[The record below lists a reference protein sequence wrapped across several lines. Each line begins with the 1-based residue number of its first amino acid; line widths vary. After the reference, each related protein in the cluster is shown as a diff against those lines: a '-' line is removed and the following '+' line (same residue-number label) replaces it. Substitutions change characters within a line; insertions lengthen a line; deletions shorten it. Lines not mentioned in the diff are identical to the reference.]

1 MNIAELLARYAD
13 DGVVL
18 WAQDGQLRFRA
29 PQGRLTDTHR
39 AELRTHKEAILR
51 HLEAG
56 EGTLRADPGNR
67 HEPFPLTDI
76 QAAYLIGR
84 TDAYAYGGVGCHAY
98 VELEYPDLDVDRV
111 TSVWRELIQRHDM
124 LRAVVHHDG
133 YQQVLPDV
141 PAFSVGTD
149 DLTALPAATA
159 EAHTRR
165 TRARL
170 STREAPTD
178 QWPLFDVH
186 VTRTAERAVLHLAF
200 DMLVVDHAGLR
211 VLLAEFQ
218 RSYGGTALTDAP
230 RIAFRDYVL
239 ARRALADTD
248 GHARDRAYWTE
259 RLDTLPPAPELP
271 LAEAWEAAVSGPGQ
285 EVRAPAS
292 GDAVTFRRLEVL
304 LPAADRD
311 RLTERAARR
320 GLTVSTALL
329 TAYAETVGAWSR
341 TSRFTL
347 NVPTVDRPALH
358 EDIDRLI
365 GDFTS
370 LELLAVDLD
379 APATFA
385 ERTRAVGERLL
396 EDLAHPLFTGSE
408 VLAELSRRAGAPVL
422 MPVVFTSALGA
433 GATSEGVPPEVTY
446 AVTRT
451 PQVWLDCQVM
461 HRGDTLSL
469 SWDIREGALAHGVAD
484 AMFEAY
490 TALVR
495 SLSAEGEAGEAA
507 WDAPA
512 RTALPE
518 AQAERRSAVNATEG
532 PLPDAL
538 LHEPVL
544 AQARAT
550 PDAIAVRTPEL
561 ALSYRRLVARASRLA
576 ETLTASGLRPGEP
589 VAIWMDKGWE
599 QVVAVY
605 GTLMAGGAYLPVDTA
620 QPPARRDTILADA
633 DVRTVL
639 TQSWLADLE
648 DLPATVTAVSVD
660 LVEEAAGD
668 GTTAAAHRDP
678 DDLAYVIYTSGS
690 TGTPKGVMISHR
702 AALNTVEDI
711 NRRFAVTERDRVL
724 GIAGLGFDL
733 SVYDLFGPL
742 AVGATLVLPR
752 ADRRGDPSHW
762 AELVR
767 DFGVTV
773 WNSVPGQ
780 LHMLCDWLR
789 SEPPTDDGELRLA
802 LISGD
807 WIPVSLPDQARELLP
822 GLEIV
827 SLGGATE
834 GSIWS
839 IAHPIGEVDTAR
851 PSIPYGKPLTNQ
863 TFAVLDRHLRPRP
876 EWVPGELYIGGAGVA
891 LGYFGDEERTAQR
904 FLTDPVTEERL
915 YRTGDLGRYLP
926 DGTIE
931 FLGREDAQIKI
942 RGYRVELAEVEAA
955 VQAHPAVAA
964 GAVVVDDSA
973 AGGRRLAAFVETAR
987 KDGETPREGEAGER
1001 GEGGTR
1007 REERGTARQDGG
1019 GPAATSRE
1027 QARAA
1032 AADAVR
1038 EASAAV
1044 DAARLTDFMAA
1055 LDEAA
1060 IAEMTR
1066 VLAASGVF
1074 DGGAARTAEE
1084 VGTALRATPRHR
1096 HIVRRWLRALAARDR
1111 LTHQDADDTYTGLV
1125 PVSAAEAERRRR
1137 LAADLEHEIGWSTEL
1152 LTVMRT
1158 CAERLPELIS
1168 GEAGIRELLF
1178 PGAATEAADAAY
1190 RDNLAIR
1197 HLNRAVAAALRE
1209 IAASHTG
1216 EERLRVLEV
1225 GGGVGGTT
1233 GELVP
1238 VLAEYGVDYL
1248 FTDASAFFLN
1258 EARERFADHA
1268 WVRYQRFD
1276 VDEDP
1281 RAQHL
1286 PPNTFDV
1293 VVCANTLH
1301 AAADA
1306 DAAVGRLRELLV
1318 PGGQLVFV
1326 ENTRDENL
1334 PLLVSMEFLEVAGRA
1349 WTDVREHTGQS
1360 FLTHTQWREL
1370 LERHAASEVISLPDA
1385 RDALALT
1392 GQEVF
1397 IATMKDDR
1405 HHVPVGELARTA
1417 ATRLPEYMLPS
1428 VWQVVDTLP
1437 RTANGK
1443 TDRARLRS
1451 WLPRES
1457 APAVVDEQPKD
1468 ELENSLADLWTELLA
1483 VERVTRNDDFFD
1495 LGGDSLL
1502 VARMVGRL
1510 RERIPRA
1517 ADLEWEVVLRH
1528 MLRRPTVAGLAG
1540 FLRGLAGPQDAPASG
1555 PVRTDPVI
1563 HLHGSR
1569 SKDEPTTVLVHAGT
1583 ATIMPYRALV
1593 TEIRRRSPGLA
1604 EVVGVEVPDLNGFLD
1619 APPDGLVE
1627 QMAADYARALTADG
1641 RGRFHIIGYC
1651 LGGLI
1656 ATEVARNLAESGAEV
1671 ESLTVISS
1679 HSPRFRL
1686 DDELLAEYSF
1696 AVMMGIDPA
1705 DLGFP
1710 DDQYRVA
1717 AAADAVLAASPGV
1730 LPDGGL
1736 AALPEEFED
1745 VASRFRQLADVPRA
1759 TRIARMCEAVPASA
1773 GTYEPDHMTRLFLA
1787 FRQSVFAITRYDAEP
1802 YAGDITF
1809 LRHDGAYPF
1818 PGSKDA
1824 VTTYWEELT
1833 LGDLDIVDIDGD
1845 HYSCLSVEHAPGIL
1859 KTLGELTQGA
1869 ITR

>member
-18 WAQDGQLRFRA
+18 WAHDGQLRFRA

-56 EGTLRADPGNR
+56 EPQLRADPDSR

-98 VELEYPDLDVDRV
+98 VELEYPDLDVDHV
-111 TSVWRELIQRHDM
+111 TTVWRELVQRHDM
-124 LRAVVHHDG
+124 LRAVIHHDG
-133 YQQVLPDV
+133 YQKILADV
-141 PAFSVGTD
+141 PDLGIDAD
-149 DLTALPAATA
+149 DLTGLPPA
-159 EAHTRR
+159 EAEVEVER

-170 STREAPTD
+170 SARETPTD
-178 QWPLFDVH
+178 RWPLFGVH
-186 VTRTAERAVLHLAF
+186 VSRTAERAVLHLAF
-200 DMLVVDHAGLR
+200 DMLVVDHASLR
-211 VLLAEFQ
+211 ILLAEFQ
-218 RSYGGTALTDAP
+218 RRHGGEPLTEAP
-230 RIAFRDYVL
+230 RITFRDYVL
-239 ARRALADTD
+239 ARRVLTETD
-248 GHARDRAYWTE
+248 AYTRDRAYWTE

-271 LAEAWEAAVSGPGQ
+271 LAETWEAGVSDPR
-285 EVRAPAS
+285 EKAHAADPHES
-292 GDAVTFRRLEVL
+292 GTFRRLEVL
-304 LPAADRD
+304 LTAAERD

-320 GLTVSTALL
+320 GLTLSTALL
-329 TAYAETVGAWSR
+329 TAYAETVGRWSR
-341 TSRFTL
+341 AGRFTL
-347 NVPTVDRPALH
+347 NVPTVDRPDLH
-358 EDIDRLI
+358 EDIGRLV

-379 APATFA
+379 APAAFA
-385 ERTRAVGERLL
+385 ERTRLLGEQLL

-422 MPVVFTSALGA
+422 MPVVFTSALGSD
-433 GATSEGVPPEVTY
+433 ATSEGVPPEVTY

-490 TALVR
+490 TGLVR
-495 SLSAEGEAGEAA
+495 TLSAEGAAGDAA

-512 RTALPE
+512 GITLPE
-518 AQAERRSAVNATEG
+518 DQAVRRNAVNATAG
-532 PLPDAL
+532 PLPDSL

-544 AQARAT
+544 AQARIT
-550 PDAIAVRTPEL
+550 PEAIAVRTPEL
-561 ALSYRRLVARASRLA
+561 TLTYQQLIARATAVA
-576 ETLTASGLRPGEP
+576 EALTASGLRAGEP
-589 VAIWMDKGWE
+589 VAIWADKGWE
-599 QVVAVY
+599 QVVAVF

-620 QPPARRDTILADA
+620 QPPARRDTIIADA
-633 DVRTVL
+633 GVRTVL
-639 TQSWLADLE
+639 TQSWLAEID
-648 DLPATVTAVSVD
+648 DLPEGVTAVAVD
-660 LVEEAAGD
+660 LLPQISQAAP
-668 GTTAAAHRDP
+668 AASATPRDP
-678 DDLAYVIYTSGS
+678 DDLAYIIYTSGS

-702 AALNTVEDI
+702 AALNTVEDV
-711 NRRFAVTERDRVL
+711 NRRFGVSERDRVL

-742 AVGATLVLPR
+742 AVGACLVLPA

-767 DFGVTV
+767 DFRVTV

-789 SEPPTDDGELRLA
+789 SEPPTDDATLRLA

-807 WIPVSLPDQARELLP
+807 WIPVALPDQARELLP
-822 GLEIV
+822 GLEVV

-839 IAHPIGEVDTAR
+839 IAHAVDAVDTDR
-851 PSIPYGKPLTNQ
+851 PSIPYGRPLTNQ
-863 TFAVLDRHLRPRP
+863 TFAVLDRHLRARP
-876 EWVPGELYIGGAGVA
+876 EWVPGELFIGGAGVA
-891 LGYFGDEERTAQR
+891 LGYFGDESRTAER
-904 FLTDPVTEERL
+904 FLSDPATGQRL

-955 VQAHPAVAA
+955 VQAHPEVAA
-964 GAVVVDDSA
+964 GAVIVDDSA

-987 KDGETPREGEAGER
+987 KDGTPDADAGSAGTPTPRA
-1001 GEGGTR
+1001 
-1007 REERGTARQDGG
+1007 
-1019 GPAATSRE
+1019 

-1044 DAARLTDFMAA
+1044 DAARLTAFLAA
-1055 LDEAA
+1055 LDEVAL
-1060 IAEMTR
+1060 AEMTR
-1066 VLAASGVF
+1066 VLDASGVF
-1074 DGGAARTAEE
+1074 ADGASRTAEE

-1111 LTHQDADDTYTGLV
+1111 LTHQESDDTYTGLV
-1125 PVSAAEAERRRR
+1125 PVSAPDAEHCWQRTAE
-1137 LAADLEHEIGWSTEL
+1137 LEHEIGWSTEL

-1158 CAERLPELIS
+1158 CAERLPGLVC
-1168 GEAGIRELLF
+1168 GDTGIRELLF

-1197 HLNRAVAAALRE
+1197 HLNRALVAALRE
-1209 IAASHTG
+1209 IAAGHTG

-1248 FTDASAFFLN
+1248 FTDPSAFFLN

-1286 PPNTFDV
+1286 LPNTFDV
-1293 VVCANTLH
+1293 VICANTLH

-1334 PLLVSMEFLEVAGRA
+1334 PLLISMEFLEVAGRT

-1370 LERHAASEVISLPDA
+1370 LDAHAASEVTSLPA
-1385 RDALALT
+1385 AQDALALT
-1392 GQEVF
+1392 GQELF
-1397 IATMKDDR
+1397 LATVKDDR
-1405 HHVPVGELARTA
+1405 HHVPAGELARTA
-1417 ATRLPEYMLPS
+1417 ATRIPEYMLPS
-1428 VWQVVDTLP
+1428 VWQVVDALP

-1443 TDRARLRS
+1443 TDRARLRT

-1457 APAVVDEQPKD
+1457 APVVVDEKPKD
-1468 ELENSLADLWTELLA
+1468 DLEHSLADLWSELLA
-1483 VERVTRNDDFFD
+1483 VDGVTRNDDFFD

-1510 RERIPRA
+1510 RERVPQA

-1528 MLRRPTVAGLAG
+1528 MLRRPTVAGLAA
-1540 FLRGLAGPQDAPASG
+1540 FLRSLAGPEDAPAADA
-1555 PVRTDPVI
+1555 VRTDPVI
-1563 HLHGSR
+1563 HLHGAR
-1569 SKDEPTTVLVHAGT
+1569 SDDEPTTVLVHAGT
-1583 ATIMPYRALV
+1583 ATIMPYRALI

-1604 EVVGVEVPDLNGFLD
+1604 EVVGVEVPDLSGFLA
-1619 APPDGLVE
+1619 APPQGLIE

-1641 RGRFHIIGYC
+1641 RSRFHVVGYC

-1736 AALPEEFED
+1736 AALPEEFAD
-1745 VASRFRQLADVPRA
+1745 VAGRFRELADIPRA

-1833 LGDLDIVDIDGD
+1833 LGDLDIVDIGGD

-1859 KTLGELTQGA
+1859 KTLAELTQGA

>member
-51 HLEAG
+51 HLEGG
-56 EGTLRADPGNR
+56 EPALRADPAGR

-98 VELEYPDLDVDRV
+98 VELEYPDLDADRV
-111 TSVWRELIQRHDM
+111 TAVWRELVRRHDM
-124 LRAVVHHDG
+124 LRAVVHQDG
-133 YQQVLPDV
+133 YQQVLPVV
-141 PAFSVGTD
+141 PALPVGSD

-159 EAHTRR
+159 EARLER

-170 STREAPTD
+170 SAREAPTD
-178 QWPLFDVH
+178 QWPLFAVH
-186 VTRTAERAVLHLAF
+186 VTRTAGRAVLHLAF
-200 DMLVVDHAGLR
+200 DMLVVDHASLR
-211 VLLAEFQ
+211 VLLAEFR
-218 RSYGGTALTDAP
+218 RSYGGTALPEAP
-230 RIAFRDYVL
+230 RISFRDCVL
-239 ARRALADTD
+239 ARRALAGTE
-248 GHARDRAYWTE
+248 GHVRDRAYWTE

-271 LAEAWEAAVSGPGQ
+271 LAEGWEAGVSDPADGGTTPAPGDG
-285 EVRAPAS
+285 VA
-292 GDAVTFRRLEVL
+292 FRRLEVL

-311 RLTERAARR
+311 RLAERAARR

-329 TAYAETVGAWSR
+329 AAYAETVGAWSR

-358 EDIDRLI
+358 EDVDRVI

-379 APATFA
+379 TRVSFA
-385 ERTRAVGERLL
+385 ERTRAVAEQLL
-396 EDLAHPLFTGSE
+396 EDLAHSLFTGSE

-422 MPVVFTSALGA
+422 MPVVFTSALGS

-461 HRGDTLSL
+461 RRGDALSL
-469 SWDIREGALAHGVAD
+469 SWDIREGALAHRVAD

-512 RTALPE
+512 RIELPA
-518 AQAERRSAVNATEG
+518 AQAARRNAVNATEG

-544 AQARAT
+544 ARARTT
-550 PDAIAVRTPEL
+550 PDAVAVRTPEL
-561 ALSYRRLVARASRLA
+561 ALTYRQLVARASGLA
-576 ETLTASGLRPGEP
+576 RALTASGLRPGEP

-599 QVVAVY
+599 QVVAVF

-620 QPPARRDTILADA
+620 QPSARRDTIIADA
-633 DVRTVL
+633 GVRTVL
-639 TQSWLADLE
+639 TQSWLAELQ
-648 DLPATVTAVSVD
+648 DLPETVTAVAVD
-660 LVEEAAGD
+660 LVEETAGD
-668 GTTAAAHRDP
+668 GRDAAARRHP

-702 AALNTVEDI
+702 AALNTVEDV
-711 NRRFAVTERDRVL
+711 NRRFAVTEHDRVL

-789 SEPPTDDGELRLA
+789 SEPPTDDGTLRLA

-807 WIPVSLPDQARELLP
+807 WIPVSLPDQARGLLP

-851 PSIPYGKPLTNQ
+851 PSIPYGRPLTNQ

-891 LGYFGDEERTAQR
+891 LGYFGDAERTAER
-904 FLTDPVTEERL
+904 FLTHPVTGERL

-964 GAVVVDDSA
+964 GAVVVDDST

-987 KDGETPREGEAGER
+987 KDGE
-1001 GEGGTR
+1001 
-1007 REERGTARQDGG
+1007 
-1019 GPAATSRE
+1019 GPAVTSRA
-1027 QARAA
+1027 QAREA

-1044 DAARLTDFMAA
+1044 DPARLTDFLTA
-1055 LDEAA
+1055 LDEMAV
-1060 IAEMTR
+1060 AEMTG

-1074 DGGAARTAEE
+1074 DGSAAPTAED

-1111 LTHQDADDTYTGLV
+1111 LTHRDDDTYTGLV
-1125 PVSAAEAERRRR
+1125 PVSAAEAARRRR

-1158 CAERLPELIS
+1158 CADRLPELVS
-1168 GEAGIRELLF
+1168 GEVGIRDLLF

-1197 HLNRAVAAALRE
+1197 HLNRAVVAALRE
-1209 IAASHTG
+1209 IAANHTG

-1258 EARERFADHA
+1258 EARERFADHP

-1370 LERHAASEVISLPDA
+1370 LDRHAATEVTSLPDA
-1385 RDALALT
+1385 RDALART
-1392 GQEVF
+1392 GQELF

-1457 APAVVDEQPKD
+1457 APVVVDERPRD
-1468 ELENSLADLWTELLA
+1468 ELESDLAELWAELLA
-1483 VERVTRNDDFFD
+1483 VEEVTRNDDFFD

-1510 RERIPRA
+1510 RERVAQA

-1540 FLRGLAGPQDAPASG
+1540 FLRGLTGAEDAPATTA
-1555 PVRTDPVI
+1555 VRTDPVI
-1563 HLHGSR
+1563 HLHGAR
-1569 SKDEPTTVLVHAGT
+1569 SQDEPTTVLVHAGT
-1583 ATIMPYRALV
+1583 ATIMPYRALI

-1604 EVVGVEVPDLNGFLD
+1604 EVVGVEVPDLSGFL
-1619 APPDGLVE
+1619 AAEPDGLIE
-1627 QMAADYARALTADG
+1627 RMAADYARALTADG
-1641 RGRFHIIGYC
+1641 RGRFHVVGYC

-1705 DLGFP
+1705 ELGFP

-1736 AALPEEFED
+1736 AALPDEFED
-1745 VASRFRQLADVPRA
+1745 VAGCFRRLADVPRA

-1824 VTTYWEELT
+1824 VTAYWEELT
-1833 LGDLDIVDIDGD
+1833 LGDLDIVDIGGD

-1859 KTLGELTQGA
+1859 KTLDGLTQGA

>member
-1 MNIAELLARYAD
+1 MLARYAD
-13 DGVVL
+13 EGVVL

-39 AELRTHKEAILR
+39 AELRTHKDAILR
-51 HLEAG
+51 HLEGG
-56 EGTLRADPGNR
+56 EPALHGDPDNR

-111 TSVWRELIQRHDM
+111 TSVWRELVRRHDM
-124 LRAVVHHDG
+124 LRAVIHPDG
-133 YQQVLPDV
+133 YQQILPDV
-141 PAFSVGTD
+141 PALDVGAD
-149 DLTALPAATA
+149 DLTALPPPGA
-159 EAHTRR
+159 EAELER

-170 STREAPTD
+170 SAREAPTD

-186 VTRTAERAVLHLAF
+186 VSRTAERAVLHLSF
-200 DMLVVDHAGLR
+200 DMLVVDHASLR
-211 VLLAEFQ
+211 VLLAEFH
-218 RSYGGTALTDAP
+218 RSYGGAALSDPP
-230 RIAFRDYVL
+230 RISFRDYVL
-239 ARRALADTD
+239 ARRALADSDAHT
-248 GHARDRAYWTE
+248 RDRAYWTE
-259 RLDTLPPAPELP
+259 RLDALPPAPELP
-271 LAEAWEAAVSGPGQ
+271 LAEAWEASVSGSGQ
-285 EVRAPAS
+285 TGSTPAPD
-292 GDAVTFRRLEVL
+292 GPVTFRRLESL

-329 TAYAETVGAWSR
+329 TAYAETVGHWSR

-358 EDIDRLI
+358 EDIGRLV
-365 GDFTS
+365 GDFTT

-385 ERTRAVGERLL
+385 ERTKTLGQRLL

-422 MPVVFTSALGA
+422 MPVVFTSALGT
-433 GATSEGVPPEVTY
+433 GAAFEGVPPEVTY
-446 AVTRT
+446 AATRT

-461 HRGDTLSL
+461 HRGDALSL
-469 SWDIREGALAHGVAD
+469 SWDVREGALAHGVAD

-495 SLSAEGEAGEAA
+495 SLSADGEAGEAA
-507 WDAPA
+507 WEAPA
-512 RTALPE
+512 RIPLPG
-518 AQAERRSAVNATEG
+518 AQAARRRAVNATEG

-544 AQARAT
+544 AQAQAT

-561 ALSYRRLVARASRLA
+561 ALTYRQLVARASALA
-576 ETLTASGLRPGEP
+576 ASLTASGLRPGEP
-589 VAIWMDKGWE
+589 VAIWADKGWE
-599 QVVAVY
+599 QVVAVF

-620 QPPARRDTILADA
+620 QPPARRDTIIADA
-633 DVRTVL
+633 GVRTVL
-639 TQSWLADLE
+639 TQSWLAGID
-648 DLPATVTAVSVD
+648 DLPENVAAVAVD
-660 LVEEAAGD
+660 LLPDE
-668 GTTAAAHRDP
+668 TAATPDVVAGARRDP
-678 DDLAYVIYTSGS
+678 DDLAYIIYTSGS

-711 NRRFAVTERDRVL
+711 NRRYGVTGRDRLL

-742 AVGATLVLPR
+742 AVGATLVLPA

-767 DFGVTV
+767 DHGVTV

-780 LHMLCDWLR
+780 LHMLCDWLS
-789 SEPPTDDGELRLA
+789 SEPSAGGTSLRLT

-807 WIPVSLPDQARELLP
+807 WIPVALPDRARALLP

-839 IAHPIGEVDTAR
+839 IAHPVGDVDPAR

-904 FLTDPVTEERL
+904 FLTDPATGGRL

-931 FLGREDAQIKI
+931 FLGREDAQVKI

-987 KDGETPREGEAGER
+987 KDDGTTGRSGAPPR
-1001 GEGGTR
+1001 
-1007 REERGTARQDGG
+1007 DGND
-1019 GPAATSRE
+1019 PAAARRA
-1027 QARAA
+1027 QARTA

-1044 DAARLTDFMAA
+1044 DAARLTDFLTA
-1055 LDEAA
+1055 LDEVA

-1066 VLAASGVF
+1066 VLTASKTF
-1074 DGGAARTAEE
+1074 AGGAPRTAED

-1096 HIVRRWLRALAARDR
+1096 HIVRRWLRALAARGR
-1111 LTHQDADDTYTGLV
+1111 LTHRGADGTYSGLV
-1125 PVSAAEAERRRR
+1125 PVSDTEGERRWQR
-1137 LAADLEHEIGWSTEL
+1137 AATLEREIGWSTEL

-1158 CAERLPELIS
+1158 CAARLPELIS
-1168 GEAGIRELLF
+1168 GETGIQELLF
-1178 PGAATEAADAAY
+1178 PGAATQAADAAY

-1209 IAASHTG
+1209 TAAGHTG

-1258 EARERFADHA
+1258 EARERFADHP
-1268 WVRYQRFD
+1268 WIRYQRFD
-1276 VDEDP
+1276 ADEDP

-1286 PPNTFDV
+1286 LPNSFDV
-1293 VVCANTLH
+1293 VICANTLH

-1334 PLLVSMEFLEVAGRA
+1334 PLLVSMEFLEVAGRT

-1360 FLTHTQWREL
+1360 FLTRTQWREL
-1370 LERHAASEVISLPDA
+1370 LVAHGASEVTSLPDA
-1385 RDALALT
+1385 QDALALT

-1397 IATMKDDR
+1397 FATLKDDR

-1443 TDRARLRS
+1443 TDRARLRT

-1468 ELENSLADLWTELLA
+1468 ELENSLAELWAQLLA
-1483 VERVTRNDDFFD
+1483 VESVTRNDDFFD

-1502 VARMVGRL
+1502 VARMVGLL
-1510 RERIPRA
+1510 RERVPRA
-1517 ADLEWEVVLRH
+1517 AGLEWEVVLRH

-1540 FLRGLAGPQDAPASG
+1540 FLRGLAGDEDVPAADT
-1555 PVRTDPVI
+1555 VRTDPVI
-1563 HLHGSR
+1563 HLHGAR
-1569 SKDEPTTVLVHAGT
+1569 SDDEPTTVLVHAGT
-1583 ATIMPYRALV
+1583 ATIMPYRALL

-1604 EVVGVEVPDLNGFLD
+1604 EVVGVEVPDLNRFLN
-1619 APPDGLVE
+1619 APPEGLIE
-1627 QMAADYARALTADG
+1627 QMAADYARALTVDG
-1641 RGRFHIIGYC
+1641 RSRFHVVGYC

-1656 ATEVARNLAESGAEV
+1656 ATEVARNLAESGAQV

-1710 DDQYRVA
+1710 SDPYRVA

-1736 AALPEEFED
+1736 AALPAEFED
-1745 VASRFRQLADVPRA
+1745 VAACFRRLAAVDRA
-1759 TRIARMCEAVPASA
+1759 TRIARMCEVVPASA
-1773 GTYEPDHMTRLFLA
+1773 GTYQPDHMTRLFLA
-1787 FRQSVFAITRYDAEP
+1787 FRQSVFAITRYHPEP

-1818 PGSKDA
+1818 PGSKEA
-1824 VTTYWEELT
+1824 VTAYWEELT
-1833 LGDLDIVDIDGD
+1833 LGDLDIVDIGGD

>member
-1 MNIAELLARYAD
+1 M
-13 DGVVL
+13 
-18 WAQDGQLRFRA
+18 
-29 PQGRLTDTHR
+29 
-39 AELRTHKEAILR
+39 
-51 HLEAG
+51 
-56 EGTLRADPGNR
+56 
-67 HEPFPLTDI
+67 
-76 QAAYLIGR
+76 
-84 TDAYAYGGVGCHAY
+84 
-98 VELEYPDLDVDRV
+98 
-111 TSVWRELIQRHDM
+111 
-124 LRAVVHHDG
+124 
-133 YQQVLPDV
+133 
-141 PAFSVGTD
+141 
-149 DLTALPAATA
+149 
-159 EAHTRR
+159 
-165 TRARL
+165 
-170 STREAPTD
+170 
-178 QWPLFDVH
+178 
-186 VTRTAERAVLHLAF
+186 
-200 DMLVVDHAGLR
+200 
-211 VLLAEFQ
+211 
-218 RSYGGTALTDAP
+218 
-230 RIAFRDYVL
+230 
-239 ARRALADTD
+239 
-248 GHARDRAYWTE
+248 
-259 RLDTLPPAPELP
+259 
-271 LAEAWEAAVSGPGQ
+271 
-285 EVRAPAS
+285 
-292 GDAVTFRRLEVL
+292 
-304 LPAADRD
+304 
-311 RLTERAARR
+311 
-320 GLTVSTALL
+320 
-329 TAYAETVGAWSR
+329 
-341 TSRFTL
+341 
-347 NVPTVDRPALH
+347 
-358 EDIDRLI
+358 
-365 GDFTS
+365 
-370 LELLAVDLD
+370 
-379 APATFA
+379 
-385 ERTRAVGERLL
+385 
-396 EDLAHPLFTGSE
+396 
-408 VLAELSRRAGAPVL
+408 
-422 MPVVFTSALGA
+422 
-433 GATSEGVPPEVTY
+433 TY

-490 TALVR
+490 TSLVR
-495 SLSAEGEAGEAA
+495 ALAADGEAGDAA
-507 WDAPA
+507 WDAPVGI
-512 RTALPE
+512 TLPE
-518 AQAERRSAVNATEG
+518 EQAVRRNAVNATEG
-532 PLPDAL
+532 PLPDSL

-561 ALSYRRLVARASRLA
+561 TLTYQQLIARATA
-576 ETLTASGLRPGEP
+576 VADTLTASGLRTGEP
-589 VAIWMDKGWE
+589 VAIWADKGWE
-599 QVVAVY
+599 QVVAVF

-620 QPPARRDTILADA
+620 QPPARRDTIIADA
-633 DVRTVL
+633 GARTVL
-639 TQSWLADLE
+639 TQSWLAEID
-648 DLPATVTAVSVD
+648 DLPADVTAVAVD
-660 LVEEAAGD
+660 LLPQDARAAPD
-668 GTTAAAHRDP
+668 ASGTPRDP
-678 DDLAYVIYTSGS
+678 DDLAYIIYTSGS
-690 TGTPKGVMISHR
+690 TGTPKGVMVSHR

-711 NRRFAVTERDRVL
+711 NRRYGVTARDRVL

-742 AVGATLVLPR
+742 AVGARLVLPA

-767 DFGVTV
+767 DHGVTV

-789 SEPPTDDGELRLA
+789 SDPPADDTSLRLA

-807 WIPVSLPDQARELLP
+807 WIPLALPDEARELLP
-822 GLEIV
+822 GLEII

-839 IAHPIGEVDTAR
+839 IAHAVDAVDTAR
-851 PSIPYGKPLTNQ
+851 PSIPYGRPLTNQ
-863 TFAVLDRHLRPRP
+863 TFAVLDRHLRARP
-876 EWVPGELYIGGAGVA
+876 EWVPGELFIGGAGVA
-891 LGYFGDEERTAQR
+891 LGYFGDESRTAER
-904 FLTDPVTEERL
+904 FLTDPATGRRL

-955 VQAHPAVAA
+955 VQAHPEIAA
-964 GAVVVDDSA
+964 GAVIVDDSA

-987 KDGETPREGEAGER
+987 KDGTPDAGAGR
-1001 GEGGTR
+1001 SGTP
-1007 REERGTARQDGG
+1007 TAR
-1019 GPAATSRE
+1019 A

-1038 EASAAV
+1038 EASTVV
-1044 DAARLTDFMAA
+1044 DAARLTEFLAA
-1055 LDEAA
+1055 LDAVA
-1060 IAEMTR
+1060 LAEMTR
-1066 VLAASGVF
+1066 VLDACGVF
-1074 DGGAARTAEE
+1074 ADGASRTAEE

-1111 LTHQDADDTYTGLV
+1111 LTHRETDDTYTGLV
-1125 PVSAAEAERRRR
+1125 PVPSPDAEHDRQRAAE
-1137 LAADLEHEIGWSTEL
+1137 LEHEIGWSTEL
-1152 LTVMRT
+1152 LSVMRT
-1158 CAERLPELIS
+1158 CAERLPELVS
-1168 GEAGIRELLF
+1168 GETGIRELLF

-1197 HLNRAVAAALRE
+1197 HLNRAVVAALRE
-1209 IAASHTG
+1209 IAAGHTG

-1258 EARERFADHA
+1258 EARERFADHT
-1268 WVRYQRFD
+1268 WIRYQRFD

-1281 RAQHL
+1281 RAQYL
-1286 PPNTFDV
+1286 RPNTFDV
-1293 VVCANTLH
+1293 VICANTLH

-1306 DAAVGRLRELLV
+1306 DAAVGRIRELLV

-1334 PLLVSMEFLEVAGRA
+1334 PLMVSMEFLEVSGRT

-1370 LERHAASEVISLPDA
+1370 LDAHAASEVTSLPDPQ
-1385 RDALALT
+1385 DALAAT

-1397 IATMKDDR
+1397 LATLKGDR

-1443 TDRARLRS
+1443 TDRARLRT

-1457 APAVVDEQPKD
+1457 APVVVDEKPKD
-1468 ELENSLADLWTELLA
+1468 DLEHALADLWSELLA
-1483 VERVTRNDDFFD
+1483 VDHVTRNDDFFD

-1510 RERIPRA
+1510 RERESRA

-1528 MLRRPTVAGLAG
+1528 MLRRPTVAGLAA
-1540 FLRGLAGPQDAPASG
+1540 FLRSLAGPEDTPAAG
-1555 PVRTDPVI
+1555 AVRTNPVI
-1563 HLHGSR
+1563 PLHGAR
-1569 SKDEPTTVLVHAGT
+1569 SDDEPTTVLVHAGT
-1583 ATIMPYRALV
+1583 ATIMPYRALI

-1604 EVVGVEVPDLNGFLD
+1604 EVVGVEVPDLSGFLA
-1619 APPDGLVE
+1619 APPQGLIE

-1641 RGRFHIIGYC
+1641 RSRFHVVGYC

-1717 AAADAVLAASPGV
+1717 AAADAVLAGSPGV

-1736 AALPEEFED
+1736 AALPEEFAD
-1745 VASRFRQLADVPRA
+1745 VAGRFRHLAGIPRA

-1833 LGDLDIVDIDGD
+1833 LGDLDIVDIGGD

-1859 KTLGELTQGA
+1859 KTLAELTRGA

>member
-1 MNIAELLARYAD
+1 
-13 DGVVL
+13 
-18 WAQDGQLRFRA
+18 
-29 PQGRLTDTHR
+29 
-39 AELRTHKEAILR
+39 
-51 HLEAG
+51 
-56 EGTLRADPGNR
+56 
-67 HEPFPLTDI
+67 
-76 QAAYLIGR
+76 
-84 TDAYAYGGVGCHAY
+84 
-98 VELEYPDLDVDRV
+98 
-111 TSVWRELIQRHDM
+111 
-124 LRAVVHHDG
+124 
-133 YQQVLPDV
+133 
-141 PAFSVGTD
+141 
-149 DLTALPAATA
+149 
-159 EAHTRR
+159 
-165 TRARL
+165 
-170 STREAPTD
+170 
-178 QWPLFDVH
+178 
-186 VTRTAERAVLHLAF
+186 
-200 DMLVVDHAGLR
+200 
-211 VLLAEFQ
+211 
-218 RSYGGTALTDAP
+218 
-230 RIAFRDYVL
+230 
-239 ARRALADTD
+239 
-248 GHARDRAYWTE
+248 
-259 RLDTLPPAPELP
+259 
-271 LAEAWEAAVSGPGQ
+271 
-285 EVRAPAS
+285 
-292 GDAVTFRRLEVL
+292 
-304 LPAADRD
+304 
-311 RLTERAARR
+311 
-320 GLTVSTALL
+320 
-329 TAYAETVGAWSR
+329 
-341 TSRFTL
+341 
-347 NVPTVDRPALH
+347 
-358 EDIDRLI
+358 
-365 GDFTS
+365 
-370 LELLAVDLD
+370 
-379 APATFA
+379 
-385 ERTRAVGERLL
+385 
-396 EDLAHPLFTGSE
+396 
-408 VLAELSRRAGAPVL
+408 
-422 MPVVFTSALGA
+422 
-433 GATSEGVPPEVTY
+433 
-446 AVTRT
+446 
-451 PQVWLDCQVM
+451 
-461 HRGDTLSL
+461 
-469 SWDIREGALAHGVAD
+469 
-484 AMFEAY
+484 
-490 TALVR
+490 
-495 SLSAEGEAGEAA
+495 
-507 WDAPA
+507 
-512 RTALPE
+512 
-518 AQAERRSAVNATEG
+518 
-532 PLPDAL
+532 
-538 LHEPVL
+538 
-544 AQARAT
+544 
-550 PDAIAVRTPEL
+550 
-561 ALSYRRLVARASRLA
+561 
-576 ETLTASGLRPGEP
+576 
-589 VAIWMDKGWE
+589 
-599 QVVAVY
+599 
-605 GTLMAGGAYLPVDTA
+605 
-620 QPPARRDTILADA
+620 
-633 DVRTVL
+633 
-639 TQSWLADLE
+639 
-648 DLPATVTAVSVD
+648 
-660 LVEEAAGD
+660 
-668 GTTAAAHRDP
+668 
-678 DDLAYVIYTSGS
+678 VIYTSGS

-702 AALNTVEDI
+702 AALNTVEDV
-711 NRRFAVTERDRVL
+711 NRRFAVTEHDRVL

-789 SEPPTDDGELRLA
+789 SESPTDDGTLRLA

-807 WIPVSLPDQARELLP
+807 WIPVSLPDQARGLLP

-851 PSIPYGKPLTNQ
+851 PSIPYGRPLTNQ

-891 LGYFGDEERTAQR
+891 LGYFGDAERTAER
-904 FLTDPVTEERL
+904 FLTHPLTGERL

-987 KDGETPREGEAGER
+987 KDGE
-1001 GEGGTR
+1001 
-1007 REERGTARQDGG
+1007 
-1019 GPAATSRE
+1019 GPAVTSRA
-1027 QARAA
+1027 QAREA

-1044 DAARLTDFMAA
+1044 DPARLTDFLTA
-1055 LDEAA
+1055 LDEMAV
-1060 IAEMTR
+1060 AEMTG

-1074 DGGAARTAEE
+1074 DGSAAPTAED

-1111 LTHQDADDTYTGLV
+1111 LTHRDDDTYTGLV
-1125 PVSAAEAERRRR
+1125 PVSAAEAARRRR

-1158 CAERLPELIS
+1158 CADRLPELVS
-1168 GEAGIRELLF
+1168 GEVGIRDLLF

-1197 HLNRAVAAALRE
+1197 HLNRAVVAALRE
-1209 IAASHTG
+1209 IAANHTG

-1258 EARERFADHA
+1258 EARERFADHP

-1370 LERHAASEVISLPDA
+1370 LDRHAATEVTSLPDA
-1385 RDALALT
+1385 RDALART
-1392 GQEVF
+1392 GQELF

-1457 APAVVDEQPKD
+1457 APVVVDERPRD
-1468 ELENSLADLWTELLA
+1468 ELESDLAELWAELLA
-1483 VERVTRNDDFFD
+1483 VEEVTRNDDFFD

-1510 RERIPRA
+1510 RERVAQA

-1540 FLRGLAGPQDAPASG
+1540 FLRGLAGAEDAPATTA
-1555 PVRTDPVI
+1555 VRTDPVI
-1563 HLHGSR
+1563 HL
-1569 SKDEPTTVLVHAGT
+1569 
-1583 ATIMPYRALV
+1583 
-1593 TEIRRRSPGLA
+1593 
-1604 EVVGVEVPDLNGFLD
+1604 
-1619 APPDGLVE
+1619 
-1627 QMAADYARALTADG
+1627 
-1641 RGRFHIIGYC
+1641 
-1651 LGGLI
+1651 
-1656 ATEVARNLAESGAEV
+1656 
-1671 ESLTVISS
+1671 
-1679 HSPRFRL
+1679 
-1686 DDELLAEYSF
+1686 
-1696 AVMMGIDPA
+1696 
-1705 DLGFP
+1705 
-1710 DDQYRVA
+1710 
-1717 AAADAVLAASPGV
+1717 
-1730 LPDGGL
+1730 
-1736 AALPEEFED
+1736 
-1745 VASRFRQLADVPRA
+1745 
-1759 TRIARMCEAVPASA
+1759 
-1773 GTYEPDHMTRLFLA
+1773 
-1787 FRQSVFAITRYDAEP
+1787 
-1802 YAGDITF
+1802 
-1809 LRHDGAYPF
+1809 
-1818 PGSKDA
+1818 
-1824 VTTYWEELT
+1824 
-1833 LGDLDIVDIDGD
+1833 
-1845 HYSCLSVEHAPGIL
+1845 
-1859 KTLGELTQGA
+1859 
-1869 ITR
+1869 

>member
-13 DGVVL
+13 EGVVL

-29 PQGRLTDTHR
+29 PQGRLTDEHR

-51 HLEAG
+51 HLEA
-56 EGTLRADPGNR
+56 EEPTLRADPDNR
-67 HEPFPLTDI
+67 HAPFPLTDI

-98 VELEYPDLDVDRV
+98 VELEYPDLDVDHV
-111 TSVWRELIQRHDM
+111 TASWRELVRRHDM

-133 YQQVLPDV
+133 YQQVLADV
-141 PAFSVGTD
+141 PSLVVGAD
-149 DLTALPAATA
+149 DLTALAPAAA
-159 EAHTRR
+159 EAEVER

-170 STREAPTD
+170 SAREAPTD
-178 QWPLFDVH
+178 RWPLFETH
-186 VTRTAERAVLHLAF
+186 VSRTAERAVLHLSI
-200 DMLVVDHAGLR
+200 DMLVVDHASLR
-211 VLLAEFQ
+211 ILLAEFQ
-218 RSYGGTALTDAP
+218 RSYGGEPLSEAP

-239 ARRALADTD
+239 ARRALADSD
-248 GHARDRAYWTE
+248 AHARDRAYWTE

-271 LAEAWEAAVSGPGQ
+271 LAEAWEAGVGDPG
-285 EVRAPAS
+285 ETARTAAPA
-292 GDAVTFRRLEVL
+292 DAVTFRRLEVP

-320 GLTVSTALL
+320 GLTLSTALL
-329 TAYAETVGAWSR
+329 TAYAETVGRWSR

-347 NVPTVDRPALH
+347 NVPTVDRPDLH
-358 EDIDRLI
+358 EDIGRLV

-379 APATFA
+379 HPATFT
-385 ERTRAVGERLL
+385 ERTRSVGARLL

-422 MPVVFTSALGA
+422 MPVVFTSALGT

-469 SWDIREGALAHGVAD
+469 SWDIREGALAQGVAD

-495 SLSAEGEAGEAA
+495 ALSAEGEAGDAA

-512 RTALPE
+512 GIPLPE
-518 AQAERRSAVNATEG
+518 VQAVRRNAVNATEG

-544 AQARAT
+544 AQAQAT

-561 ALSYRRLVARASRLA
+561 ALTYRQLVVRASALA
-576 ETLTASGLRPGEP
+576 ETLTASGLRRGEP
-589 VAIWMDKGWE
+589 VAIWADKGWE
-599 QVVAVY
+599 QVVAVF

-620 QPPARRDTILADA
+620 QPPARRDTIIADA
-633 DVRTVL
+633 GVRTVL
-639 TQSWLADLE
+639 TQSWLAEID
-648 DLPATVTAVSVD
+648 DLPADVTALAVD
-660 LVEEAAGD
+660 LLPED
-668 GTTAAAHRDP
+668 AAAASGAHGARRDP
-678 DDLAYVIYTSGS
+678 DDLAYIIYTSGS

-702 AALNTVEDI
+702 AALNTIEDI
-711 NRRFAVTERDRVL
+711 NRRFTVTERDRVL

-742 AVGATLVLPR
+742 AVGATLVLPH

-789 SEPPTDDGELRLA
+789 SEPPADDASLRLA

-807 WIPVSLPDQARELLP
+807 WIPVALPDQARELLP
-822 GLEIV
+822 GLRII

-851 PSIPYGKPLTNQ
+851 PSIPYGTPLTNQ

-876 EWVPGELYIGGAGVA
+876 EWVPGELYICGAGVA
-891 LGYFGDEERTAQR
+891 LGYFGDEGRTAER
-904 FLTDPVTEERL
+904 FLTDPATGERL

-955 VQAHPAVAA
+955 VQAHPRVAA
-964 GAVVVDDSA
+964 GAVIVDDSA
-973 AGGRRLAAFVETAR
+973 AGGRRLAAYVETAR
-987 KDGETPREGEAGER
+987 KDGTADDDADRAGTPA
-1001 GEGGTR
+1001 TR
-1007 REERGTARQDGG
+1007 T
-1019 GPAATSRE
+1019 

-1044 DAARLTDFMAA
+1044 DAARLTEFLAVLDDVA
-1055 LDEAA
+1055 L
-1060 IAEMTR
+1060 AEMTR
-1066 VLAASGVF
+1066 VLDACGAFADGAS
-1074 DGGAARTAEE
+1074 RTAEE

-1111 LTHQDADDTYTGLV
+1111 LTHRDSDDTYTGLV
-1125 PVSAAEAERRRR
+1125 TVPESEAEHGWRRAAE
-1137 LAADLEHEIGWSTEL
+1137 LEHEVGWSTEL

-1158 CAERLPELIS
+1158 CAERLPELVS
-1168 GEAGIRELLF
+1168 GGTGIQELLF

-1197 HLNRAVAAALRE
+1197 HLNHAVVAALRE
-1209 IAASHTG
+1209 IAAGHTG

-1286 PPNTFDV
+1286 LSNTFDV
-1293 VVCANTLH
+1293 VLCANTLH

-1334 PLLVSMEFLEVAGRA
+1334 PLLVSMEFLEVAGRT

-1360 FLTHTQWREL
+1360 FLTHAQWREL
-1370 LERHAASEVISLPDA
+1370 LDTHGASEVTTLPDA
-1385 RDALALT
+1385 REALALT

-1397 IATMKDDR
+1397 FATLKDDR

-1428 VWQVVDTLP
+1428 VWQVVDSLP

-1457 APAVVDEQPKD
+1457 GPAVVDEKPMD
-1468 ELENSLADLWTELLA
+1468 DLENGLAELWSELLA
-1483 VERVTRNDDFFD
+1483 VESVTRNDDFFD

-1510 RERIPRA
+1510 RERVPQA

-1528 MLRRPTVAGLAG
+1528 MLRRPTVAGLVA
-1540 FLRGLAGPQDAPASG
+1540 FLRGLAGTDDAPAVG
-1555 PVRTDPVI
+1555 AVRTDPVI
-1563 HLHGSR
+1563 HLHGAR
-1569 SKDEPTTVLVHAGT
+1569 SDDEPTTVLVHAGT
-1583 ATIMPYRALV
+1583 ATIMPYRALI

-1604 EVVGVEVPDLNGFLD
+1604 EVVGVEVPDLNGFLNV
-1619 APPDGLVE
+1619 PPEGLIE

-1641 RGRFHIIGYC
+1641 RSRFHVVGYC

-1656 ATEVARNLAESGAEV
+1656 ATEVARNLAESGAVV

-1717 AAADAVLAASPGV
+1717 AAADAVLATSPGV

-1736 AALPEEFED
+1736 AALPEEFAD
-1745 VASRFRQLADVPRA
+1745 VAGRFRELAGIPRA

-1833 LGDLDIVDIDGD
+1833 LGDLDIVDIGGD

-1859 KTLGELTQGA
+1859 KTLAELAQGA

>member
-18 WAQDGQLRFRA
+18 WAQDGHLRFRA

-56 EGTLRADPGNR
+56 EPTLRADPDNR
-67 HEPFPLTDI
+67 HAPFPLTDI

-98 VELEYPDLDVDRV
+98 VELEYPDLDADRV
-111 TSVWRELIQRHDM
+111 TAVWRELVRRHDM
-124 LRAVVHHDG
+124 LRAVIHRDG
-133 YQQVLPDV
+133 YQQVLADV
-141 PAFSVGTD
+141 PSLTVEAD
-149 DLTALPAATA
+149 DLTGLPPT
-159 EAHTRR
+159 EAGARVER

-170 STREAPTD
+170 SAREAPTD
-178 QWPLFDVH
+178 QWPLFAVH
-186 VTRTAERAVLHLAF
+186 VSRTAERAVLHLAF
-200 DMLVVDHAGLR
+200 DMLVVDHASLR
-211 VLLAEFQ
+211 ILLAEFQ
-218 RSYGGTALTDAP
+218 RSYGGEPLSEAP

-239 ARRALADTD
+239 ARRALTESAAHT
-248 GHARDRAYWTE
+248 RDRAYWSE

-271 LAEAWEAAVSGPGQ
+271 LAEAWEADTGDPG
-285 EVRAPAS
+285 RTTAAT
-292 GDAVTFRRLEVL
+292 DAGTFRRLEVL

-320 GLTVSTALL
+320 GLTLSTALL
-329 TAYAETVGAWSR
+329 TAYAETVGRWSR

-347 NVPTVDRPALH
+347 NVPTVDRPDLH
-358 EDIDRLI
+358 EDIGRLV

-379 APATFA
+379 APAAFA
-385 ERTRAVGERLL
+385 ERTRLLGEQLL

-408 VLAELSRRAGAPVL
+408 VLAELSRGAGAPVL
-422 MPVVFTSALGA
+422 MPVVFTSALGS

-446 AVTRT
+446 ALTRT

-495 SLSAEGEAGEAA
+495 ALATEGAAGDAA

-512 RTALPE
+512 DIPLPE
-518 AQAERRSAVNATEG
+518 AQAARRNAVNATEG
-532 PLPDAL
+532 PLPDTL

-544 AQARAT
+544 ARARAT
-550 PDAIAVRTPEL
+550 PDAVAVRTPEL
-561 ALSYRRLVARASRLA
+561 ALTYRQLVARASALA
-576 ETLTASGLRPGEP
+576 EALTASGLRPGEP
-589 VAIWMDKGWE
+589 VAIWADKGWE
-599 QVVAVY
+599 QIVAVF

-620 QPPARRDTILADA
+620 QPPARRDTIIADA
-633 DVRTVL
+633 GVRTVL
-639 TQSWLADLE
+639 TQSWLAEID
-648 DLPATVTAVSVD
+648 DLPEGVTALAVD
-660 LVEEAAGD
+660 LLPQDSRATPEVSA
-668 GTTAAAHRDP
+668 TPRDP
-678 DDLAYVIYTSGS
+678 DDLAYIIYTSGS
-690 TGTPKGVMISHR
+690 TGMPKGVMISHR

-711 NRRFAVTERDRVL
+711 NRRFGVTEHDRVL

-742 AVGATLVLPR
+742 AVGACLVLPA

-767 DFGVTV
+767 DSGATV

-789 SEPPTDDGELRLA
+789 SEPPTDDASLRLA

-807 WIPVSLPDQARELLP
+807 WIPVALPDQARELLP
-822 GLEIV
+822 GLEII

-839 IAHPIGEVDTAR
+839 IAHPIGEVDTTR
-851 PSIPYGKPLTNQ
+851 PSIPYGTPLTNQ

-876 EWVPGELYIGGAGVA
+876 EWVPGELYIGGAGLA
-891 LGYFGDEERTAQR
+891 MGYFGDERRTEER
-904 FLTDPVTEERL
+904 FLTDPATGQRL

-955 VQAHPAVAA
+955 VQAHPEIAA
-964 GAVVVDDSA
+964 GAVIVDDSA
-973 AGGRRLAAFVETAR
+973 AGGRRLAAFVETDR
-987 KDGETPREGEAGER
+987 KDGTADADRAGTPP
-1001 GEGGTR
+1001 
-1007 REERGTARQDGG
+1007 AR
-1019 GPAATSRE
+1019 ARV
-1027 QARAA
+1027 RAA

-1044 DAARLTDFMAA
+1044 DAGRLTEFLAA
-1055 LDEAA
+1055 LDEVALT
-1060 IAEMTR
+1060 EMTR
-1066 VLAASGVF
+1066 VLDASGAF
-1074 DGGAARTAEE
+1074 ADGASRTAEE

-1111 LTHQDADDTYTGLV
+1111 LTHRDSDDTYSGLV
-1125 PVSAAEAERRRR
+1125 AVPESEAEHGWRRAAE
-1137 LAADLEHEIGWSTEL
+1137 LEHEIGWSTEL

-1158 CAERLPELIS
+1158 CAERLPELVS
-1168 GEAGIRELLF
+1168 GETGIKELLF

-1197 HLNRAVAAALRE
+1197 HLNRAVVAALRE

-1276 VDEDP
+1276 LDEDP

-1293 VVCANTLH
+1293 VICANTLH
-1301 AAADA
+1301 AAADT
-1306 DAAVGRLRELLV
+1306 DAAVGRLRELLL

-1326 ENTRDENL
+1326 ENTRDENP
-1334 PLLVSMEFLEVAGRA
+1334 PLLISMEFLEVSGRT

-1360 FLTHTQWREL
+1360 FLTHAQWREL
-1370 LERHAASEVISLPDA
+1370 LDAHGASEVTSLPA
-1385 RDALALT
+1385 AHEALAPT

-1397 IATMKDDR
+1397 LATLKDDR

-1428 VWQVVDTLP
+1428 VWQVVDSLP

-1457 APAVVDEQPKD
+1457 AKTVVDEQPMD
-1468 ELENSLADLWTELLA
+1468 DLESGLAGLWSELLA
-1483 VERVTRNDDFFD
+1483 VERVTRDDDFFD

-1510 RERIPRA
+1510 RERVPRA

-1528 MLRRPTVAGLAG
+1528 MLRRPTVAGLAA
-1540 FLRGLAGPQDAPASG
+1540 FLRELSGTEETPAAGA
-1555 PVRTDPVI
+1555 VRTDPVI
-1563 HLHGSR
+1563 HLHGAR
-1569 SKDEPTTVLVHAGT
+1569 SDDEPTTVLVHAGT
-1583 ATIMPYRALV
+1583 ATIMPYRALI

-1604 EVVGVEVPDLNGFLD
+1604 EVVGVEVPDLNGFLA
-1619 APPDGLVE
+1619 APPEGLIE

-1641 RGRFHIIGYC
+1641 RGRFHVVGYC

-1717 AAADAVLAASPGV
+1717 AAADAVLATSPGV

-1736 AALPEEFED
+1736 AALPEEFAD
-1745 VASRFRQLADVPRA
+1745 VAGRFRQLADLPRA

-1773 GTYEPDHMTRLFLA
+1773 GTYEPDHMTRLFRA

-1818 PGSKDA
+1818 PGSKHA

-1833 LGDLDIVDIDGD
+1833 LGDLDIVDIGGD

-1859 KTLGELTQGA
+1859 KTLAELTQGA

>member
-13 DGVVL
+13 EGVVL
-18 WAQDGQLRFRA
+18 WAQDGQLCFRA
-29 PQGRLTDTHR
+29 PQGQLTDTHR
-39 AELRTHKEAILR
+39 AELSSHKEAILR

-56 EGTLRADPGNR
+56 EPVLHGDLENR
-67 HEPFPLTDI
+67 YEPFPLTDI

-98 VELEYPDLDVDRV
+98 VELDYPELDMDRV
-111 TSVWRELIQRHDM
+111 TAVWRELVQRHDM
-124 LRAVVHHDG
+124 LRAVIHRDG
-133 YQQVLPDV
+133 YQQVLHDV
-141 PAFSVGTD
+141 PALDVGAD
-149 DLTALPAATA
+149 DLTALPATTA
-159 EAHTRR
+159 EAEVER

-170 STREAPTD
+170 SAREAPTD

-186 VTRTAERAVLHLAF
+186 VTRTAERAVLHLSF
-200 DMLVVDHAGLR
+200 DMLVVDHASLR
-211 VLLAEFQ
+211 ILLAEFQ
-218 RSYGGTALTDAP
+218 RRYGGTALSEPP
-230 RIAFRDYVL
+230 RITFRDHVL
-239 ARRALADTD
+239 ARRALADSD
-248 GHARDRAYWTE
+248 GRARDRAYWTE

-271 LAEAWEAAVSGPGQ
+271 LAEAWEAAVHDPG
-285 EVRAPAS
+285 EASHPPAP
-292 GDAVTFRRLEVL
+292 GEAVTFRRREVL

-311 RLTERAARR
+311 RLTERASRR

-329 TAYAETVGAWSR
+329 TAYAETVGTWSR

-347 NVPTVDRPALH
+347 NVPTVDRPDLH
-358 EDIDRLI
+358 EDIGRLI

-379 APATFA
+379 APAAFA
-385 ERTRAVGERLL
+385 ERTRTVGEQLL

-408 VLAELSRRAGAPVL
+408 VLADLSRRAGAPVL
-422 MPVVFTSALGA
+422 MPVVFTSALGN
-433 GATSEGVPPEVTY
+433 GTTSEGVPPEVTY

-469 SWDIREGALAHGVAD
+469 SWDIREGALSIGVAD

-490 TALVR
+490 AALVR

-507 WDAPA
+507 WDTPV
-512 RTALPE
+512 RMPLPE
-518 AQAERRSAVNATEG
+518 TQAARRSRVNATEG

-544 AQARAT
+544 AQAQAT

-561 ALSYRRLVARASRLA
+561 ALSYRQLIARAGVLA
-576 ETLTASGLRPGEP
+576 AKLTASGVRPGEP
-589 VAIWMDKGWE
+589 VAIWMDKSWE
-599 QVVAVY
+599 QVVAVF

-620 QPPARRDTILADA
+620 QPPARRDTIIADA
-633 DVRTVL
+633 GVRTVL
-639 TQSWLADLE
+639 TQSWLAELD
-648 DLPATVTAVSVD
+648 DLPATVSAVAVD
-660 LVEEAAGD
+660 LVEDTTVNDTTVAAR
-668 GTTAAAHRDP
+668 RDP
-678 DDLAYVIYTSGS
+678 DDLAYIIYTSGS

-742 AVGATLVLPR
+742 AVGATLVLPQS
-752 ADRRGDPSHW
+752 DRRGDPSHW

-780 LHMLCDWLR
+780 LNMLCDWLR
-789 SEPPTDDGELRLA
+789 SEPTEDGSLRLA

-807 WIPVSLPDQARELLP
+807 WIPVALPDQARELLP
-822 GLEIV
+822 GLNIV

-839 IAHPIGEVDTAR
+839 IAHPIGEVDSAR

-876 EWVPGELYIGGAGVA
+876 EWVPGELYIGGTGVA
-891 LGYFGDEERTAQR
+891 LGYFGDEDRTAQR
-904 FLTDPVTEERL
+904 FLTDPVTGQRL

-931 FLGREDAQIKI
+931 FLGREDAQVKI

-964 GAVVVDDSA
+964 GAVVVVDDSA

-987 KDGETPREGEAGER
+987 KDAETAHTAGER
-1001 GEGGTR
+1001 ARRDRGE
-1007 REERGTARQDGG
+1007 
-1019 GPAATSRE
+1019 PAATSRDR
-1027 QARAA
+1027 ARAA
-1032 AADAVR
+1032 AAEAVR
-1038 EASAAV
+1038 EAASNV
-1044 DAARLTDFMAA
+1044 DAARLKEFLTA
-1055 LDEAA
+1055 LDEVAL
-1060 IAEMTR
+1060 AEMTR

-1074 DGGAARTAEE
+1074 AEAAARTAEE

-1111 LTHQDADDTYTGLV
+1111 LTHQDADDTYAALV
-1125 PVSAAEAERRRR
+1125 PVPEPEAEHGWRRAAE
-1137 LAADLEHEIGWSTEL
+1137 LEHEIGWSTEL

-1168 GEAGIRELLF
+1168 GEVGIRELLF

-1197 HLNRAVAAALRE
+1197 HLNRAVVAAVRE

-1233 GELVP
+1233 GDLVP

-1258 EARERFADHA
+1258 EARERFAEHA

-1286 PPNTFDV
+1286 LPNTFDV

-1306 DAAVGRLRELLV
+1306 DAAVGGLRELLV

-1370 LERHAASEVISLPDA
+1370 LDTHAASDVTALPDA
-1385 RDALALT
+1385 QDALALT

-1397 IATMKDDR
+1397 LATMNDDR

-1417 ATRLPEYMLPS
+1417 ANRLPEYMLPS
-1428 VWQVVDTLP
+1428 VWQVVDALP

-1443 TDRARLRS
+1443 TDRARLRA

-1457 APAVVDEQPKD
+1457 APVVVDERPKD
-1468 ELENSLADLWTELLA
+1468 DLENSLADLWSELLA
-1483 VERVTRNDDFFD
+1483 VERVSRSDDFFD

-1502 VARMVGRL
+1502 VARMVSQL
-1510 RERIPRA
+1510 RERVPQA
-1517 ADLEWEVVLRH
+1517 AELEWEVVLRH

-1540 FLRGLAGPQDAPASG
+1540 FLRGLSDLQDTSAFGA
-1555 PVRTDPVI
+1555 VRTAPVI
-1563 HLHGSR
+1563 HLHGTR
-1569 SKDEPTTVLVHAGT
+1569 SHEEPTTVLVHAGT
-1583 ATIMPYRALV
+1583 ATIMPYRALI
-1593 TEIRRRSPGLA
+1593 TEVRRRSPGLA
-1604 EVVGVEVPDLNGFLD
+1604 EVVGVEVPDLNGFLA
-1619 APPDGLVE
+1619 APPDGLIE

-1641 RGRFHIIGYC
+1641 RSRFHVVGYC

-1710 DDQYRVA
+1710 ADQYRVA

-1745 VASRFRQLADVPRA
+1745 VASRFRALADVPRT

-1833 LGDLDIVDIDGD
+1833 LGDLDIVDIGGD

>member
-1 MNIAELLARYAD
+1 MNIPELLARYAD
-13 DGVVL
+13 EGVVL

-39 AELRTHKEAILR
+39 AELRTHKDALLR

-56 EGTLRADPGNR
+56 EPALSGDPENR

-98 VELEYPDLDVDRV
+98 VELEYPQLDVDRV
-111 TSVWRELIQRHDM
+111 TAVWRELVRRHDM

-133 YQQVLPDV
+133 YQRVLPEV
-141 PAFSVGTD
+141 PGLTVGAD
-149 DLTALPAATA
+149 DLTALPPATA
-159 EAHTRR
+159 EEEVER

-170 STREAPTD
+170 SARQAPPG

-186 VTRTAERAVLHLAF
+186 VSTTAERAVLHLAF
-200 DMLVVDHAGLR
+200 DMLVVDHASLR
-211 VLLAEFQ
+211 LLLAEF
-218 RSYGGTALTDAP
+218 RRRYEGAALAETP
-230 RIAFRDYVL
+230 RITFRDYVL
-239 ARRALADTD
+239 ARRALTGTD
-248 GHARDRAYWTE
+248 GHSRDRAYWTE

-271 LAEAWEAAVSGPGQ
+271 LAEPWEAAVRAPGD
-285 EVRAPAS
+285 VSARPAS

-304 LPAADRD
+304 LPAADRE
-311 RLTERAARR
+311 RLAERAARR

-329 TAYAETVGAWSR
+329 TAYAETVGHWSR

-358 EDIDRLI
+358 EDMGRLI

-370 LELLAVDLD
+370 LELLAVDLS
-379 APATFA
+379 APATFT
-385 ERTRAVGERLL
+385 ERTRSVGARLL
-396 EDLAHPLFTGSE
+396 DDLAHPLFTGSE

-433 GATSEGVPPEVTY
+433 GGTTEGVPPEVTY
-446 AVTRT
+446 AATRT

-461 HRGDTLSL
+461 HRGDALSL
-469 SWDIREGALAHGVAD
+469 SWDIREGALSHQVAD
-484 AMFEAY
+484 AMFDAW

-495 SLSAEGEAGEAA
+495 LLSAEGERGEAA

-512 RTALPE
+512 RIPLPE
-518 AQAERRSAVNATEG
+518 AQTARRRAVNATAG
-532 PLPDAL
+532 PLPDGL

-550 PDAIAVRTPEL
+550 PDAVAIRTPER
-561 ALSYRRLVARASRLA
+561 ALSYRQLVDLASGVA
-576 ETLTASGLRPGEP
+576 EALTAFGQRPGEP
-589 VAIWMDKGWE
+589 VAVWMDKGWE
-599 QVVAVY
+599 QAVAVL

-620 QPPARRDTILADA
+620 QPPARRDRILADA
-633 DVRTVL
+633 GVRTVL
-639 TQSWLADLE
+639 TQSWLAETD
-648 DLPATVTAVSVD
+648 DLPATVSAVAVDRVPEATAP
-660 LVEEAAGD
+660 
-668 GTTAAAHRDP
+668 AAAAPRRDP
-678 DDLAYVIYTSGS
+678 DALAYVIYTSGS

-711 NRRFAVTERDRVL
+711 NRRHAVTGRDRVL

-742 AVGATLVLPR
+742 AVGATLVLPQ

-789 SEPPTDDGELRLA
+789 SEPPADDSTLRLA

-807 WIPVSLPDQARELLP
+807 WVPVALPDQARALLP
-822 GLEIV
+822 GLEVV

-839 IAHPIGEVDTAR
+839 IAHPVGEVDTAR
-851 PSIPYGKPLTNQ
+851 PSIPYGTPLTNQ
-863 TFAVLDRHLRPRP
+863 TFAVLDRNLRPRP
-876 EWVPGELYIGGAGVA
+876 EWVTGELYIGGAGVA
-891 LGYFGDEERTAQR
+891 LGYLGDPDRTAER
-904 FLTDPVTEERL
+904 FLTDPVSGERL

-931 FLGREDAQIKI
+931 FLGREDAQVKI

-955 VQAHPAVAA
+955 VQAHPGVAA
-964 GAVVVDDSA
+964 GAVVVDDPA

-987 KDGETPREGEAGER
+987 KDP
-1001 GEGGTR
+1001 
-1007 REERGTARQDGG
+1007 G
-1019 GPAATSRE
+1019 GPAAPGPER
-1027 QARAA
+1027 ARAA

-1044 DAARLTDFMAA
+1044 DTARLKDFLAA
-1055 LDEAA
+1055 LDEMSL
-1060 IAEMTR
+1060 AEMTR
-1066 VLAASGVF
+1066 VLMECGVF
-1074 DGGAARTAEE
+1074 DDGAARTAEE

-1111 LTHQDADDTYTGLV
+1111 LTLRDDGTYTGLV
-1125 PVSAAEAERRRR
+1125 PVPAAEVERRRR
-1137 LAADLEHEIGWSTEL
+1137 LAAGLEHEIGWSTEL

-1158 CAERLPELIS
+1158 CAERLPELIA
-1168 GEAGIRELLF
+1168 GEVSIRDLLF

-1197 HLNRAVAAALRE
+1197 HLNGAVAAALRE
-1209 IAASHTG
+1209 IAAAHTG

-1268 WVRYQRFD
+1268 WLRHQRFD

-1281 RAQHL
+1281 RSQHL
-1286 PPNTFDV
+1286 LPHTFDV

-1349 WTDVREHTGQS
+1349 WTDTRAHTGQS
-1360 FLTHTQWREL
+1360 FLTHPQWREL
-1370 LERHAASEVISLPDA
+1370 LGRHGASDVISLPGPQ
-1385 RDALALT
+1385 DALALT

-1397 IATMKDDR
+1397 IATMKTDR

-1428 VWQVVDTLP
+1428 VWQVVDSLP

-1443 TDRARLRS
+1443 TDRALLRT

-1457 APAVVDEQPKD
+1457 APVVVEERPKD
-1468 ELENSLADLWTELLA
+1468 ELENGLADLWAELLA
-1483 VERVTRNDDFFD
+1483 VERVSRNDDFFD

-1510 RERIPRA
+1510 RERVPRA

-1540 FLRGLAGPQDAPASG
+1540 FLRGLTGAEEAPASG
-1555 PVRTDPVI
+1555 PVRTDPVV
-1563 HLHGSR
+1563 HLHGDR
-1569 SKDEPTTVLVHAGT
+1569 SADEPTTVLVHAGT
-1583 ATIMPYRALV
+1583 ATIMPYRALI

-1604 EVVGVEVPDLNGFLD
+1604 EVVGLEVPDLNGFLA
-1619 APPDGLVE
+1619 APPEGLIE
-1627 QMAADYARALTADG
+1627 QLASDYARALTADG
-1641 RGRFHIIGYC
+1641 RSRFHVVGYC

-1705 DLGFP
+1705 ELGFP

-1736 AALPEEFED
+1736 AALPAEFED
-1745 VASRFRQLADVPRA
+1745 VASRFRHLTEVPRA

-1824 VTTYWEELT
+1824 VTTYWERLA
-1833 LGDLDIVDIDGD
+1833 LGELDIIDIGGD

>member
-13 DGVVL
+13 EGVVL

-39 AELRTHKEAILR
+39 AELRTHKDAVLR
-51 HLEAG
+51 HLQAG
-56 EGTLRADPGNR
+56 EPALRADPGNR
-67 HEPFPLTDI
+67 HEPFPLTDV

-98 VELEYPDLDVDRV
+98 VELEYPSLDVDRV
-111 TSVWRELIQRHDM
+111 TAVWRELVRRHDM

-133 YQQVLPDV
+133 YQRVLSDV
-141 PAFSVGTD
+141 PALVLGTD
-149 DLTALPAATA
+149 DLTALPASAA
-159 EAHTRR
+159 ETELERTRR
-165 TRARL
+165 RL
-170 STREAPTD
+170 ATREAPTD

-186 VTRTAERAVLHLAF
+186 VSRTAERAVLHLAF
-200 DMLVVDHAGLR
+200 DMLVVDHASLR
-211 VLLAEFQ
+211 ILLAEFQ
-218 RSYGGTALTDAP
+218 RGYDGAALSDAP
-230 RIAFRDYVL
+230 RITFRDYVL
-239 ARRALADTD
+239 ARRALADGDAHT
-248 GHARDRAYWTE
+248 RDRAYWTG

-271 LAEAWEAAVSGPGQ
+271 LAEAWEAAVS
-285 EVRAPAS
+285 AS
-292 GDAVTFRRLEVL
+292 GEPGRTPAPDDPVSFRRLEIL
-304 LPAADRD
+304 LPAEDRH

-320 GLTVSTALL
+320 GLTVSAALL

-358 EDIDRLI
+358 EDIDRLV

-379 APATFA
+379 APAAFA
-385 ERTRAVGERLL
+385 ERTRAVGEQLL
-396 EDLAHPLFTGSE
+396 EDLAHPLFTGTE

-422 MPVVFTSALGA
+422 MPVVFTSALGT

-461 HRGDTLSL
+461 HRGDALSL

-495 SLSAEGEAGEAA
+495 SLSAEGEAGEDA

-512 RTALPE
+512 RIPLPE
-518 AQAERRSAVNATEG
+518 AQAVRRRAVNATEG

-561 ALSYRRLVARASRLA
+561 ALTYRQLVARASALA
-576 ETLTASGLRPGEP
+576 EALTAAGLRPGEP
-589 VAIWMDKGWE
+589 VAIWADKGWE
-599 QVVAVY
+599 QVVAVL

-620 QPPARRDTILADA
+620 QPPARRDTIIADA
-633 DVRTVL
+633 GARTVL
-639 TQSWLADLE
+639 TQSWLAETD
-648 DLPATVTAVSVD
+648 DLPENVTAVAVD
-660 LVEEAAGD
+660 LLAEGTAATPDAAG
-668 GTTAAAHRDP
+668 ARRDP

-711 NRRFAVTERDRVL
+711 NRRYAVTGRDRVL

-742 AVGATLVLPR
+742 AVGATLVLPT

-767 DFGVTV
+767 DHGVTV

-789 SEPPTDDGELRLA
+789 SEPSADDTPLRLA

-807 WIPVSLPDQARELLP
+807 WIPVSLPDQARALLP
-822 GLEIV
+822 GLEII

-839 IAHPIGEVDTAR
+839 IAHPIGDVDTAR

-904 FLTDPVTEERL
+904 FLTDPVTGGRL

-926 DGTIE
+926 DGTVE

-987 KDGETPREGEAGER
+987 KDGGAAGR
-1001 GEGGTR
+1001 SGAATG
-1007 REERGTARQDGG
+1007 DGDE
-1019 GPAATSRE
+1019 PAAARRA
-1027 QARAA
+1027 QARTL

-1044 DAARLTDFMAA
+1044 DAQRLTAFLAA
-1055 LDEAA
+1055 LDEVA
-1060 IAEMTR
+1060 IAEMTH

-1074 DGGAARTAEE
+1074 DGGAPRTADD

-1111 LTHQDADDTYTGLV
+1111 LTHRNADGTYTGLV
-1125 PVSAAEAERRRR
+1125 PVSDTEREQRWQRAAA
-1137 LAADLEHEIGWSTEL
+1137 LEHEIGWSTEL

-1158 CAERLPELIS
+1158 CAERLPELVS
-1168 GEAGIRELLF
+1168 GERGIQELLF

-1197 HLNRAVAAALRE
+1197 HLNRAVVAALRE
-1209 IAASHTG
+1209 IAAGHTG

-1281 RAQHL
+1281 RVQQL
-1286 PPNTFDV
+1286 LPNTFDV
-1293 VVCANTLH
+1293 VICANTLH

-1334 PLLVSMEFLEVAGRA
+1334 PLLVSMEFLEVAGRT

-1370 LERHAASEVISLPDA
+1370 LDAHGASEVTSLPDA

-1397 IATMKDDR
+1397 FATLKDDR
-1405 HHVPVGELARTA
+1405 YHVPVGELARTA

-1443 TDRARLRS
+1443 TDRSRLRT

-1457 APAVVDEQPKD
+1457 APVVVAEQPRD
-1468 ELENSLADLWTELLA
+1468 ELENSLAELWTELLA

-1510 RERIPRA
+1510 RERVPRA

-1540 FLRGLAGPQDAPASG
+1540 FLRGLAGAEDAPATEA
-1555 PVRTDPVI
+1555 VRTDPVI
-1563 HLHGSR
+1563 HLHGAR
-1569 SKDEPTTVLVHAGT
+1569 SDDEPTTVLVHAGT
-1583 ATIMPYRALV
+1583 ATIMPYRALI

-1604 EVVGVEVPDLNGFLD
+1604 EVVGIEVPDLNGFLT
-1619 APPDGLVE
+1619 APPEGLIE

-1641 RGRFHIIGYC
+1641 RSRFHVVGYC

-1745 VASRFRQLADVPRA
+1745 VASRFRRLADVPRA

-1833 LGDLDIVDIDGD
+1833 LGDLDIVDIGGD

-1859 KTLGELTQGA
+1859 KTLDGLTQGA

>member
-13 DGVVL
+13 EGVVL

-29 PQGRLTDTHR
+29 PAGRLTDTHR
-39 AELRTHKEAILR
+39 AELRTHKEALLR
-51 HLEAG
+51 HLAAE
-56 EGTLRADPGNR
+56 EPTLHGDPEHR

-111 TSVWRELIQRHDM
+111 TAVWRELVQRHDM
-124 LRAVVHHDG
+124 LRAVIQHDG
-133 YQQVLPDV
+133 YQQILPDV
-141 PAFSVGTD
+141 PALDVGAD

-159 EAHTRR
+159 EAAVGR

-170 STREAPTD
+170 SAREAPTD

-200 DMLVVDHAGLR
+200 DMLVVDHASLR
-211 VLLAEFQ
+211 ILLAEFQ
-218 RSYGGTALTDAP
+218 RCYSGAVLSRPP
-230 RIAFRDYVL
+230 RITFRDYVL

-259 RLDTLPPAPELP
+259 RLDILPPAPELP
-271 LAEAWEAAVSGPGQ
+271 LAEAWEAAVRDPRETSDPP
-285 EVRAPAS
+285 VP
-292 GDAVTFRRLEVL
+292 GDAVTFRRREIL

-311 RLTERAARR
+311 RLVERAARR

-329 TAYAETVGAWSR
+329 TAYAETVGTWSR

-347 NVPTVDRPALH
+347 NVPTVDRPDLH

-385 ERTRAVGERLL
+385 ERTRSVGQQLL

-408 VLAELSRRAGAPVL
+408 VLAELSRRAQAPVL
-422 MPVVFTSALGA
+422 MPVVFTSALGS

-469 SWDIREGALAHGVAD
+469 SWDIREGVLSAGVAD

-495 SLSAEGEAGEAA
+495 SLSAEGAAGEAV

-512 RTALPE
+512 GIPLPK
-518 AQAERRSAVNATEG
+518 AQAARRSRVNATEG
-532 PLPDAL
+532 PLPNAL

-544 AQARAT
+544 AQAQAT

-561 ALSYRRLVARASRLA
+561 ALSYRQLLSRASALA
-576 ETLTASGLRPGEP
+576 GALTASGLRPGEP

-599 QVVAVY
+599 QVVAVL
-605 GTLMAGGAYLPVDTA
+605 GALLAGGAYLPVDTA
-620 QPPARRDTILADA
+620 QPPARRDTIIADA
-633 DVRTVL
+633 GVRTVL
-639 TQSWLADLE
+639 TQSWLAELE
-648 DLPATVTAVSVD
+648 DLPARVSAVAVD
-660 LVEEAAGD
+660 LVEE
-668 GTTAAAHRDP
+668 TTVDSTSADARRNP
-678 DDLAYVIYTSGS
+678 DDLAYIIYTSGS

-711 NRRFAVTERDRVL
+711 NRRFAVTGRDRVL

-742 AVGATLVLPR
+742 AVGATLVLPQ

-789 SEPPTDDGELRLA
+789 SEPTEGGSLRLA

-807 WIPVSLPDQARELLP
+807 WIPVALPDQARELLP

-863 TFAVLDRHLRPRP
+863 TFAVLDRHARPRP

-891 LGYFGDEERTAQR
+891 LGYFGDEDRTAQR
-904 FLTDPVTEERL
+904 FRTDPVTGRRL

-931 FLGREDAQIKI
+931 FLGREDAQVKI

-987 KDGETPREGEAGER
+987 KDGETARKDGE
-1001 GEGGTR
+1001 
-1007 REERGTARQDGG
+1007 TARAVGGAARKDGG
-1019 GPAATSRE
+1019 EPAAASRE
-1027 QARAA
+1027 RARAA

-1038 EASAAV
+1038 EAAAAV
-1044 DAARLTDFMAA
+1044 DAARLGDFLGA
-1055 LDEAA
+1055 LDEVAL
-1060 IAEMTR
+1060 AEMTG

-1074 DGGAARTAEE
+1074 AEGAARTADE

-1096 HIVRRWLRALAARDR
+1096 HIVRRWLRALAARGR
-1111 LTHQDADDTYTGLV
+1111 LTHQDADDTYAGLV
-1125 PVSAAEAERRRR
+1125 PVPEPEAEHGRRRAAE
-1137 LAADLEHEIGWSTEL
+1137 LEHEIGWSTEL

-1158 CAERLPELIS
+1158 CAERLPALVS
-1168 GEAGIRELLF
+1168 GEADIRELLF

-1197 HLNRAVAAALRE
+1197 HLNRAVVAAVRE

-1268 WVRYQRFD
+1268 WVRHRRFD

-1281 RAQHL
+1281 RSQHL
-1286 PPNTFDV
+1286 LPNTFDV

-1301 AAADA
+1301 AATDA

-1360 FLTHTQWREL
+1360 FLTHAQWCDL
-1370 LERHAASEVISLPDA
+1370 LDGHAATEVTSLPDA
-1385 RDALALT
+1385 QHPLALT

-1443 TDRARLRS
+1443 TDRARLRT
-1451 WLPRES
+1451 WLPQEN
-1457 APAVVDEQPKD
+1457 APAVVDERPKD
-1468 ELENSLADLWTELLA
+1468 ELENSLADLWRELLA

-1510 RERIPRA
+1510 RERVPQA

-1540 FLRGLAGPQDAPASG
+1540 FLRGLSGPQDAAASG
-1555 PVRTDPVI
+1555 AVRTDPVI
-1563 HLHGSR
+1563 HLHGTR
-1569 SKDEPTTVLVHAGT
+1569 TDEEPTTVLVHAGT
-1583 ATIMPYRALV
+1583 ATIMPYRALI

-1604 EVVGVEVPDLNGFLD
+1604 EVVGVEVPDLDGFLA
-1619 APPDGLVE
+1619 APPEGLVE
-1627 QMAADYARALTADG
+1627 QLAADYARALTAEG
-1641 RGRFHIIGYC
+1641 RSRFHVVGYC

-1717 AAADAVLAASPGV
+1717 AAADAVLAADPGV

-1736 AALPEEFED
+1736 AALPEEFGD
-1745 VASRFRQLADVPRA
+1745 VASRFRALADVPRA

-1773 GTYEPDHMTRLFLA
+1773 GTYQPDHMARLFLA

-1824 VTTYWEELT
+1824 VTAYWEELT
-1833 LGDLDIVDIDGD
+1833 LGDLDIVDIGGD

-1869 ITR
+1869 IVR

>member
-1 MNIAELLARYAD
+1 MNTAELLARYAD
-13 DGVVL
+13 EGVVL

-51 HLEAG
+51 HLETG
-56 EGTLRADPGNR
+56 EPALRSDPENR
-67 HEPFPLTDI
+67 HAPFPLTDI

-84 TDAYAYGGVGCHAY
+84 TDAYAHGGVGCHAY

-111 TSVWRELIQRHDM
+111 TAVWRELVQRHDM
-124 LRAVVHHDG
+124 LRAVIHHDG

-141 PAFSVGTD
+141 PALAVGAD
-149 DLTALPAATA
+149 DLTALPATAA
-159 EAHTRR
+159 EAEVKR

-170 STREAPTD
+170 ATRQPPTD

-186 VTRTAERAVLHLAF
+186 VSRTAGRSVLHLSF
-200 DMLVVDHAGLR
+200 DMLVVDHASLR
-211 VLLAEFQ
+211 ILLAEFQ
-218 RSYGGTALTDAP
+218 HRYGGAALSEAP
-230 RIAFRDYVL
+230 RITFRDYVL
-239 ARRALADTD
+239 ARRALADTH
-248 GHARDRAYWTE
+248 GHSRDRAYWTE

-271 LAEAWEAAVSGPGQ
+271 LAEPWEAAVSAPG
-285 EVRAPAS
+285 EASRPPAS
-292 GDAVTFRRLEVL
+292 GDAVTFRRLEIL
-304 LPAADRD
+304 LPAADRE

-329 TAYAETVGAWSR
+329 AAYAETVGHWSR

-347 NVPTVDRPALH
+347 NVPTVDRPDLH
-358 EDIDRLI
+358 EDIGRLV

-379 APATFA
+379 TPATFA
-385 ERTRAVGERLL
+385 ERTRTVGQQLL

-422 MPVVFTSALGA
+422 MPVVFTSALG
-433 GATSEGVPPEVTY
+433 GGGTVEGVPPEVTY
-446 AVTRT
+446 AATRT

-461 HRGDTLSL
+461 HRGDALSL
-469 SWDIREGALAHGVAD
+469 SWDIRDGALSHGVAE
-484 AMFEAY
+484 AMFGAW

-495 SLSAEGEAGEAA
+495 LLSAEGEAGAAA

-512 RTALPE
+512 RVPLPE
-518 AQAERRSAVNATEG
+518 AQQARRSAVNATEG

-538 LHEPVL
+538 LHEPLL
-544 AQARAT
+544 AQAQAT
-550 PDAIAVRTPEL
+550 PDAIAVRTPEVT
-561 ALSYRRLVARASRLA
+561 LSYQQLVARASGVAESLA
-576 ETLTASGLRPGEP
+576 ASGLRPGEP
-589 VAIWMDKGWE
+589 VAVWMDKGWE
-599 QVVAVY
+599 QVAAVL

-620 QPPARRDTILADA
+620 QPPARRDTIIADA
-633 DVRTVL
+633 GVRTVL
-639 TQSWLADLE
+639 TQSWLAETD
-648 DLPATVTAVSVD
+648 DLPATVSAAAVD
-660 LVEEAAGD
+660 LVPEA
-668 GTTAAAHRDP
+668 TAPGPTVPRRDP
-678 DDLAYVIYTSGS
+678 DELAYVIYTSGS

-702 AALNTVEDI
+702 AALNTVQDI
-711 NRRFAVTERDRVL
+711 NRRHAVTGRDCVL

-733 SVYDLFGPL
+733 SVYDLFGLL
-742 AVGATLVLPR
+742 AVGATLVLPQ

-789 SEPPTDDGELRLA
+789 SEPPTDDNSLRLA

-807 WIPVSLPDQARELLP
+807 WIPVTLPDQARNLLP
-822 GLEIV
+822 GLEIS

-834 GSIWS
+834 GSVWS
-839 IAHPIGEVDTAR
+839 IAHPIGDVDTAR
-851 PSIPYGKPLTNQ
+851 PSIPYGTPLTNQ
-863 TFAVLDRHLRPRP
+863 TFAVLDHRLRPRP

-891 LGYFGDEERTAQR
+891 LGYLGDEARTAER
-904 FLTDPVTEERL
+904 FLIDPVSGQRL

-987 KDGETPREGEAGER
+987 KDGAEPVLP
-1001 GEGGTR
+1001 
-1007 REERGTARQDGG
+1007 
-1019 GPAATSRE
+1019 GPE

-1038 EASAAV
+1038 DASAAV
-1044 DAARLTDFMAA
+1044 DAARLKDFLAA
-1055 LDEAA
+1055 LDEVAL
-1060 IAEMTR
+1060 AEMTR
-1066 VLAASGVF
+1066 VLAGCGAF
-1074 DGGAARTAEE
+1074 EDGAARTAEE

-1096 HIVRRWLRALAARDR
+1096 HLVRRWLRALATRDR
-1111 LTHQDADDTYTGLV
+1111 LTHRDADDTYAGLV
-1125 PVSAAEAERRRR
+1125 PVSAHGTERRWR
-1137 LAADLEHEIGWSTEL
+1137 LAADLEHEVGWSTEL

-1158 CAERLPELIS
+1158 CAERLPELVA
-1168 GEAGIRELLF
+1168 GEVGIRDLLF

-1197 HLNRAVAAALRE
+1197 HLNRAVVAALRE

-1258 EARERFADHA
+1258 EARERFADHT

-1276 VDEDP
+1276 VDQDP
-1281 RAQHL
+1281 RSQHL
-1286 PPNTFDV
+1286 LPNTFDV

-1306 DAAVGRLRELLV
+1306 DMAVGRLRELLV

-1360 FLTHTQWREL
+1360 FLTHAQWREL
-1370 LERHAASEVISLPDA
+1370 LGRHAASDVTSLPA
-1385 RDALALT
+1385 VQDALALT

-1428 VWQVVDTLP
+1428 VWQVVDALP

-1443 TDRARLRS
+1443 TDRARLRT

-1457 APAVVDEQPKD
+1457 APVVVDERPKD
-1468 ELENSLADLWTELLA
+1468 ELENSLAELWTELLA

-1510 RERIPRA
+1510 RERVPQA
-1517 ADLEWEVVLRH
+1517 SDLEWEVVLRH

-1540 FLRGLAGPQDAPASG
+1540 FLRGLTGPKDAPASG
-1555 PVRTDPVI
+1555 AARTDPVL
-1563 HLHGSR
+1563 HLHGAR
-1569 SKDEPTTVLVHAGT
+1569 SADESTTVLVHAGT
-1583 ATIMPYRALV
+1583 ATIMPYRALI

-1604 EVVGVEVPDLNGFLD
+1604 EVVGVEVPDLNGFLA
-1619 APPDGLVE
+1619 APPEGLIE
-1627 QMAADYARALTADG
+1627 QLASDYARALTADG
-1641 RGRFHIIGYC
+1641 RSRFHVVGYC

-1705 DLGFP
+1705 ELGFP

-1717 AAADAVLAASPGV
+1717 AAADAVLAAGPGV

-1745 VASRFRQLADVPRA
+1745 VAGCFRRLTDVPRA

-1824 VTTYWEELT
+1824 VTAYWEELT
-1833 LGDLDIVDIDGD
+1833 LGDLDIVDIGGD

>member
-1 MNIAELLARYAD
+1 MNIPELLARYAD
-13 DGVVL
+13 EGVVL

-39 AELRTHKEAILR
+39 AELRTHKEDILR

-56 EGTLRADPGNR
+56 RPALRPDPDSR

-84 TDAYAYGGVGCHAY
+84 TDAYAHGGVGCHAY
-98 VELEYPDLDVDRV
+98 VELDHPELDVERV
-111 TSVWRELIQRHDM
+111 TAVWRELVERHDM

-133 YQQVLPDV
+133 YQQVLADV
-141 PAFSVGTD
+141 PDLHVACD
-149 DLTALPAATA
+149 DLTGLPAAGTEA
-159 EAHTRR
+159 ELAR

-170 STREAPTD
+170 SAREAPTD

-186 VTRTAERAVLHLAF
+186 VSRTAGRAVLHLSF
-200 DMLVVDHAGLR
+200 DMLVVDHASLR
-211 VLLAEFQ
+211 ILLAEF
-218 RSYGGTALTDAP
+218 RHRYGGGALSAAP
-230 RIAFRDYVL
+230 RITFRDYVL
-239 ARRALADTD
+239 ARRAQTGTD
-248 GHARDRAYWTE
+248 GHARDRAYWAE

-271 LAEAWEAAVSGPGQ
+271 LAEPWEAAVSASTGTRG
-285 EVRAPAS
+285 APT
-292 GDAVTFRRLEVL
+292 DAVTFRRLEVP
-304 LPAADRD
+304 LPAADRQ

-320 GLTVSTALL
+320 GLTLSTALL
-329 TAYAETVGAWSR
+329 TAYAETVGRWSR

-347 NVPTVDRPALH
+347 NVPTVDRPDLH
-358 EDIDRLI
+358 EDIGRLV

-379 APATFA
+379 TPAAFA
-385 ERTRAVGERLL
+385 ERTRALGQQLL

-422 MPVVFTSALGA
+422 MPVVFTSALGTDGTA
-433 GATSEGVPPEVTY
+433 EGVPPEV
-446 AVTRT
+446 AHAATRT

-461 HRGDTLSL
+461 HRGDALIL
-469 SWDIREGALAHGVAD
+469 SWDVREGALAHGVAED
-484 AMFEAY
+484 MFGAW
-490 TALVR
+490 TSLVR
-495 SLSAEGEAGEAA
+495 LLSAEGEEGDAA

-512 RTALPE
+512 DIPLPA
-518 AQAERRSAVNATEG
+518 AQRDRRAAANATGG

-538 LHEPVL
+538 LHEPL
-544 AQARAT
+544 LDRARTT
-550 PDAIAVRTPEL
+550 PDAIAVRTPET
-561 ALSYRRLVARASRLA
+561 ALTYRQLA
-576 ETLTASGLRPGEP
+576 ERAGGVAEALTASGLRPGEP
-589 VAIWMDKGWE
+589 VAVWTDKGWE
-599 QVVAVY
+599 QVVAVL

-633 DVRTVL
+633 GVRTVL
-639 TQSWLADLE
+639 TQSWLAETD
-648 DLPATVTAVSVD
+648 DLPATVSAVAVD
-660 LVEEAAGD
+660 LVPAAPA
-668 GTTAAAHRDP
+668 TREPRTAPRRDP

-702 AALNTVEDI
+702 AALNTVQDI
-711 NRRFAVTERDRVL
+711 NRRYAVTDRDRVL

-789 SEPPTDDGELRLA
+789 SEPPADDGTLRLA

-807 WIPVSLPDQARELLP
+807 WIPVALPDQARALLP
-822 GLEIV
+822 GLEII

-839 IAHPIGEVDTAR
+839 IAHPIGEVDTDR
-851 PSIPYGKPLTNQ
+851 PSIPYGTPLTNQ

-876 EWVPGELYIGGAGVA
+876 EWVPGELFIGGAGVA
-891 LGYFGDEERTAQR
+891 LGYLGDEARTAER
-904 FLTDPVTEERL
+904 FLTDPRTGQRL

-987 KDGETPREGEAGER
+987 RDGD
-1001 GEGGTR
+1001 R
-1007 REERGTARQDGG
+1007 RAAPGAR
-1019 GPAATSRE
+1019 

-1044 DAARLTDFMAA
+1044 DGARLADFLAA
-1055 LDEAA
+1055 LDEVALDG
-1060 IAEMTR
+1060 MTR
-1066 VLAASGVF
+1066 VLAGSAVF
-1074 DGGAARTAEE
+1074 EDGAARTADE

-1111 LTHQDADDTYTGLV
+1111 LTHRDTDDTYSGLV
-1125 PVSAAEAERRRR
+1125 AVSGPDTERRWR
-1137 LAADLEHEIGWSTEL
+1137 LAADLEHEIGWSSEL

-1158 CAERLPELIS
+1158 CAERLPELVA
-1168 GEAGIRELLF
+1168 GDVGIRDLLF
-1178 PGAATEAADAAY
+1178 PGAATDAADAAY

-1197 HLNRAVAAALRE
+1197 HLNRAVVAALRE
-1209 IAASHTG
+1209 IAVSHTG
-1216 EERLRVLEV
+1216 EERLRILEV

-1248 FTDASAFFLN
+1248 FTDPSAFFLN
-1258 EARERFADHA
+1258 EARERFADHT

-1276 VDEDP
+1276 VDQDP
-1281 RAQHL
+1281 RGQHL
-1286 PPNTFDV
+1286 LPNTFDV

-1334 PLLVSMEFLEVAGRA
+1334 PLLVSMEFLEVAGRP

-1360 FLTHTQWREL
+1360 FLTHPQWREL
-1370 LERHAASEVISLPDA
+1370 LARHTASDVISLPEGQ
-1385 RDALALT
+1385 DALART

-1397 IATMKDDR
+1397 LATMKDDR
-1405 HHVPVGELARTA
+1405 HHVPTGELARTA
-1417 ATRLPEYMLPS
+1417 ATRLPEYMLPA

-1443 TDRARLRS
+1443 TDRAGLVGR
-1451 WLPRES
+1451 LPRES
-1457 APAVVDEQPKD
+1457 APVVVDERPRD
-1468 ELENSLADLWTELLA
+1468 ELENSLADLWSELLA
-1483 VERVTRNDDFFD
+1483 VEGVTRNDDFFD

-1510 RERIPRA
+1510 RERVPRA

-1540 FLRGLAGPQDAPASG
+1540 FLRSLADPEDAPAPG
-1555 PVRTDPVI
+1555 AVRTDPVI
-1563 HLHGSR
+1563 HLHGAR
-1569 SKDEPTTVLVHAGT
+1569 SDDEPTTVLVHAGT
-1583 ATIMPYRALV
+1583 ATIMPYRALI

-1604 EVVGVEVPDLNGFLD
+1604 EVVGVEVPDLNGFLT
-1619 APPDGLVE
+1619 APPQGLIE
-1627 QMAADYARALTADG
+1627 QLAADYARALTADG
-1641 RGRFHIIGYC
+1641 RSRFHVVGYC

-1705 DLGFP
+1705 ELGFP

-1717 AAADAVLAASPGV
+1717 AAADAVLASSPGI

-1745 VASRFRQLADVPRA
+1745 VAGRFRSLAEVPRA

-1773 GTYEPDHMTRLFLA
+1773 GTYEPDHMSRLFLA
-1787 FRQSVFAITRYDAEP
+1787 FRQSVFAITRYTAEP

-1833 LGDLDIVDIDGD
+1833 LGDLDIVDIGGD

-1859 KTLGELTQGA
+1859 KTLGELTRGA

>member
-1 MNIAELLARYAD
+1 MNTAELLARYAD
-13 DGVVL
+13 EGVVL

-29 PQGRLTDTHR
+29 PQGHLTDAHR
-39 AELRTHKEAILR
+39 AELRTHKDAILR
-51 HLEAG
+51 HLEAQ
-56 EGTLRADPGNR
+56 EPTLRADPDNR

-98 VELEYPDLDVDRV
+98 VELEYPDLDVDR
-111 TSVWRELIQRHDM
+111 TTATWRELVRRHDM
-124 LRAVVHHDG
+124 LRAVIHHDG
-133 YQQVLPDV
+133 YQHVLADV
-141 PAFSVGTD
+141 PALVVEAD
-149 DLTALPAATA
+149 DLTALAPAAA
-159 EAHTRR
+159 AVKVAHTR
-165 TRARL
+165 TRL
-170 STREAPTD
+170 SAREAPTD
-178 QWPLFDVH
+178 QWPLFEVR
-186 VTRTAERAVLHLAF
+186 VSRTTERAVLHLSF
-200 DMLVVDHAGLR
+200 DMLVVDHASLR
-211 VLLAEFQ
+211 ILLAEFQ
-218 RSYGGTALTDAP
+218 RSYGGEPLAEAP

-239 ARRALADTD
+239 ARRAVADSDAYT
-248 GHARDRAYWTE
+248 RDRAYWTE

-271 LAEAWEAAVSGPGQ
+271 LAEPWEAGAG
-285 EVRAPAS
+285 APATAGS
-292 GDAVTFRRLEVL
+292 ETFRRLEVL
-304 LPAADRD
+304 LSAADRD

-320 GLTVSTALL
+320 GLTLSTALL
-329 TAYAETVGAWSR
+329 TAYAETVGRWSR
-341 TSRFTL
+341 TGRFTL
-347 NVPTVDRPALH
+347 NVPTVDRPDLH
-358 EDIDRLI
+358 EDIGRLV

-379 APATFA
+379 RPAAFA
-385 ERTRAVGERLL
+385 ERTRAVGEQLL

-422 MPVVFTSALGA
+422 MPVVFTSALGT

-446 AVTRT
+446 AATRT

-484 AMFEAY
+484 SMFEAY

-495 SLSAEGEAGEAA
+495 SLAAEGAAGGAA

-512 RTALPE
+512 GIPLSE
-518 AQAERRSAVNATEG
+518 AQGARRDAVNATQG

-544 AQARAT
+544 AQAQAT
-550 PDAIAVRTPEL
+550 PDAIAVRTPET
-561 ALSYRRLVARASRLA
+561 ALTYRQLMDRARALA
-576 ETLTASGLRPGEP
+576 RALTASGLRPGEP
-589 VAIWMDKGWE
+589 VAIWADKGWE
-599 QVVAVY
+599 QVVAVF
-605 GTLMAGGAYLPVDTA
+605 GTLMAGGVYLPVDTA
-620 QPPARRDTILADA
+620 QPPARRDTIIADA
-633 DVRTVL
+633 GVRTVL
-639 TQSWLADLE
+639 TQSWLAEID
-648 DLPATVTAVSVD
+648 DLPADVSALAVD
-660 LVEEAAGD
+660 LLPEDATDASGAS
-668 GTTAAAHRDP
+668 GARHDP
-678 DDLAYVIYTSGS
+678 DDLAYIIYTSGS

-702 AALNTVEDI
+702 AALNTIQDI
-711 NRRFAVTERDRVL
+711 NRRFTVTDRDRVL

-742 AVGATLVLPR
+742 AVGATLVLPH

-789 SEPPTDDGELRLA
+789 SEPPTDDASLRLA

-807 WIPVSLPDQARELLP
+807 WIPVALPDQARALLP
-822 GLEIV
+822 GLEII

-851 PSIPYGKPLTNQ
+851 PSIPYGTPLTNQ
-863 TFAVLDRHLRPRP
+863 TFAVLDRHLQPRP

-891 LGYFGDEERTAQR
+891 LGYFGDETRTAER
-904 FLTDPVTEERL
+904 FLTDPATGERL

-931 FLGREDAQIKI
+931 FLGREDAQVKI

-955 VQAHPAVAA
+955 VQAHPHVTA
-964 GAVVVDDSA
+964 GAVIVDDSA
-973 AGGRRLAAFVETAR
+973 AGGRRLAAYVETAR
-987 KDGETPREGEAGER
+987 KDGTADAGRATPPATR
-1001 GEGGTR
+1001 G
-1007 REERGTARQDGG
+1007 
-1019 GPAATSRE
+1019 

-1032 AADAVR
+1032 AAHAVR
-1038 EASAAV
+1038 KAAAAV
-1044 DAARLTDFMAA
+1044 DAARLTEFLAA
-1055 LDEAA
+1055 LDEVAL
-1060 IAEMTR
+1060 AEMTR
-1066 VLAASGVF
+1066 VLDASGAF
-1074 DGGAARTAEE
+1074 ADGASRTADE
-1084 VGTALRATPRHR
+1084 VGTVLRATPRHR
-1096 HIVRRWLRALAARDR
+1096 HIVRRWLRAVAARDR
-1111 LTHQDADDTYTGLV
+1111 LVHRESDDTYSGLV
-1125 PVSAAEAERRRR
+1125 PVSRPDAERGWQRAAE
-1137 LAADLEHEIGWSTEL
+1137 LEHEVGWSTGL
-1152 LTVMRT
+1152 LGVMRT
-1158 CAERLPELIS
+1158 CAERLPELIA
-1168 GEAGIRELLF
+1168 GETGIRELLF
-1178 PGAATEAADAAY
+1178 PGAATGAADAAY

-1197 HLNRAVAAALRE
+1197 HLNHAVVAALRE
-1209 IAASHTG
+1209 LAAGHTG
-1216 EERLRVLEV
+1216 EERLRILEV

-1258 EARERFADHA
+1258 EARERFADHS

-1276 VDEDP
+1276 IDEDP

-1286 PPNTFDV
+1286 APNTFDV
-1293 VVCANTLH
+1293 VICANTLH

-1334 PLLVSMEFLEVAGRA
+1334 PLLVSMEFLEVAGRT

-1360 FLTHTQWREL
+1360 FLTHAQWREL
-1370 LERHAASEVISLPDA
+1370 LDAHGASDITSLPEA
-1385 RDALALT
+1385 HEALAPT

-1397 IATMKDDR
+1397 FATLKDDR

-1428 VWQVVDTLP
+1428 VWQVVDSLP

-1457 APAVVDEQPKD
+1457 GPAVVDEKPMD
-1468 ELENSLADLWTELLA
+1468 DLENGLAELWSELLA
-1483 VERVTRNDDFFD
+1483 VEGVTRNDDFFD

-1510 RERIPRA
+1510 RERVPQA

-1528 MLRRPTVAGLAG
+1528 MLRRPTVAGLAA
-1540 FLRGLAGPQDAPASG
+1540 FLRGLAGADDAPATG
-1555 PVRTDPVI
+1555 AVRTDPVI
-1563 HLHGSR
+1563 QLHGTR
-1569 SKDEPTTVLVHAGT
+1569 SEDEPTTVLVHAGT
-1583 ATIMPYRALV
+1583 ATIMPYRALI
-1593 TEIRRRSPGLA
+1593 TEIRRRSPGIA
-1604 EVVGVEVPDLNGFLD
+1604 EVVGVEVPDLNGFLA
-1619 APPDGLVE
+1619 APPEGLIE

-1641 RGRFHIIGYC
+1641 RSRFHVVGYC

-1717 AAADAVLAASPGV
+1717 AAADAVLATSPGI

-1736 AALPEEFED
+1736 AALPQEFAD
-1745 VASRFRQLADVPRA
+1745 VARRFRELAGVPRA

-1773 GTYEPDHMTRLFLA
+1773 GSYEPDHMTRLFLA

-1818 PGSKDA
+1818 PGSKGA

-1833 LGDLDIVDIDGD
+1833 LGDLDIVDIGGD

-1859 KTLGELTQGA
+1859 KTLAELTQGA

>member
-39 AELRTHKEAILR
+39 DELRTHKEAILR
-51 HLEAG
+51 HLQAQEPV
-56 EGTLRADPGNR
+56 LRADPDAR

-98 VELEYPDLDVDRV
+98 VELEYPDLDVERV
-111 TSVWRELIQRHDM
+111 TAVWRELVRRHDM
-124 LRAVVHHDG
+124 LRAVIHHDG
-133 YQQVLPDV
+133 YQQVLADV
-141 PAFSVGTD
+141 PDLAIGAD
-149 DLTALPAATA
+149 DLTALPQATA
-159 EAHTRR
+159 DAAVER
-165 TRARL
+165 TRERL
-170 STREAPTD
+170 ATREAPTD
-178 QWPLFDVH
+178 QWPLFDIH
-186 VTRTAERAVLHLAF
+186 VSRTAGRAVLHLAF
-200 DMLVVDHAGLR
+200 DMLVVDHASLR
-211 VLLAEFQ
+211 LLLAEFQ
-218 RSYGGTALTDAP
+218 RSYAGDTLAAP
-230 RIAFRDYVL
+230 PEITFRDYVL

-248 GHARDRAYWTE
+248 ACARDRAHWTE
-259 RLDTLPPAPELP
+259 RLDALPPAPELP
-271 LAEAWEAAVSGPGQ
+271 LAEEWEAAVCERGGAADPDGP
-285 EVRAPAS
+285 V
-292 GDAVTFRRLEVL
+292 VFRRLEVL

-320 GLTVSTALL
+320 GLTLSTALL
-329 TAYAETVGAWSR
+329 TAYAETVGHWSR
-341 TSRFTL
+341 TGRFTL
-347 NVPTVDRPALH
+347 NVPTVDRLDLH
-358 EDIDRLI
+358 ADVGRLV

-379 APATFA
+379 TPASFA
-385 ERTRAVGERLL
+385 QRTRSTGEQLL
-396 EDLAHPLFTGSE
+396 EDLAHPLFTGSD
-408 VLAELSRRAGAPVL
+408 VLAELSRRAGSPVL
-422 MPVVFTSALGA
+422 MPVVFTSALGG
-433 GATSEGVPPEVTY
+433 GATAEGVPPEVTY

-469 SWDIREGALAHGVAD
+469 SWDIREGALSHGVAD
-484 AMFEAY
+484 AMFAAY

-495 SLSAEGEAGEAA
+495 TLSAEGEAGEAA

-512 RTALPE
+512 VIPLPE
-518 AQAERRSAVNATEG
+518 EQAVRRNLVNATEG
-532 PLPDAL
+532 PVPDAL

-544 AQARAT
+544 TQAAVT
-550 PDAIAVRTPEL
+550 PDAVALRTPEL
-561 ALSYRRLVARASRLA
+561 TLTYRQLVTRASVLA
-576 ETLTASGLRPGEP
+576 EALTASGLRPGEP
-589 VAIWMDKGWE
+589 VAIWADKGWE
-599 QVVAVY
+599 QVVAVF

-620 QPPARRDTILADA
+620 QPPARRDTILSDA
-633 DVRTVL
+633 GVRTVL
-639 TQSWLADLE
+639 TQSWLAELD
-648 DLPATVTAVSVD
+648 DLPEGVTAVPVD
-660 LVEEAAGD
+660 LLPEDTATAP
-668 GTTAAAHRDP
+668 GTPVPRRDP

-711 NRRFAVTERDRVL
+711 NRRYAVTGRDRVL

-742 AVGATLVLPR
+742 AVGATLVLPQ
-752 ADRRGDPSHW
+752 AERRGDPSHW

-767 DFGVTV
+767 GFGVTV

-789 SEPPTDDGELRLA
+789 SEPPADDPSLRLA

-807 WIPVSLPDQARELLP
+807 WIPVALPDQARALLP
-822 GLEIV
+822 GLEVI

-839 IAHPIGEVDTAR
+839 IAHPVGEVDTTR
-851 PSIPYGKPLTNQ
+851 PSIPYGLPLTNQ
-863 TFAVLDRHLRPRP
+863 TFAVLDRQLRPRP

-891 LGYFGDEERTAQR
+891 LGYFGDERRTAER
-904 FLTDPVTEERL
+904 FLTDPVTGERV

-931 FLGREDAQIKI
+931 FLGREDAQVKI

-955 VQAHPAVAA
+955 VQAHPDVAA

-987 KDGETPREGEAGER
+987 KDGTEPDA
-1001 GEGGTR
+1001 
-1007 REERGTARQDGG
+1007 G
-1019 GPAATSRE
+1019 GPRAGRS

-1032 AADAVR
+1032 AAEAVR
-1038 EASAAV
+1038 EASSAV
-1044 DAARLTDFMAA
+1044 DAARLTEFLAA
-1055 LDEAA
+1055 LDEVAL
-1060 IAEMTR
+1060 AEMTR
-1066 VLAASGVF
+1066 VLAGSGTLG
-1074 DGGAARTAEE
+1074 GGAPRTADE
-1084 VGTALRATPRHR
+1084 VGTALGATPRHR
-1096 HIVRRWLRALAARDR
+1096 HIVRRWLGALAARNR
-1111 LTHQDADDTYTGLV
+1111 LTHSASDDTYTGLV
-1125 PVSAAEAERRRR
+1125 PVSDDEAERGWRR
-1137 LAADLEHEIGWSTEL
+1137 ATELEQRIGWSSEL

-1158 CAERLPELIS
+1158 CAERLPELVS
-1168 GEAGIRELLF
+1168 GATGIRELLF
-1178 PGAATEAADAAY
+1178 PGASTEAADAAY

-1197 HLNRAVAAALRE
+1197 HLNRAVVAALRE
-1209 IAASHTG
+1209 TAAAHTG
-1216 EERLRVLEV
+1216 EERMRVLEV

-1233 GELVP
+1233 GELIP
-1238 VLAEYGVDYL
+1238 VLAEFGVDYL

-1268 WVRYQRFD
+1268 WFRCRRFD

-1281 RAQHL
+1281 RAQGL
-1286 PPNTFDV
+1286 LPNTFDV
-1293 VVCANTLH
+1293 VICANTLH

-1334 PLLVSMEFLEVAGRA
+1334 PLLVSMEFLEVAGRT
-1349 WTDVREHTGQS
+1349 WTDLREHTGQS
-1360 FLTHTQWREL
+1360 FLTHAQWREL
-1370 LERHAASEVISLPDA
+1370 LHAHAACDVVSLPDA
-1385 RDALALT
+1385 QDPLALT
-1392 GQEVF
+1392 GQELF
-1397 IATMKDDR
+1397 IATLKDDR

-1417 ATRLPEYMLPS
+1417 ATRLPEYMVPA

-1443 TDRARLRS
+1443 TDRARLQS

-1457 APAVVDEQPKD
+1457 APTVVPELPKD
-1468 ELENSLADLWTELLA
+1468 ELETSLAELWSELLA
-1483 VERVTRNDDFFD
+1483 VEGVTRNDDFFD

-1502 VARMVGRL
+1502 VARMVGML
-1510 RERIPRA
+1510 RERVPRA

-1528 MLRRPTVAGLAG
+1528 MLRRPTVAGLAA
-1540 FLRGLAGPQDAPASG
+1540 FLRGLSG
-1555 PVRTDPVI
+1555 PEDGPSAGAVRTDPVI
-1563 HLHGSR
+1563 PLHGTR
-1569 SKDEPTTVLVHAGT
+1569 SDDEPTTVLVHAGT
-1583 ATIMPYRALV
+1583 ATIMPYRALI

-1604 EVVGVEVPDLNGFLD
+1604 EVVGVEVPDLNQFLG
-1619 APPDGLVE
+1619 APPQGLIE

-1641 RGRFHIIGYC
+1641 RSRFHIVGYC

-1656 ATEVARNLAESGAEV
+1656 ATEVARNLAESGAQV

-1736 AALPEEFED
+1736 AALPERFAD
-1745 VASRFRQLADVPRA
+1745 VAERFRHLADIPRA

-1787 FRQSVFAITRYDAEP
+1787 FRQSVFAITRYQAEP

-1833 LGDLDIVDIDGD
+1833 LGDLDIVDIGGD
-1845 HYSCLSVEHAPGIL
+1845 HYSCLSVEHAPGVL
-1859 KTLGELTQGA
+1859 KTLAELTQGA

>member
-1 MNIAELLARYAD
+1 MNIAELLARYAAE
-13 DGVVL
+13 GVVL

-39 AELRTHKEAILR
+39 VELRTHKEAILR

-56 EGTLRADPGNR
+56 EPGLHGDPDSR

-111 TSVWRELIQRHDM
+111 AAVWRELIERHDM
-124 LRAVVHHDG
+124 LRAVIHHDG
-133 YQQVLPDV
+133 YQQVLADV
-141 PAFSVGTD
+141 PALGVGAD
-149 DLTALPAATA
+149 DLTALTATA
-159 EAHTRR
+159 AAAEVER

-170 STREAPTD
+170 SAREAPTD

-186 VTRTAERAVLHLAF
+186 VSRTADRAVLHLSF
-200 DMLVVDHAGLR
+200 DMLLVDHASLR
-211 VLLAEFQ
+211 ILLAEFQ
-218 RSYGGTALTDAP
+218 RAYGGTALSDAP
-230 RIAFRDYVL
+230 QITFRDYVL

-248 GHARDRAYWTE
+248 AHARDRAYWTD

-271 LAEAWEAAVSGPGQ
+271 LAEAWEAAVSDPAAAG
-285 EVRAPAS
+285 RAVP
-292 GDAVTFRRLEVL
+292 GDAVAFRRREIL
-304 LPAADRD
+304 LPAADRA
-311 RLTERAARR
+311 RLAERAARR
-320 GLTVSTALL
+320 GLTLSAALL

-358 EDIDRLI
+358 EDIGRLI

-385 ERTRAVGERLL
+385 ERTRAVGQQLL
-396 EDLAHPLFTGSE
+396 EDLEHPLFTGSD

-422 MPVVFTSALGA
+422 MPVVFTSALGT
-433 GATSEGVPPEVTY
+433 GTTSEGVPPEVTY

-469 SWDIREGALAHGVAD
+469 SWDIRDGALSHGVAD

-495 SLSAEGEAGEAA
+495 SLSADGETGEAA
-507 WDAPA
+507 WDAPV
-512 RTALPE
+512 RIPLPE
-518 AQAERRSAVNATEG
+518 AQAARRHAVNATEG

-550 PDAIAVRTPEL
+550 PDAIAVRTPEQ
-561 ALSYRRLVARASRLA
+561 ALTYRQLIARAGTLA
-576 ETLTASGLRPGEP
+576 EALTASGLRPGEP

-599 QVVAVY
+599 QVVAVF

-620 QPPARRDTILADA
+620 QPPARRDTIIADA
-633 DVRTVL
+633 GVRTVL
-639 TQSWLADLE
+639 TQSWLAELE
-648 DLPATVTAVSVD
+648 DLPTTVSAVAVD
-660 LVEEAAGD
+660 RAGE
-668 GTTAAAHRDP
+668 TTADGASAVARRDP
-678 DDLAYVIYTSGS
+678 DDLAYIIYTSGS

-702 AALNTVEDI
+702 AALNTIEDI
-711 NRRFAVTERDRVL
+711 NRRFAVTDRDRVL

-742 AVGATLVLPR
+742 SAGATLVLPQ

-762 AELVR
+762 AELLR

-789 SEPPTDDGELRLA
+789 SEPTAGEASLRLA

-807 WIPVSLPDQARELLP
+807 WIPVALPDQARELLP
-822 GLEIV
+822 GLEII

-851 PSIPYGKPLTNQ
+851 PSIPYGTPLTNQ

-891 LGYFGDEERTAQR
+891 LGYFGDESRTAER
-904 FLTDPVTEERL
+904 FLTDPATGERL

-955 VQAHPAVAA
+955 VQAHPEVAA

-987 KDGETPREGEAGER
+987 KDGGTADGTGTAL
-1001 GEGGTR
+1001 GEG
-1007 REERGTARQDGG
+1007 
-1019 GPAATSRE
+1019 AAESR
-1027 QARAA
+1027 ARARTA
-1032 AADAVR
+1032 ASDAVR

-1044 DAARLTDFMAA
+1044 DAARLTEFLAA
-1055 LDEAA
+1055 LDDVAL
-1060 IAEMTR
+1060 AEMTR
-1066 VLAASGVF
+1066 VLDASGTF
-1074 DGGAARTAEE
+1074 ADRAARTVEE
-1084 VGTALRATPRHR
+1084 VATALRSTPRHR
-1096 HIVRRWLRALAARDR
+1096 HIVRRWLRALANRDR
-1111 LTHQDADDTYTGLV
+1111 LTHREADDTYTGLV
-1125 PVSAAEAERRRR
+1125 PVSASEAERRWQR
-1137 LAADLEHEIGWSTEL
+1137 AEELEHEIGWSTEL

-1158 CAERLPELIS
+1158 CVARLPELVS
-1168 GEAGIRELLF
+1168 GESGIRELLF

-1197 HLNRAVAAALRE
+1197 HLNRAVVAALRE

-1258 EARERFADHA
+1258 EARERFADHS

-1276 VDEDP
+1276 IDEDA

-1286 PPNTFDV
+1286 LPNTFDV
-1293 VVCANTLH
+1293 VICANTLH

-1334 PLLVSMEFLEVAGRA
+1334 PLLVSMEFLEVAGRT

-1360 FLTHTQWREL
+1360 FLTHAQWREL
-1370 LERHAASEVISLPDA
+1370 LDRHAASEVTSLPEPQDT
-1385 RDALALT
+1385 LALT

-1397 IATMKDDR
+1397 LATLKDDR

-1443 TDRARLRS
+1443 TDRARLRT

-1457 APAVVDEQPKD
+1457 APIVVDEQPKD
-1468 ELENSLADLWTELLA
+1468 DLENSLADLWTELLA

-1510 RERIPRA
+1510 RERVPRA

-1528 MLRRPTVAGLAG
+1528 MLRRPTVAGLAA
-1540 FLRGLAGPQDAPASG
+1540 FLRGLDGPEDAPAAG
-1555 PVRTDPVI
+1555 AVRTDPVI
-1563 HLHGSR
+1563 PLHGTR
-1569 SKDEPTTVLVHAGT
+1569 SADEPTTVLVHAGT
-1583 ATIMPYRALV
+1583 ATIMPYRALI

-1604 EVVGVEVPDLNGFLD
+1604 EVVGVEVPDLQRFL
-1619 APPDGLVE
+1619 AASPQGLIE

-1641 RGRFHIIGYC
+1641 RRRFHVVGYC

-1736 AALPEEFED
+1736 AALGEEFAD
-1745 VASRFRQLADVPRA
+1745 VAERFRALADVPRA

-1773 GTYEPDHMTRLFLA
+1773 GTYGPDHMTRLFLA

-1824 VTTYWEELT
+1824 VTAYWEELT
-1833 LGDLDIVDIDGD
+1833 LGDLDIVDIGGD

-1859 KTLGELTQGA
+1859 KTLAELTQGA

>member
-1 MNIAELLARYAD
+1 VNIAELLARYAD
-13 DGVVL
+13 EGVVL
-18 WAQDGQLRFRA
+18 WSQDGQLRFRA
-29 PQGRLTDTHR
+29 PEGRLTDTHR

-56 EGTLRADPGNR
+56 EPVLRADPESR

-111 TSVWRELIQRHDM
+111 TAVWQDLVRRHDM
-124 LRAVVHHDG
+124 LRAVIHHDG
-133 YQQVLPDV
+133 YQQVLADV
-141 PAFSVGTD
+141 PALVVECD
-149 DLTALPAATA
+149 DLAALPAAVA
-159 EAHTRR
+159 EAEVER

-170 STREAPTD
+170 SARETPTD
-178 QWPLFDVH
+178 QWPLFDAQVS
-186 VTRTAERAVLHLAF
+186 RTAERAVLHLSF
-200 DMLVVDHAGLR
+200 DMLIVDHASLR
-211 VLLAEFQ
+211 ILLAEFQ
-218 RSYGGTALTDAP
+218 RGYGGAALSDAP
-230 RIAFRDYVL
+230 PITFRDYVL

-248 GHARDRAYWTE
+248 AHARDRAYWTE
-259 RLDTLPPAPELP
+259 RLDVLPPAPELP
-271 LAEAWEAAVSGPGQ
+271 LAEAWEAAVSAPG
-285 EVRAPAS
+285 EMGRTRPAD
-292 GDAVTFRRLEVL
+292 GAVTFRRREVL

-311 RLTERAARR
+311 RLAERAARH
-320 GLTVSTALL
+320 GSTVSTALL
-329 TAYAETVGAWSR
+329 TAYAETVGVWSR

-347 NVPTVDRPALH
+347 NVPTVDRPGLH
-358 EDIDRLI
+358 EDIGRLV
-365 GDFTS
+365 GDFTT
-370 LELLAVDLD
+370 LELLGVDLE
-379 APATFA
+379 APAPFA
-385 ERTRAVGERLL
+385 ERARAAGQQLL

-422 MPVVFTSALGA
+422 MPVVFTSALGT

-461 HRGDTLSL
+461 HRGDALSL
-469 SWDIREGALAHGVAD
+469 SWDIREGALSHGVAD

-490 TALVR
+490 TTLVR
-495 SLSAEGEAGEAA
+495 ALSAEGEAGETA
-507 WDAPA
+507 WETPA
-512 RTALPE
+512 RIPLPG
-518 AQAERRSAVNATEG
+518 AQAERRGAVNTTEG

-544 AQARAT
+544 AQAQAT
-550 PDAIAVRTPEL
+550 PDAIAVRTPERSL
-561 ALSYRRLVARASRLA
+561 TYRQLVARASALA
-576 ETLTASGLRPGEP
+576 EALTASGLRPGEP
-589 VAIWMDKGWE
+589 VAIWADKGWE
-599 QVVAVY
+599 QVVAVF

-620 QPPARRDTILADA
+620 QPPARRDTIIADA
-633 DVRTVL
+633 GVRTVL
-639 TQSWLADLE
+639 TQSWLAEID
-648 DLPATVTAVSVD
+648 DLPADVTALAVD
-660 LVEEAAGD
+660 LLAEATA
-668 GTTAAAHRDP
+668 TTPGATGARRDP
-678 DDLAYVIYTSGS
+678 DELAYIIYTSGS
-690 TGTPKGVMISHR
+690 TGTPKGVMINHR
-702 AALNTVEDI
+702 AALNTIEDI
-711 NRRFAVTERDRVL
+711 NRRYTITGRDRVL

-742 AVGATLVLPR
+742 AVGGTLILPR

-767 DFGVTV
+767 DHGATV

-789 SEPPTDDGELRLA
+789 SETRTDETSLRLA

-807 WIPVSLPDQARELLP
+807 WIPVALPDQARELLP
-822 GLEIV
+822 GLEII

-851 PSIPYGKPLTNQ
+851 PSIPYGTPLTNQ

-876 EWVPGELYIGGAGVA
+876 AWVPGELYIGGAGVA
-891 LGYFGDEERTAQR
+891 LGYFGDESRTAER
-904 FLTDPVTEERL
+904 FVTEPATGERL

-955 VQAHPAVAA
+955 VQAHPEVAA

-987 KDGETPREGEAGER
+987 KDAGTAEAADTPRQDRGEAPA
-1001 GEGGTR
+1001 R
-1007 REERGTARQDGG
+1007 RRA
-1019 GPAATSRE
+1019 

-1032 AADAVR
+1032 AADTVR
-1038 EASAAV
+1038 EASKAV
-1044 DAARLTDFMAA
+1044 DAARLTDFLAA
-1055 LDEAA
+1055 LDDVAL
-1060 IAEMTR
+1060 AEMTR
-1066 VLAASGVF
+1066 VLAASRTF

-1096 HIVRRWLRALAARDR
+1096 HIVRRWLRALAARNR
-1111 LTHQDADDTYTGLV
+1111 LTHRASDDTYTALT
-1125 PVSAAEAERRRR
+1125 PVSAPEAERGWQR
-1137 LAADLEHEIGWSTEL
+1137 AAELEHEIGWSTEL

-1158 CAERLPELIS
+1158 CAEQLPELVS
-1168 GEAGIRELLF
+1168 GEKGIQELLF
-1178 PGAATEAADAAY
+1178 PGAATDAADAAY

-1197 HLNRAVAAALRE
+1197 HLNRAVVAALRE
-1209 IAASHTG
+1209 MAAGHTG

-1248 FTDASAFFLN
+1248 FTDASAFFLG
-1258 EARERFADHA
+1258 EARERFADHT

-1286 PPNTFDV
+1286 LPNTFDV

-1334 PLLVSMEFLEVAGRA
+1334 PLLVSMEFLEVAGKT

-1360 FLTHTQWREL
+1360 FLTHTQWREIL
-1370 LERHAASEVISLPDA
+1370 ARHTASEVTSLPDA
-1385 RDALALT
+1385 QDTLALT

-1397 IATMKDDR
+1397 LATLKDDR
-1405 HHVPVGELARTA
+1405 HHVPVGELSRTA
-1417 ATRLPEYMLPS
+1417 ANRLPEYMLPT

-1443 TDRARLRS
+1443 TDRTRLRT

-1457 APAVVDEQPKD
+1457 APAVVDEKPRD
-1468 ELENSLADLWTELLA
+1468 DLEAGLADLWSELLA
-1483 VERVTRNDDFFD
+1483 VEGVTRNDDFFD

-1510 RERIPRA
+1510 RERVPQA

-1528 MLRRPTVAGLAG
+1528 MLRRPTVAGLAA
-1540 FLRGLAGPQDAPASG
+1540 FLRALAGPADAPTAG
-1555 PVRTDPVI
+1555 AVRTDPVI
-1563 HLHGSR
+1563 QLHGTR
-1569 SKDEPTTVLVHAGT
+1569 SDDEPTTVLVHAGT

-1604 EVVGVEVPDLNGFLD
+1604 EVVGVEVPDLDQFLA
-1619 APPDGLVE
+1619 APPQGLIE
-1627 QMAADYARALTADG
+1627 QMAADYARSLLADG
-1641 RGRFHIIGYC
+1641 RRRFHVIGYC

-1671 ESLTVISS
+1671 ESLSIISS

-1696 AVMMGIDPA
+1696 AVMMGIEPA
-1705 DLGFP
+1705 ALGFP

-1736 AALPEEFED
+1736 AALPEEFAD
-1745 VASRFRQLADVPRA
+1745 VASRFRMLAGIPRA

-1833 LGDLDIVDIDGD
+1833 LGELDIVDISGD

>member
-1 MNIAELLARYAD
+1 MLARYAD
-13 DGVVL
+13 EGVVL

-29 PQGRLTDTHR
+29 PQGHLTDEHR
-39 AELRTHKEAILR
+39 AELRTHKDAILR
-51 HLEAG
+51 HLEAR
-56 EGTLRADPGNR
+56 EPALRADPDSR

-111 TSVWRELIQRHDM
+111 AASWRKLVRRHDM
-124 LRAVVHHDG
+124 LRAVIHQDG
-133 YQQVLPDV
+133 YQQVLADV
-141 PAFSVGTD
+141 PALTVEAD
-149 DLTALPAATA
+149 DLTALAPAAA
-159 EAHTRR
+159 EEEMAHTR
-165 TRARL
+165 TRL
-170 STREAPTD
+170 TTREAPTD
-178 QWPLFDVH
+178 QWPLFEVR
-186 VTRTAERAVLHLAF
+186 VSRTKERAVLHLSF
-200 DMLVVDHAGLR
+200 DMLVVDHASLR
-211 VLLAEFQ
+211 ILLAEFQ
-218 RSYGGTALTDAP
+218 RSYGGEALSEAP

-239 ARRALADTD
+239 ARRALADSDAHT
-248 GHARDRAYWTE
+248 RDRAYWTE

-271 LAEAWEAAVSGPGQ
+271 LAETWEAGVSDPG
-285 EVRAPAS
+285 EAARTRAPA
-292 GDAVTFRRLEVL
+292 GPVAFRRLEVL

-311 RLTERAARR
+311 RLTERATRR
-320 GLTVSTALL
+320 GLTLSTALL
-329 TAYAETVGAWSR
+329 TAYAETVGRWSR
-341 TSRFTL
+341 TPRFTL
-347 NVPTVDRPALH
+347 NVPTVDRPGLH
-358 EDIDRLI
+358 EDIGRLV

-379 APATFA
+379 RPAAFA
-385 ERTRAVGERLL
+385 ERTRAVGEQLL

-422 MPVVFTSALGA
+422 MPVVFTSALGT

-446 AVTRT
+446 AATRT

-469 SWDIREGALAHGVAD
+469 SWDIREGALAHEVAD
-484 AMFEAY
+484 SMFEAY
-490 TALVR
+490 AALVR
-495 SLSAEGEAGEAA
+495 SLSAEGAAGDAA
-507 WDAPA
+507 WDVPA
-512 RTALPE
+512 AIPLSV
-518 AQAERRSAVNATEG
+518 AQRVRRDAVNATAG

-544 AQARAT
+544 AQAQAT

-561 ALSYRRLVARASRLA
+561 TLTYRQLRARASALA
-576 ETLTASGLRPGEP
+576 EALTASGLRPGEP
-589 VAIWMDKGWE
+589 VAIWADKGWE
-599 QVVAVY
+599 QVVAVF
-605 GTLMAGGAYLPVDTA
+605 GTLMAGGVYLPVDTA
-620 QPPARRDTILADA
+620 QPPARRDTIITDA
-633 DVRTVL
+633 GVRTVL
-639 TQSWLADLE
+639 TQSWLAEID
-648 DLPATVTAVSVD
+648 DLPAHVTALAVD
-660 LVEEAAGD
+660 LLPEEAA
-668 GTTAAAHRDP
+668 TASGVNGARRKP
-678 DDLAYVIYTSGS
+678 DDLAYIIYTSGS

-702 AALNTVEDI
+702 AALNTIEDI
-711 NRRFAVTERDRVL
+711 NRRFTVTDRDRVL

-742 AVGATLVLPR
+742 AVGATLVLPH

-789 SEPPTDDGELRLA
+789 SEPPTDDASPRLA

-807 WIPVSLPDQARELLP
+807 WIPVALPDQARALLP
-822 GLEIV
+822 ALEII

-839 IAHPIGEVDTAR
+839 IVHPIGEVDTAR
-851 PSIPYGKPLTNQ
+851 PSIPYGTPLTNQ
-863 TFAVLDRHLRPRP
+863 TFAVLDHHLRPRP

-891 LGYFGDEERTAQR
+891 LGYFGDETRTAER
-904 FLTDPVTEERL
+904 FLTDPATGERL

-955 VQAHPAVAA
+955 VQAHPHVAA
-964 GAVVVDDSA
+964 GAVIVDDSA
-973 AGGRRLAAFVETAR
+973 AGGRRLAAYVETAR
-987 KDGETPREGEAGER
+987 KDGAADDHRAANPA
-1001 GEGGTR
+1001 TR
-1007 REERGTARQDGG
+1007 A
-1019 GPAATSRE
+1019 

-1038 EASAAV
+1038 EAAAAV
-1044 DAARLTDFMAA
+1044 DAARLTEFLAA
-1055 LDEAA
+1055 LDKVALT
-1060 IAEMTR
+1060 EMTR
-1066 VLAASGVF
+1066 VLDASGAF
-1074 DGGAARTAEE
+1074 ADGASRTADE
-1084 VGTALRATPRHR
+1084 VGTVLRATPRHR

-1111 LTHQDADDTYTGLV
+1111 LVHRNSDDTYSGLV
-1125 PVSAAEAERRRR
+1125 LVSPADAERGWQRAAE
-1137 LAADLEHEIGWSTEL
+1137 LEHEVGWSTEL
-1152 LTVMRT
+1152 LGVMRT
-1158 CAERLPELIS
+1158 CAERLPELIA
-1168 GEAGIRELLF
+1168 GETGIRDLLF
-1178 PGAATEAADAAY
+1178 PGAATGAADAAY

-1197 HLNRAVAAALRE
+1197 HLNHAVAAALRE
-1209 IAASHTG
+1209 IAAGHTG

-1258 EARERFADHA
+1258 EARERFADHS

-1276 VDEDP
+1276 IDEDP
-1281 RAQHL
+1281 RAQQL
-1286 PPNTFDV
+1286 APNTFDV
-1293 VVCANTLH
+1293 VICANTLH
-1301 AAADA
+1301 AASDA

-1360 FLTHTQWREL
+1360 FLTHAQWREL
-1370 LERHAASEVISLPDA
+1370 LDAHGASEVTSLPDA
-1385 RDALALT
+1385 HEALAPT

-1397 IATMKDDR
+1397 FATVKDDR

-1428 VWQVVDTLP
+1428 VWQVVDSLP

-1443 TDRARLRS
+1443 TDRVRLRS

-1457 APAVVDEQPKD
+1457 GPAVMDEKPMD
-1468 ELENSLADLWTELLA
+1468 DLENGLAGLWSELLA
-1483 VERVTRNDDFFD
+1483 VEGVSRNDDFFD

-1510 RERIPRA
+1510 RERVPQA

-1528 MLRRPTVAGLAG
+1528 MLRRPTVAGLAA
-1540 FLRGLAGPQDAPASG
+1540 FLRGLAGTEDAPAAG
-1555 PVRTDPVI
+1555 AVRTDPVI
-1563 HLHGSR
+1563 HLHGTR
-1569 SKDEPTTVLVHAGT
+1569 SEDEPTTVLVHAGT
-1583 ATIMPYRALV
+1583 ATIMPYRALI
-1593 TEIRRRSPGLA
+1593 TEIRRRSPGVA
-1604 EVVGVEVPDLNGFLD
+1604 EVVGLEVPDLNGFLA
-1619 APPDGLVE
+1619 APPEGLIE

-1641 RGRFHIIGYC
+1641 RRRFHVVGYC

-1717 AAADAVLAASPGV
+1717 AAADAVLDASPGV

-1736 AALPEEFED
+1736 AALPGEFAD
-1745 VASRFRQLADVPRA
+1745 VAGRFRELAAVPRA

-1845 HYSCLSVEHAPGIL
+1845 HYTCLSVEHAPGIL
-1859 KTLGELTQGA
+1859 KTLAELTQGA

>member
-1 MNIAELLARYAD
+1 MNIAELLARCAD
-13 DGVVL
+13 EGVVL

-29 PQGRLTDTHR
+29 PQGRLTDERR
-39 AELRTHKEAILR
+39 AELRTHREEILR

-56 EGTLRADPGNR
+56 EPVLRSDPAGR

-84 TDAYAYGGVGCHAY
+84 TDAYAYGGIGCHAY
-98 VELEYPDLDVDRV
+98 VELEYPELDPDRV
-111 TSVWRELIQRHDM
+111 TAVWRELVQRHDM
-124 LRAVVHHDG
+124 LRAVIHDDG
-133 YQQVLPDV
+133 YQRVLPEV
-141 PAFSVGTD
+141 PELEVTVS
-149 DLTALPAATA
+149 DLTTLPAEADA
-159 EAHTRR
+159 EGELER
-165 TRARL
+165 TRARM
-170 STREAPTD
+170 SVRRAPTD
-178 QWPLFDVH
+178 RWPLFDVH
-186 VTRTAERAVLHLAF
+186 VSRTGKRAVLHLSF
-200 DMLVVDHAGLR
+200 DMLVVDHASLR
-211 VLLAEFQ
+211 ILLAEFQ
-218 RSYGGTALTDAP
+218 SRYGGSALSEAP
-230 RIAFRDYVL
+230 RISFRDYVL
-239 ARRALADTD
+239 ARRALPD
-248 GHARDRAYWTE
+248 GAEYSRDRAYWTE
-259 RLDTLPPAPELP
+259 RLDALPPAPELP
-271 LAEAWEAAVSGPGQ
+271 TAESWEPVGRSRESTVRHGEAV
-285 EVRAPAS
+285 V
-292 GDAVTFRRLEVL
+292 FRRLEHS
-304 LPAADRD
+304 LPASDRE
-311 RLTERAARR
+311 RFAERAARR

-329 TAYAETVGAWSR
+329 AAYAETVGRWSR

-347 NVPTVDRPALH
+347 NVPTVDRPELH
-358 EDIDRLI
+358 EDIGRLV

-379 APATFA
+379 APASFA
-385 ERTRAVGERLL
+385 ERVRTIGEQLL

-408 VLAELSRRAGAPVL
+408 VLAELSRRSGAPVL
-422 MPVVFTSALGA
+422 MPVVFTSALGT

-446 AVTRT
+446 AVTQT

-461 HRGDTLSL
+461 RRGDALSL
-469 SWDIREGALAHGVAD
+469 SWDVREGALSEGVAED
-484 AMFEAY
+484 MFAAY
-490 TALVR
+490 TDLVR
-495 SLSAEGEAGEAA
+495 LLSAEGEASDVA
-507 WDAPA
+507 WDEPA
-512 RTALPE
+512 RIPLPD
-518 AQAERRSAVNATEG
+518 AQAARRTAVNATEG

-544 AQARAT
+544 AQALAT

-561 ALSYRRLVARASRLA
+561 ALSYRRLVARASGLA
-576 ETLTASGLRPGEP
+576 ETLAESGLRPGEP

-599 QVVAVY
+599 QVVAVF
-605 GTLMAGGAYLPVDTA
+605 GILMAGGAYLPVDTA
-620 QPPARRDTILADA
+620 QPPARRDTIIADA
-633 DVRTVL
+633 GVRTVL
-639 TQSWLADLE
+639 TQSWLAEID
-648 DLPATVTAVSVD
+648 DLPASVSAVAVD
-660 LVEEAAGD
+660 LIPDSVTSTMAG
-668 GTTAAAHRDP
+668 ARRHP
-678 DDLAYVIYTSGS
+678 DELAYVIYTSGS

-702 AALNTVEDI
+702 AALNTIEDI
-711 NRRFAVTERDRVL
+711 NRRYSVTAQDGVL

-742 AVGATLVLPR
+742 SVGATLVLPR
-752 ADRRGDPSHW
+752 AERRGDPSHW
-762 AELVR
+762 AELIR

-789 SEPPTDDGELRLA
+789 SEPPTEDGTLRLA

-807 WIPVSLPDQARELLP
+807 WIPVSLPDEGRSLLP
-822 GLEIV
+822 GLEVI

-863 TFAVLDRHLRPRP
+863 TFAVLDKQLRPRP

-891 LGYFGDEERTAQR
+891 MGYLGDEARTAER
-904 FLTDPVTEERL
+904 FLTDPAGGERI

-931 FLGREDAQIKI
+931 FLGREDAQVKI

-964 GAVVVDDSA
+964 GAVIVDYSA
-973 AGGRRLAAFVETAR
+973 SGGRRLAAFVETAR
-987 KDGETPREGEAGER
+987 RDGEEPAEPGRED
-1001 GEGGTR
+1001 
-1007 REERGTARQDGG
+1007 AR
-1019 GPAATSRE
+1019 T
-1027 QARAA
+1027 AA
-1032 AADAVR
+1032 AEAVR
-1038 EASAAV
+1038 EASTAV
-1044 DAARLTDFMAA
+1044 DAARLTEFLTA
-1055 LDEAA
+1055 LDEVAL
-1060 IAEMTR
+1060 AEMTR
-1066 VLAASGVF
+1066 VLAAAGVF
-1074 DGGAARTAEE
+1074 EDGAARTADE
-1084 VGTALRATPRHR
+1084 VSAALRSTPRHR
-1096 HIVRRWLRALAARDR
+1096 HIVRRWLRALSSRGR
-1111 LTHQDADDTYTGLV
+1111 LTHHDTEDTYGELV
-1125 PVSAAEAERRRR
+1125 PVPASELEQSWQRAAE
-1137 LAADLEHEIGWSTEL
+1137 LEHEVGWSTEL

-1158 CAERLPELIS
+1158 CADRLPELIA
-1168 GEAGIRELLF
+1168 GDIGIRELLF
-1178 PGAATEAADAAY
+1178 PGAALEAADAAY

-1197 HLNRAVAAALRE
+1197 HLNRAVVAALGE
-1209 IAASHTG
+1209 IAAAHTG

-1258 EARERFADHA
+1258 EARERFADHS

-1281 RAQHL
+1281 RSQNLL
-1286 PPNTFDV
+1286 PNSFDV

-1326 ENTRDENL
+1326 ENTRDVNL
-1334 PLLVSMEFLEVAGRA
+1334 PLLVSMEFLEVAGRT
-1349 WTDVREHTGQS
+1349 WTDVRAHTGQS
-1360 FLTHTQWREL
+1360 FLTHAQWREL
-1370 LERHAASEVISLPDA
+1370 LDRHDASDVTSLPDPQ
-1385 RDALALT
+1385 DPLAST

-1397 IATMKDDR
+1397 IATTKGDR
-1405 HHVPVGELARTA
+1405 HHVPVGELARSA
-1417 ATRLPEYMLPS
+1417 ATRLPDYMLPA
-1428 VWQVVDTLP
+1428 VWQIVDTLP

-1443 TDRARLRS
+1443 TDRSRLRT
-1451 WLPRES
+1451 WLPRET
-1457 APAVVDEQPKD
+1457 AQPVVDDRPMD
-1468 ELENSLADLWTELLA
+1468 DLESSLAELWAELLS
-1483 VERVTRNDDFFD
+1483 VECVTRNDDFFD

-1510 RERIPRA
+1510 RERIPQA

-1540 FLRGLAGPQDAPASG
+1540 FLRGLAGAEQAPTAG
-1555 PVRTDPVI
+1555 TAVRTDPVI
-1563 HLHGSR
+1563 HLHGAR
-1569 SKDEPTTVLVHAGT
+1569 SADEPTTVLVHAGT
-1583 ATIMPYRALV
+1583 ATIMPYRALI

-1604 EVVGVEVPDLNGFLD
+1604 EVVGVEVPDLNGFLA
-1619 APPDGLVE
+1619 APPEGLIE
-1627 QMAADYARALTADG
+1627 QLAADYARSLTADG
-1641 RGRFHIIGYC
+1641 RRRFHVVGYC

-1705 DLGFP
+1705 ALGFP

-1717 AAADAVLAASPGV
+1717 AAADAVLAGSPGV

-1736 AALPEEFED
+1736 AALPDEFED
-1745 VASRFRQLADVPRA
+1745 VAGCFRALADVPRA

-1773 GTYEPDHMTRLFLA
+1773 GSYEPDHMTRLFLA
-1787 FRQSVFAITRYDAEP
+1787 FRQSVFAITRYSAEP

-1824 VTTYWEELT
+1824 VTAYWEELT
-1833 LGDLDIVDIDGD
+1833 LGELDIVDIGGD
-1845 HYSCLSVEHAPGIL
+1845 HYTCLSVEHAPGIL

>member
-13 DGVVL
+13 EGVVL

-39 AELRTHKEAILR
+39 AELRTHKDAVLR
-51 HLEAG
+51 HLQAG
-56 EGTLRADPGNR
+56 EPALRADPSNR
-67 HEPFPLTDI
+67 HEPFPLTDV

-98 VELEYPDLDVDRV
+98 VELEYPSLDVDRV
-111 TSVWRELIQRHDM
+111 TAVWRELVRRHDM

-133 YQQVLPDV
+133 YQRVLSDV
-141 PAFSVGTD
+141 PALVLGTD
-149 DLTALPAATA
+149 DLTAFPASDA
-159 EAHTRR
+159 ETELERTRR
-165 TRARL
+165 RL
-170 STREAPTD
+170 ATREAPTD

-186 VTRTAERAVLHLAF
+186 VSRTAERAVLHLAF
-200 DMLVVDHAGLR
+200 DMLVVDHASLR
-211 VLLAEFQ
+211 ILLAEFQ
-218 RSYGGTALTDAP
+218 RGYDGAALSDAP
-230 RIAFRDYVL
+230 RITFRDYVL
-239 ARRALADTD
+239 ARRALADGDAHT
-248 GHARDRAYWTE
+248 RDRAYWTG

-271 LAEAWEAAVSGPGQ
+271 LAEAWEAAVS
-285 EVRAPAS
+285 AS
-292 GDAVTFRRLEVL
+292 GEPGRTPAPDDPVSFRRLEIL
-304 LPAADRD
+304 LPAEDRH

-320 GLTVSTALL
+320 GLTVSAALL

-358 EDIDRLI
+358 EDIDRLV

-379 APATFA
+379 APAAFA
-385 ERTRAVGERLL
+385 ERARAVGEQLL
-396 EDLAHPLFTGSE
+396 EDLAHPLFTGTE

-422 MPVVFTSALGA
+422 MPVVFTSALGT

-461 HRGDTLSL
+461 HRGDALSL

-495 SLSAEGEAGEAA
+495 SLSAEGEAGEDA

-512 RTALPE
+512 RIPLPE
-518 AQAERRSAVNATEG
+518 AQAVRRRAVNATEG

-561 ALSYRRLVARASRLA
+561 ALTYRQLVARASALA
-576 ETLTASGLRPGEP
+576 EALTAAGLRPGEP
-589 VAIWMDKGWE
+589 VAIWADKGWE
-599 QVVAVY
+599 QVVAVL

-620 QPPARRDTILADA
+620 QPPARRDTIIADA
-633 DVRTVL
+633 GARTVL
-639 TQSWLADLE
+639 TQSWLAETD
-648 DLPATVTAVSVD
+648 DLPENVTAVAVD
-660 LVEEAAGD
+660 LLAEGTAATPDAAG
-668 GTTAAAHRDP
+668 ARRDP

-711 NRRFAVTERDRVL
+711 NRRYAVTGRDRVL

-742 AVGATLVLPR
+742 AVGATLVLPT

-767 DFGVTV
+767 DHGVTV

-789 SEPPTDDGELRLA
+789 SEPSADDTPLRLA

-807 WIPVSLPDQARELLP
+807 WIPVSLPDQARALLP
-822 GLEIV
+822 GLEII

-839 IAHPIGEVDTAR
+839 IAHPIGDVDTAR

-904 FLTDPVTEERL
+904 FLTDPVTGGRL

-926 DGTIE
+926 DGTVE

-955 VQAHPAVAA
+955 VQVHPAVAA

-987 KDGETPREGEAGER
+987 KDGGAAGR
-1001 GEGGTR
+1001 SGAATG
-1007 REERGTARQDGG
+1007 DGDE
-1019 GPAATSRE
+1019 PAAARRA
-1027 QARAA
+1027 QARTL

-1044 DAARLTDFMAA
+1044 DAQRLTAFLAA
-1055 LDEAA
+1055 LDEVA
-1060 IAEMTR
+1060 IAEMTH

-1074 DGGAARTAEE
+1074 DGGAPRTADD

-1111 LTHQDADDTYTGLV
+1111 LTHRNADGTYTGLV
-1125 PVSAAEAERRRR
+1125 PVSDTEREQRWQRAAA
-1137 LAADLEHEIGWSTEL
+1137 LEHEIGWSTEL

-1158 CAERLPELIS
+1158 CAERLPELVS
-1168 GEAGIRELLF
+1168 GERGIQELLF

-1197 HLNRAVAAALRE
+1197 HLNRAVVAALRE
-1209 IAASHTG
+1209 IAAGHTG

-1281 RAQHL
+1281 RVQQL
-1286 PPNTFDV
+1286 LPNTFDV
-1293 VVCANTLH
+1293 VICANTLH

-1334 PLLVSMEFLEVAGRA
+1334 PLLVSMEFLEVAGRT

-1370 LERHAASEVISLPDA
+1370 LDAHGASEVTSLPDA

-1392 GQEVF
+1392 GQEVLF
-1397 IATMKDDR
+1397 ATLKDDR
-1405 HHVPVGELARTA
+1405 YHVPVGELARTA

-1443 TDRARLRS
+1443 TDRSRLRT

-1457 APAVVDEQPKD
+1457 APVVVAEQPRD
-1468 ELENSLADLWTELLA
+1468 ELENSLAELWTELLA

-1510 RERIPRA
+1510 RERVPRA

-1540 FLRGLAGPQDAPASG
+1540 FLRGLAGAEDAPATEA
-1555 PVRTDPVI
+1555 VRTDPVI
-1563 HLHGSR
+1563 HLHGAR
-1569 SKDEPTTVLVHAGT
+1569 SDDEPTTVLVHAGT
-1583 ATIMPYRALV
+1583 ATIMPYRALI

-1604 EVVGVEVPDLNGFLD
+1604 EVVGIEVPDLNGFLT
-1619 APPDGLVE
+1619 APPEGLIE

-1641 RGRFHIIGYC
+1641 RSRFHVVGYC

-1745 VASRFRQLADVPRA
+1745 VASRFRRLADVPRA

-1833 LGDLDIVDIDGD
+1833 LGDLDIVDIGGD

-1859 KTLGELTQGA
+1859 KTLDGLTQGA

>member
-13 DGVVL
+13 DGVIL

-51 HLEAG
+51 HLAAG
-56 EGTLRADPGNR
+56 EPALSGDLGNR

-111 TSVWRELIQRHDM
+111 TTVWRELVQRHDM
-124 LRAVVHHDG
+124 LRAVIHHDG
-133 YQQVLPDV
+133 YQRVLPEV
-141 PAFSVGTD
+141 PGLVVGSD
-149 DLTALPAATA
+149 DLTVLPPAAADA
-159 EAHTRR
+159 ELAR

-170 STREAPTD
+170 SGRETPTD
-178 QWPLFDVH
+178 RWPLFDVH
-186 VTRTAERAVLHLAF
+186 VSRTTGRAVLHLAF
-200 DMLVVDHAGLR
+200 DMLVVDHASLR
-211 VLLAEFQ
+211 LLLAEFQ
-218 RSYGGTALTDAP
+218 HRYGGAALAEAP
-230 RIAFRDYVL
+230 RITFRDYVL
-239 ARRALADTD
+239 ARRALAESD

-259 RLDTLPPAPELP
+259 RLGTLPPAPELP
-271 LAEAWEAAVSGPGQ
+271 LAEPWEAGGP
-285 EVRAPAS
+285 PAS
-292 GDAVTFRRLEVL
+292 GAAVPFRRLEIL
-304 LPAADRD
+304 LPAADRE
-311 RLTERAARR
+311 RLTERAARH
-320 GLTVSTALL
+320 GLTVSTVLL
-329 TAYAETVGAWSR
+329 AAYAETVGHWSR
-341 TSRFTL
+341 TGRFTL

-358 EDIDRLI
+358 ADIGRLV
-365 GDFTS
+365 GDFTA

-379 APATFA
+379 TPATFT
-385 ERTRAVGERLL
+385 ERTRTLAQQLL

-422 MPVVFTSALGA
+422 MPVVFTSALGT
-433 GATSEGVPPEVTY
+433 GATAEGVPPEVTR
-446 AVTRT
+446 AATRT

-461 HRGDTLSL
+461 HRGDALSL
-469 SWDIREGALAHGVAD
+469 SWDIREGALSHGVAE
-484 AMFEAY
+484 AMFDAW

-495 SLSAEGEAGEAA
+495 LLAAEGAAAAAA
-507 WDAPA
+507 WDAPV
-512 RTALPE
+512 RIALP
-518 AQAERRSAVNATEG
+518 ADQRARRDAANATGG

-550 PDAIAVRTPEL
+550 PDAIAVQTPDT
-561 ALSYRRLVARASRLA
+561 ALTYRQLVARATGVA
-576 ETLTASGLRPGEP
+576 DVLTAAGLRPGEP
-589 VAIWMDKGWE
+589 VAIWADKGWE
-599 QVVAVY
+599 QAVAVL
-605 GTLMAGGAYLPVDTA
+605 GTLLAGGAYLPVDTA

-633 DVRTVL
+633 AVRTVL
-639 TQSWLADLE
+639 TQSWLAETD
-648 DLPATVTAVSVD
+648 DLPATVSPVAVD
-660 LVEEAAGD
+660 LVPEAAASA
-668 GTTAAAHRDP
+668 TPVPRRDP

-690 TGTPKGVMISHR
+690 TGTPKGVMVSHR
-702 AALNTVEDI
+702 AALNTVQDI
-711 NRRFAVTERDRVL
+711 NRRYAVTGRDRVL

-733 SVYDLFGPL
+733 SVYDLFGTL
-742 AVGATLVLPR
+742 AAGAALVLPQ

-789 SEPPTDDGELRLA
+789 SEPPAADQPLRLA

-807 WIPVSLPDQARELLP
+807 WIPVALPDQARALLP
-822 GLEIV
+822 GLEII

-834 GSIWS
+834 GAIWS

-851 PSIPYGKPLTNQ
+851 PSIPYGTPLTNQ

-891 LGYFGDEERTAQR
+891 LGYLGDQARTAER
-904 FLTDPVTEERL
+904 FLIGPDDGQRL

-931 FLGREDAQIKI
+931 FLGRQDAQVKI

-987 KDGETPREGEAGER
+987 KDGAEPLPPGADR
-1001 GEGGTR
+1001 
-1007 REERGTARQDGG
+1007 AR
-1019 GPAATSRE
+1019 T
-1027 QARAA
+1027 A
-1032 AADAVR
+1032 AADAVA

-1044 DAARLTDFMAA
+1044 DAARLGEFLAA
-1055 LDEAA
+1055 LDEVAL
-1060 IAEMTR
+1060 AEMTR
-1066 VLAASGVF
+1066 VLADRGGF
-1074 DGGAARTAEE
+1074 EDGAARTAQE
-1084 VGTALRATPRHR
+1084 VGTALGATPRHR

-1111 LTHQDADDTYTGLV
+1111 LTHRDADDTYTGLV
-1125 PVSAAEAERRRR
+1125 PVT
-1137 LAADLEHEIGWSTEL
+1137 AADVEERWRRAAGLEHEVGWSTEL

-1158 CAERLPELIS
+1158 CAERLPELVA
-1168 GEAGIRELLF
+1168 GRVGIRDLLF

-1197 HLNRAVAAALRE
+1197 HLNRAVVAALRE
-1209 IAASHTG
+1209 IAAAHTG

-1248 FTDASAFFLN
+1248 FTDPSAFFLN
-1258 EARERFADHA
+1258 EARERFADHT

-1286 PPNTFDV
+1286 LPNTFDV

-1301 AAADA
+1301 AATDA
-1306 DAAVGRLRELLV
+1306 DAAVARLRELLV

-1334 PLLVSMEFLEVAGRA
+1334 PLLVSMEFLEVAGPA

-1360 FLTHTQWREL
+1360 FLTHPQWRQL
-1370 LERHAASEVISLPDA
+1370 LERHGAAHVTSLPRAEDTLA
-1385 RDALALT
+1385 RT

-1397 IATMKDDR
+1397 LATMKADR
-1405 HHVPVGELARTA
+1405 HHIPVGELARTA

-1443 TDRARLRS
+1443 TDRTRLRT

-1457 APAVVDEQPKD
+1457 TPAVVAERPRDD
-1468 ELENSLADLWTELLA
+1468 LEHSLADLWTELLA
-1483 VERVTRNDDFFD
+1483 VEQVSRDDDFFD

-1510 RERIPRA
+1510 RERVPQA

-1540 FLRGLAGPQDAPASG
+1540 FLRGLTGAGDAPAANA
-1555 PVRTDPVI
+1555 VRTDPVI
-1563 HLHGSR
+1563 HLHGAR
-1569 SKDEPTTVLVHAGT
+1569 SADEPTTVLVHAGT
-1583 ATIMPYRALV
+1583 ATIMPYRALI

-1604 EVVGVEVPDLNGFLD
+1604 EVVGVEVPDLDGFLG
-1619 APPDGLVE
+1619 AEPEGLIE
-1627 QMAADYARALTADG
+1627 QLAADYARALTADG
-1641 RGRFHIIGYC
+1641 RRRFHVVGYC

-1710 DDQYRVA
+1710 ADQYRVA

-1736 AALPEEFED
+1736 AALPAEFED
-1745 VASRFRQLADVPRA
+1745 VAGCFRHLAGVPRA

-1773 GTYEPDHMTRLFLA
+1773 GTYAPDHMTRLFLA
-1787 FRQSVFAITRYDAEP
+1787 FRQSVFAITRYAAEP

-1824 VTTYWEELT
+1824 VTAYWEELA
-1833 LGDLDIVDIDGD
+1833 LGDLDIVDIGGD
-1845 HYSCLSVEHAPGIL
+1845 HYSCLSVEHAPGVL

>member
-56 EGTLRADPGNR
+56 EPALRGDPDNR
-67 HEPFPLTDI
+67 HEPFPLTDV

-98 VELEYPDLDVDRV
+98 VELEYPDLDVERV
-111 TSVWRELIQRHDM
+111 TSVWRELVQRHDM

-133 YQQVLPDV
+133 YQRVLPDV
-141 PAFSVGTD
+141 PALPVGSD

-159 EAHTRR
+159 ETQVER

-170 STREAPTD
+170 ANREAPTD
-178 QWPLFDVH
+178 RWPLFDVH

-218 RSYGGTALTDAP
+218 RRYTGAALAEAP
-230 RIAFRDYVL
+230 RITFRDYVL
-239 ARRALADTD
+239 ARRALTDTEA
-248 GHARDRAYWTE
+248 HARDRAYWTE

-271 LAEAWEAAVSGPGQ
+271 LAEAWEAAVSDPG
-285 EVRAPAS
+285 EASRPPAP

-311 RLTERAARR
+311 RLTERASRR

-329 TAYAETVGAWSR
+329 AAYAETVGAWSR

-358 EDIDRLI
+358 EDIGRLI

-379 APATFA
+379 APVSFS
-385 ERTRAVGERLL
+385 ERTRAVGQQLL
-396 EDLAHPLFTGSE
+396 EDLAHPLFTGSD

-495 SLSAEGEAGEAA
+495 SLSAEGEAAEAA

-512 RTALPE
+512 RIALPE
-518 AQAERRSAVNATEG
+518 AQAARRNAVNATEG

-544 AQARAT
+544 ARARVT

-561 ALSYRRLVARASRLA
+561 ALSYRQLVARASGLA
-576 ETLTASGLRPGEP
+576 EALTASGLRAGEP

-599 QVVAVY
+599 QVVAVF

-620 QPPARRDTILADA
+620 QPPARRDTIIADA
-633 DVRTVL
+633 GVRTVL
-639 TQSWLADLE
+639 TQSWLAELE
-648 DLPATVTAVSVD
+648 DLPATVTPVVVD
-660 LVEEAAGD
+660 QIEEATGD
-668 GTTAAAHRDP
+668 GTAVVAHRDP

-711 NRRFAVTERDRVL
+711 NRRFNVTERDRVL

-742 AVGATLVLPR
+742 AVGATLVLPQ

-789 SEPPTDDGELRLA
+789 SEPPADDGSLRLA

-807 WIPVSLPDQARELLP
+807 WIPVALPDQARELLP
-822 GLEIV
+822 GLEVV

-851 PSIPYGKPLTNQ
+851 PSIPYGTPLTNQ

-891 LGYFGDEERTAQR
+891 LGYLGDEERTAQR
-904 FLTDPVTEERL
+904 FLTDPATGERL

-987 KDGETPREGEAGER
+987 KDGETEHAAGEA
-1001 GEGGTR
+1001 
-1007 REERGTARQDGG
+1007 ARQDGD
-1019 GPAATSRE
+1019 GPAVTSRE
-1027 QARAA
+1027 RARAA

-1044 DAARLTDFMAA
+1044 DAERLTDFLTA
-1055 LDEAA
+1055 LDEVAL
-1060 IAEMTR
+1060 AEMTR

-1074 DGGAARTAEE
+1074 DGGAERTAEE

-1111 LTHQDADDTYTGLV
+1111 LTHRDADGTYTGLV
-1125 PVSAAEAERRRR
+1125 PVPAPEAERRWR
-1137 LAADLEHEIGWSTEL
+1137 LAAGLEHEIGWSTEL

-1168 GEAGIRELLF
+1168 GHTGIRELLF

-1197 HLNRAVAAALRE
+1197 HLNRAVVAALRE

-1248 FTDASAFFLN
+1248 FTDSSAFFLN

-1281 RAQHL
+1281 RAQQL

-1301 AAADA
+1301 ATADA
-1306 DAAVGRLRELLV
+1306 DAAVARLRELLV

-1370 LERHAASEVISLPDA
+1370 LDRYAASEVVSLPDA
-1385 RDALALT
+1385 QNSLALT
-1392 GQEVF
+1392 GQELF

-1457 APAVVDEQPKD
+1457 APVVVDEQPRD
-1468 ELENSLADLWTELLA
+1468 ELENGLAELWTELLA

-1510 RERIPRA
+1510 RERVPQA

-1540 FLRGLAGPQDAPASG
+1540 FLRGLAGPEDAPVPGA
-1555 PVRTDPVI
+1555 VRTDPVI
-1563 HLHGSR
+1563 HLHGAR
-1569 SKDEPTTVLVHAGT
+1569 SEDEPTTVLVHAGT
-1583 ATIMPYRALV
+1583 ATIMPYRALI

-1604 EVVGVEVPDLNGFLD
+1604 EVVGVEVPDLSGFLA
-1619 APPDGLVE
+1619 APPEGLIE

-1641 RGRFHIIGYC
+1641 RSRFHVVGYC

-1705 DLGFP
+1705 ELGFP

-1736 AALPEEFED
+1736 AALPTEFED
-1745 VASRFRQLADVPRA
+1745 VASRFRRLADVPRA

-1824 VTTYWEELT
+1824 VTAYWEELT
-1833 LGDLDIVDIDGD
+1833 LGDLDIVDIGGD

-1859 KTLGELTQGA
+1859 KVLGELTQGA

>member
-1 MNIAELLARYAD
+1 MNIAELLARYAEE
-13 DGVVL
+13 GIVL
-18 WAQDGQLRFRA
+18 WAEDGHLRFRA
-29 PQGRLTDTHR
+29 PQGRLTDAHR
-39 AELRTHKEAILR
+39 AELRSHKEAVLR
-51 HLEAG
+51 HLEAR
-56 EGTLRADPGNR
+56 EPALRADPDHR

-111 TSVWRELIQRHDM
+111 TASWRELVRRHDM
-124 LRAVVHHDG
+124 LRAVVHQDG
-133 YQQVLPDV
+133 YQQVLADV
-141 PAFSVGTD
+141 PALAVEAD
-149 DLTALPAATA
+149 DLTALAPAAA
-159 EAHTRR
+159 EAAVER

-170 STREAPTD
+170 SAREAPTD
-178 QWPLFDVH
+178 RWPLFEVH
-186 VTRTAERAVLHLAF
+186 VSRTVERAVLHLSF
-200 DMLVVDHAGLR
+200 DMLVVDHASLR
-211 VLLAEFQ
+211 ILLAEF
-218 RSYGGTALTDAP
+218 RRGYGGEPLSEAP
-230 RIAFRDYVL
+230 RITFRDYVL
-239 ARRALADTD
+239 ARRALADSAAHT
-248 GHARDRAYWTE
+248 RDRAYWTE

-271 LAEAWEAAVSGPGQ
+271 LAEAWEAGVGGPG
-285 EVRAPAS
+285 EAARTPAPA
-292 GDAVTFRRLEVL
+292 DPVTFRRLEVL

-311 RLTERAARR
+311 RLAERAARR
-320 GLTVSTALL
+320 GLTLSTVLL
-329 TAYAETVGAWSR
+329 TAYAETVGRWSR
-341 TSRFTL
+341 TGRFTL
-347 NVPTVDRPALH
+347 NVPTVDRPGLH
-358 EDIDRLI
+358 EDIGRLV
-365 GDFTS
+365 GDFTA

-379 APATFA
+379 HPAAFA
-385 ERTRAVGERLL
+385 ERTRSVGEQLL
-396 EDLAHPLFTGSE
+396 EDLAHPLFTGSD

-422 MPVVFTSALGA
+422 MPVVFTSALGT
-433 GATSEGVPPEVTY
+433 GATSEGVPPEVAR

-469 SWDIREGALAHGVAD
+469 SWDIREGALAHGVPD

-495 SLSAEGEAGEAA
+495 SLAAEGGPGDAA

-512 RTALPE
+512 RIPLPE
-518 AQAERRSAVNATEG
+518 AQAVRRDAVNATEG

-561 ALSYRRLVARASRLA
+561 ALTYRQLVTRAGALA
-576 ETLTASGLRPGEP
+576 EALTASGLRPGEP
-589 VAIWMDKGWE
+589 VAIWADKGWE
-599 QVVAVY
+599 QVVAVF
-605 GTLMAGGAYLPVDTA
+605 GTLIAGGAYLPVDTA
-620 QPPARRDTILADA
+620 QPPARRDTIIADA
-633 DVRTVL
+633 GVRTVL
-639 TQSWLADLE
+639 TQSWLAE
-648 DLPATVTAVSVD
+648 IGDLPADVTALAVD
-660 LVEEAAGD
+660 LLPED
-668 GTTAAAHRDP
+668 TAAAPGAHGARRGP
-678 DDLAYVIYTSGS
+678 DDLAYIIYTSGS
-690 TGTPKGVMISHR
+690 TGMPKGVMISHR

-711 NRRFAVTERDRVL
+711 NRRFTVTERDRVL

-742 AVGATLVLPR
+742 AVGATLVLPQ
-752 ADRRGDPSHW
+752 ADWRGDPSHW

-789 SEPPTDDGELRLA
+789 SEPPTDGTSLRLA

-807 WIPVSLPDQARELLP
+807 WIPVALPDQARDILP

-851 PSIPYGKPLTNQ
+851 PSIPYGTPLTNQ

-891 LGYFGDEERTAQR
+891 LGYFGDEGRTAER
-904 FLTDPVTEERL
+904 FLTDPATGERR

-931 FLGREDAQIKI
+931 FLGRQDAQVKI

-955 VQAHPAVAA
+955 VQAHPRVAA
-964 GAVVVDDSA
+964 GAVIVDDSA
-973 AGGRRLAAFVETAR
+973 AGGRRLAAYVETAR
-987 KDGETPREGEAGER
+987 RDGTDPDARHADALA
-1001 GEGGTR
+1001 TR
-1007 REERGTARQDGG
+1007 
-1019 GPAATSRE
+1019 S

-1038 EASAAV
+1038 EAAAAV
-1044 DAARLTDFMAA
+1044 DAARLTEFLAA
-1055 LDEAA
+1055 LDDVAL
-1060 IAEMTR
+1060 AEMAR
-1066 VLAASGVF
+1066 VLDACGAFADGAS
-1074 DGGAARTAEE
+1074 RTAEE

-1096 HIVRRWLRALAARDR
+1096 HIVRRWLRALAARGR
-1111 LTHQDADDTYTGLV
+1111 LTHRSRDDTYTGLV
-1125 PVSAAEAERRRR
+1125 TVPDSEAEHRWRRAAE
-1137 LAADLEHEIGWSTEL
+1137 LEHEVGWSTEL

-1158 CAERLPELIS
+1158 CAERLPDLVR
-1168 GEAGIRELLF
+1168 GRTGIRELLF

-1197 HLNRAVAAALRE
+1197 HLNHAVAAALRE
-1209 IAASHTG
+1209 IAAGHTG

-1286 PPNTFDV
+1286 LPHTFDV
-1293 VVCANTLH
+1293 VICANTLH

-1334 PLLVSMEFLEVAGRA
+1334 PLLVSMEFLEVAGRT
-1349 WTDVREHTGQS
+1349 WTDAREHTGQS
-1360 FLTHTQWREL
+1360 FLTHAQWREL
-1370 LERHAASEVISLPDA
+1370 LDAHGASEVTSLPGA
-1385 RDALALT
+1385 GEALAAT

-1397 IATMKDDR
+1397 FATLKDDR

-1417 ATRLPEYMLPS
+1417 ANRLPEYMLPS
-1428 VWQVVDTLP
+1428 VWQVVDRLP

-1457 APAVVDEQPKD
+1457 GPAVVDDQPMD
-1468 ELENSLADLWTELLA
+1468 DLENGLAELWSQLLA
-1483 VERVTRNDDFFD
+1483 VERVTRDDDFFD

-1510 RERIPRA
+1510 RERVPRA

-1528 MLRRPTVAGLAG
+1528 MLRRPTVAGLAA
-1540 FLRGLAGPQDAPASG
+1540 FVRGLAGTEDAPAAG
-1555 PVRTDPVI
+1555 AVRTDPVI
-1563 HLHGSR
+1563 HLHGAR
-1569 SKDEPTTVLVHAGT
+1569 SDDEPTTVLVHAGT
-1583 ATIMPYRALV
+1583 ATIMPYRALI

-1604 EVVGVEVPDLNGFLD
+1604 EVVGVEVPDLNGFLA
-1619 APPDGLVE
+1619 APPEGLIE
-1627 QMAADYARALTADG
+1627 QMAADYARALTAGG
-1641 RGRFHIIGYC
+1641 RSRFHVVGYC

-1710 DDQYRVA
+1710 ADQYRVA
-1717 AAADAVLAASPGV
+1717 AAADAVLAADPGV

-1736 AALPEEFED
+1736 AALPEEFAD
-1745 VASRFRQLADVPRA
+1745 VAERFRELAGIPRA

-1824 VTTYWEELT
+1824 VTAYWEELT
-1833 LGDLDIVDIDGD
+1833 LGDLDILDIGGD

-1859 KTLGELTQGA
+1859 KTLAELTEGA

>member
-13 DGVVL
+13 EGVVL
-18 WAQDGQLRFRA
+18 WAQDGHLRFRA

-51 HLEAG
+51 HLAAG
-56 EGTLRADPGNR
+56 ERTLHGDPDNR

-111 TSVWRELIQRHDM
+111 TAVWRELVQRHDM
-124 LRAVVHHDG
+124 LRAVIQHDG

-141 PAFSVGTD
+141 PALRVGAD
-149 DLTALPAATA
+149 DLTALPASTA
-159 EAHTRR
+159 EAEVER

-170 STREAPTD
+170 SAREAPTD

-200 DMLVVDHAGLR
+200 DMLVVDHASLR
-211 VLLAEFQ
+211 ILLAEFQ
-218 RSYGGTALTDAP
+218 QRYGGAALSQAP
-230 RIAFRDYVL
+230 RLTFRDYVL
-239 ARRALADTD
+239 ARRADADTD

-259 RLDTLPPAPELP
+259 RLDALPPAPELP
-271 LAEAWEAAVSGPGQ
+271 LAEAWEAAVSNPGEVGGPPVPG
-285 EVRAPAS
+285 
-292 GDAVTFRRLEVL
+292 GAVAFRRREVL

-311 RLTERAARR
+311 RLVERAARR

-329 TAYAETVGAWSR
+329 AAYAETVGAWSR

-347 NVPTVDRPALH
+347 NVPTVDRPDLH
-358 EDIDRLI
+358 EDIGRLI

-379 APATFA
+379 APAAFA
-385 ERTRAVGERLL
+385 ERTRALGQQLL
-396 EDLAHPLFTGSE
+396 EDLAHPLFTGSQ

-422 MPVVFTSALGA
+422 MPVVFTSALGN
-433 GATSEGVPPEVTY
+433 GATSAGVPPEVTY

-469 SWDIREGALAHGVAD
+469 SWDIREGALSAGAAD

-512 RTALPE
+512 GIPLPE
-518 AQAERRSAVNATEG
+518 AQAARRSRVNATGG

-544 AQARAT
+544 AQAQAT

-561 ALSYRRLVARASRLA
+561 ALSYRQLLARAGALA

-599 QVVAVY
+599 QVVAVL

-620 QPPARRDTILADA
+620 QPPARRDAIIADA
-633 DVRTVL
+633 GVRTVL
-639 TQSWLADLE
+639 TQSWLAELE
-648 DLPATVTAVSVD
+648 DLPARVSAVAVDLFAVDLVAVDLVAVD
-660 LVEEAAGD
+660 LVEETTAD
-668 GTTAAAHRDP
+668 GTGATARRNP
-678 DDLAYVIYTSGS
+678 DDLAYIIYTSGS

-702 AALNTVEDI
+702 AALNTVEDV

-742 AVGATLVLPR
+742 AVGATLVLPQ

-789 SEPPTDDGELRLA
+789 SEPTEDGSLRLA

-807 WIPVSLPDQARELLP
+807 WIPVALPDQARALLP
-822 GLEIV
+822 GLEVI

-834 GSIWS
+834 GAIWS
-839 IAHPIGEVDTAR
+839 IAHPVGQVDTAR

-863 TFAVLDRHLRPRP
+863 TFAVLDRQLRPRP
-876 EWVPGELYIGGAGVA
+876 DWVPGELYIGGAGVA
-891 LGYFGDEERTAQR
+891 LGYFGDEDRTAQR
-904 FLTDPVTEERL
+904 FLTDPATGRRL

-973 AGGRRLAAFVETAR
+973 AGGRRLAAFVETAHKDREAARPDAGTAR
-987 KDGETPREGEAGER
+987 KDGE
-1001 GEGGTR
+1001 
-1007 REERGTARQDGG
+1007 
-1019 GPAATSRE
+1019 PAAATR
-1027 QARAA
+1027 QRARAA

-1038 EASAAV
+1038 EAAAAV
-1044 DAARLTDFMAA
+1044 DAARLKDFLAA
-1055 LDEAA
+1055 LDEVAL
-1060 IAEMTR
+1060 AEMTR
-1066 VLAASGVF
+1066 VLAACGVF
-1074 DGGAARTAEE
+1074 AQNAARTAQE

-1096 HIVRRWLRALAARDR
+1096 HIVRRWLRALAARHR

-1125 PVSAAEAERRRR
+1125 PVPGPEVEGGWRRAAE
-1137 LAADLEHEIGWSTEL
+1137 LEHEIGWSTEL

-1158 CAERLPELIS
+1158 CAERLPELLS
-1168 GEAGIRELLF
+1168 GEVGIRELLF
-1178 PGAATEAADAAY
+1178 PGAATDAADAAY

-1197 HLNRAVAAALRE
+1197 HLNRAVVAAVRE

-1233 GELVP
+1233 AELVP

-1276 VDEDP
+1276 VDEEP
-1281 RAQHL
+1281 RSQQL

-1360 FLTHTQWREL
+1360 FLTHAQWRDL
-1370 LERHAASEVISLPDA
+1370 LDGHAATEVTSLPDA
-1385 RDALALT
+1385 QDPLALT

-1428 VWQVVDTLP
+1428 LWQVVDTLP

-1457 APAVVDEQPKD
+1457 TPPVVDERPKD
-1468 ELENSLADLWTELLA
+1468 ELENSLADLWAELLA

-1510 RERIPRA
+1510 RERVPRA

-1540 FLRGLAGPQDAPASG
+1540 FLRGLSGPRDAAASG
-1555 PVRTDPVI
+1555 AVRTEAVV
-1563 HLHGSR
+1563 HLHGTR
-1569 SKDEPTTVLVHAGT
+1569 TDREPTTVLVHAGT

-1593 TEIRRRSPGLA
+1593 TEIRRRSPGRA
-1604 EVVGVEVPDLNGFLD
+1604 EVVGVEVADLDGFLA
-1619 APPDGLVE
+1619 APAEGLIE

-1641 RGRFHIIGYC
+1641 RSRFHVVGYC

-1705 DLGFP
+1705 SLGFP

-1736 AALPEEFED
+1736 AALPEEFGD
-1745 VASRFRQLADVPRA
+1745 VASRFQALARVPRA

-1773 GTYEPDHMTRLFLA
+1773 GTYAPDHMTRLFLA

-1833 LGDLDIVDIDGD
+1833 LGDLDIVDIGGD

>member
-1 MNIAELLARYAD
+1 MNIPELLARYAD
-13 DGVVL
+13 EGVVL

-39 AELRTHKEAILR
+39 AELRTHKDALLR

-56 EGTLRADPGNR
+56 EPALSGDPENR

-98 VELEYPDLDVDRV
+98 VELEYPGLDVDRV
-111 TSVWRELIQRHDM
+111 TAVWRELVRRHDM

-133 YQQVLPDV
+133 YQRVLPDV
-141 PAFSVGTD
+141 PDLTVGAD
-149 DLTALPAATA
+149 DLTALPSATA
-159 EAHTRR
+159 EEEVER

-170 STREAPTD
+170 SARQAPAG

-186 VTRTAERAVLHLAF
+186 VSTTAERAVLHLSF
-200 DMLVVDHAGLR
+200 DMLVVDHASLR
-211 VLLAEFQ
+211 VLLAEF
-218 RSYGGTALTDAP
+218 RRRYEGAALTEAP
-230 RIAFRDYVL
+230 RITFRDYVL
-239 ARRALADTD
+239 ARRALTGTD
-248 GHARDRAYWTE
+248 GHSRDRAYWTE

-271 LAEAWEAAVSGPGQ
+271 LAEPWEAAVGAGGDTRRP
-285 EVRAPAS
+285 PAS

-304 LPAADRD
+304 LPAADRE
-311 RLTERAARR
+311 RLAERAARR

-329 TAYAETVGAWSR
+329 TAYAETVGHWSR

-358 EDIDRLI
+358 EDMGRLI

-370 LELLAVDLD
+370 LELLAVDLST
-379 APATFA
+379 PATFT
-385 ERTRAVGERLL
+385 ERTRSVGARLL

-433 GATSEGVPPEVTY
+433 GGTTEGVPPEVTY
-446 AVTRT
+446 AATRT

-461 HRGDTLSL
+461 HRGDALSL
-469 SWDIREGALAHGVAD
+469 SWDIREGALSHQVAD
-484 AMFEAY
+484 AMFEGC

-495 SLSAEGEAGEAA
+495 QLSAEGERGEAA

-512 RTALPE
+512 RVPLPE
-518 AQAERRSAVNATEG
+518 AQTARRRTVNATAG
-532 PLPDAL
+532 PLPDGL
-538 LHEPVL
+538 LHEPLL
-544 AQARAT
+544 AQAQAT

-561 ALSYRRLVARASRLA
+561 ALSYRQLVARASGVA
-576 ETLTASGLRPGEP
+576 EALTASGQRPGEP
-589 VAIWMDKGWE
+589 VAVWMDKGWE
-599 QVVAVY
+599 QAVAVL

-620 QPPARRDTILADA
+620 QPPARRDRILADA
-633 DVRTVL
+633 GVRTVL
-639 TQSWLADLE
+639 TQSWLAETD
-648 DLPATVTAVSVD
+648 DLPATVSAVAVDRVPEATAS
-660 LVEEAAGD
+660 A
-668 GTTAAAHRDP
+668 TAAPRRDP
-678 DDLAYVIYTSGS
+678 DALAYVIYTSGS

-702 AALNTVEDI
+702 AARNTVEDI
-711 NRRFAVTERDRVL
+711 NRRHAVTGRDRVL

-742 AVGATLVLPR
+742 AVGATLVLPQ

-789 SEPPTDDGELRLA
+789 SEPPADDSTLRLA

-807 WIPVSLPDQARELLP
+807 WVPVALPDQARALLP
-822 GLEIV
+822 GLEVV

-839 IAHPIGEVDTAR
+839 IAHPVGEVDTAR
-851 PSIPYGKPLTNQ
+851 PSIPYGTPLTNQ
-863 TFAVLDRHLRPRP
+863 TVAVLDGNLRPRP
-876 EWVPGELYIGGAGVA
+876 EWVTGELYIGGAGVA
-891 LGYFGDEERTAQR
+891 LGYLGDPDRTAER
-904 FLTDPVTEERL
+904 FLTDPVGGERL

-931 FLGREDAQIKI
+931 FLGREDAQVKI

-955 VQAHPAVAA
+955 VQAHPGVAA
-964 GAVVVDDSA
+964 GAVVVDDPA

-987 KDGETPREGEAGER
+987 KDA
-1001 GEGGTR
+1001 
-1007 REERGTARQDGG
+1007 A
-1019 GPAATSRE
+1019 GPAAPGPA

-1044 DAARLTDFMAA
+1044 DPARLKDFLAA
-1055 LDEAA
+1055 LDEMSL
-1060 IAEMTR
+1060 AEMTR
-1066 VLAASGVF
+1066 VLMECGVF
-1074 DGGAARTAEE
+1074 EDGAAPTVEE

-1096 HIVRRWLRALAARDR
+1096 HIVRRWLRALAARDL
-1111 LTHQDADDTYTGLV
+1111 LTLRDDGTCTGLV
-1125 PVSAAEAERRRR
+1125 PVPAPEAERRRR

-1158 CAERLPELIS
+1158 CAERLPELVA
-1168 GEAGIRELLF
+1168 GEVGIRDLLF

-1197 HLNRAVAAALRE
+1197 HLNGAVAAALRE
-1209 IAASHTG
+1209 IAAAHTG

-1268 WVRYQRFD
+1268 WVRHQRFD

-1281 RAQHL
+1281 RSQHL
-1286 PPNTFDV
+1286 LPHTFDV

-1349 WTDVREHTGQS
+1349 WTDTRAHTGQS
-1360 FLTHTQWREL
+1360 FLTHPQWREL
-1370 LERHAASEVISLPDA
+1370 LGRHGASDVTSLPEA
-1385 RDALALT
+1385 QDALALT

-1397 IATMKDDR
+1397 IATMKTDR
-1405 HHVPVGELARTA
+1405 HHVPVGELVRTA

-1428 VWQVVDTLP
+1428 VWQVVDSLP

-1443 TDRARLRS
+1443 TDRALLRT

-1457 APAVVDEQPKD
+1457 APVVVHERPKD
-1468 ELENSLADLWTELLA
+1468 ELENGLADLWAELLA
-1483 VERVTRNDDFFD
+1483 VERVSRNDDFFD

-1510 RERIPRA
+1510 RERVPRA

-1540 FLRGLAGPQDAPASG
+1540 FLRGLTGAGQAPASG
-1555 PVRTDPVI
+1555 AVRTDPVI
-1563 HLHGSR
+1563 HLHGDR
-1569 SKDEPTTVLVHAGT
+1569 SADEPTTVLVHAGT
-1583 ATIMPYRALV
+1583 ATIMPYRALI

-1604 EVVGVEVPDLNGFLD
+1604 EVVGLEVPDLSGFLA
-1619 APPDGLVE
+1619 APPDGLIE
-1627 QMAADYARALTADG
+1627 QLASDYARALTADG
-1641 RGRFHIIGYC
+1641 RSRFHVVGYC

-1705 DLGFP
+1705 ELGFP

-1745 VASRFRQLADVPRA
+1745 VASRFRQLTEVPRA

-1824 VTTYWEELT
+1824 VTTYWEELA
-1833 LGDLDIVDIDGD
+1833 LGDLDIIDIGGD

>member
-13 DGVVL
+13 EGVIL
-18 WAQDGQLRFRA
+18 WADDGQLRFRA
-29 PQGRLTDTHR
+29 PQGRLTDAHR
-39 AELRTHKEAILR
+39 AELRTHKEAILD
-51 HLEAG
+51 HLAAE
-56 EGTLRADPGNR
+56 EPSLRADPDNR

-98 VELEYPDLDVDRV
+98 VELEYPELDVDRV
-111 TSVWRELIQRHDM
+111 TAVWRELVRRHDM
-124 LRAVVHHDG
+124 LRAVIHHDG
-133 YQQVLPDV
+133 HQRVLPDV
-141 PAFSVGTD
+141 PDLPVTAD
-149 DLTALPAATA
+149 DLTALPPAQA
-159 EAHTRR
+159 EAELVR

-170 STREAPTD
+170 SARRSLTD
-178 QWPLFDVH
+178 RWPLLDVH
-186 VTRTAERAVLHLAF
+186 VSRTAGRAVLHLSV
-200 DMLVVDHAGLR
+200 DMLVVDHASLR
-211 VLLAEFQ
+211 ILLAEFQ
-218 RSYGGTALTDAP
+218 HRYGGGTLSEAP
-230 RIAFRDYVL
+230 RITFRDYVL
-239 ARRALADTD
+239 ARRALTGTD
-248 GHARDRAYWTE
+248 GHTRDRAYWTD

-271 LAEAWEAAVSGPGQ
+271 LAEPWEATVGVPAEGDRPP
-285 EVRAPAS
+285 APEGAP
-292 GDAVTFRRLEVL
+292 VTFRRLEAL
-304 LPAADRD
+304 LPPADRE
-311 RLTERAARR
+311 RFTGRAARR

-329 TAYAETVGAWSR
+329 TAYAETVGRWSR

-347 NVPTVDRPALH
+347 NVPTVDRPGLH
-358 EDIDRLI
+358 DDIGRLV

-370 LELLAVDLD
+370 LELLAVDLGT
-379 APATFA
+379 PAAFA
-385 ERTRAVGERLL
+385 ERTADLSRRLL

-433 GATSEGVPPEVTY
+433 GGTAEGVPPEVTH
-446 AVTRT
+446 AATRT

-461 HRGDTLSL
+461 HRGDALAL
-469 SWDIREGALAHGVAD
+469 SWDIREGALARGVAE
-484 AMFEAY
+484 AMFDAW
-490 TALVR
+490 TAFVR
-495 SLSAEGEAGEAA
+495 LLSAEGEDGEAA
-507 WDAPA
+507 WDTPA
-512 RTALPE
+512 GIPLP
-518 AQAERRSAVNATEG
+518 ADQAARRRAVNATGG

-538 LHEPVL
+538 LHEPLL

-550 PDAIAVRTPEL
+550 PDALAVSTPETALTYRQLTDRAGAVAEAL
-561 ALSYRRLVARASRLA
+561 AAR
-576 ETLTASGLRPGEP
+576 GLRPGEP
-589 VAIWMDKGWE
+589 VAVWADKGWE
-599 QVVAVY
+599 QVVAVL

-620 QPPARRDTILADA
+620 QPAARRDTILADA
-633 DVRTVL
+633 GVRTVL
-639 TQSWLADLE
+639 TQSWLAESD
-648 DLPATVTAVSVD
+648 DLPATVSALAVD
-660 LVEEAAGD
+660 LL
-668 GTTAAAHRDP
+668 AAAPASPVPTAPRRDP

-702 AALNTVEDI
+702 AALNTVQDI
-711 NRRFAVTERDRVL
+711 NRRHTVTARDRVL

-762 AELVR
+762 AELLR
-767 DFGVTV
+767 DLGVTV

-789 SEPPTDDGELRLA
+789 SEPPAEDSTLRLA

-807 WIPVSLPDQARELLP
+807 WIPVALPDQARALLP

-839 IAHPIGEVDTAR
+839 IAHPVGEVDTAR
-851 PSIPYGKPLTNQ
+851 PSIPYGTPLTNQ
-863 TFAVLDRHLRPRP
+863 TFAVLDGQLRPRP

-891 LGYFGDEERTAQR
+891 LGYLGDEARTAER
-904 FLTDPVTEERL
+904 FLTHPGTGERL

-987 KDGETPREGEAGER
+987 RDGDER
-1001 GEGGTR
+1001 
-1007 REERGTARQDGG
+1007 
-1019 GPAATSRE
+1019 AAPGAE

-1044 DAARLTDFMAA
+1044 DEERLREFLTA
-1055 LDEAA
+1055 LDEVAL
-1060 IAEMTR
+1060 AEMTR
-1066 VLAASGVF
+1066 VLAGSGVF
-1074 DGGAARTAEE
+1074 DDGAARTADE

-1096 HIVRRWLRALAARDR
+1096 HLVRRWLRALAARDR
-1111 LTHQDADDTYTGLV
+1111 LTHRAADDTYTGLA
-1125 PVSAAEAERRRR
+1125 PASAPGTEHHWRR
-1137 LAADLEHEIGWSTEL
+1137 ATDLEHEIGWSTEL

-1158 CAERLPELIS
+1158 CADRLPELLA
-1168 GEAGIRELLF
+1168 GDVGIRDLLF
-1178 PGAATEAADAAY
+1178 PGAATDAADAAY

-1197 HLNRAVAAALRE
+1197 HLNRAVVAALRE
-1209 IAASHTG
+1209 LAAHHTG
-1216 EERLRVLEV
+1216 EERLRILEV

-1248 FTDASAFFLN
+1248 FTDPSAFFLN
-1258 EARERFADHA
+1258 EARERFADHN

-1286 PPNTFDV
+1286 LPHTFDV

-1334 PLLVSMEFLEVAGRA
+1334 PLLVSMEFLEVAGRT
-1349 WTDVREHTGQS
+1349 WTDVRAHTGQS
-1360 FLTHTQWREL
+1360 FLTHAQWREL
-1370 LERHAASEVISLPDA
+1370 LGRHTASDVLSLPGKQ
-1385 RDALALT
+1385 DALALT

-1397 IATMKDDR
+1397 VATMKDDR

-1428 VWQVVDTLP
+1428 VWQVVDALP

-1443 TDRARLRS
+1443 TDRARLAT

-1457 APAVVDEQPKD
+1457 TPAVVAEQPRD
-1468 ELENSLADLWTELLA
+1468 ELEQSLAGLWSELLA
-1483 VERVTRNDDFFD
+1483 VEHVTRDDDFFD

-1510 RERIPRA
+1510 RERVPRA

-1540 FLRGLAGPQDAPASG
+1540 FLRGLAGPEDAPA
-1555 PVRTDPVI
+1555 PDAVRTDPVI
-1563 HLHGSR
+1563 HLHGAR
-1569 SKDEPTTVLVHAGT
+1569 SADEPTTVLVHAGT
-1583 ATIMPYRALV
+1583 ATIMPYRALI

-1604 EVVGVEVPDLNGFLD
+1604 EVVGVEVPDLGGFLT
-1619 APPDGLVE
+1619 APPDGLIE
-1627 QMAADYARALTADG
+1627 QLAADYARALTANG
-1641 RGRFHIIGYC
+1641 RHRFHVVGYC

-1705 DLGFP
+1705 ALGFP

-1717 AAADAVLAASPGV
+1717 AAADSVLAGSPGV

-1736 AALPEEFED
+1736 AALPAEFED
-1745 VASRFRQLADVPRA
+1745 VAGCFRRLAEVPRA

-1773 GTYEPDHMTRLFLA
+1773 GSYEPDHMTRLFLA
-1787 FRQSVFAITRYDAEP
+1787 FRQSVFAITRYTAEP

-1824 VTTYWEELT
+1824 VTAYWEELT
-1833 LGDLDIVDIDGD
+1833 LGDLDIVDIGGD
-1845 HYSCLSVEHAPGIL
+1845 HYTCLSVEHAPGIL
-1859 KTLGELTQGA
+1859 KTLGELTRGA

>member
-13 DGVVL
+13 EGVVL

-51 HLEAG
+51 HLETEKPALHG
-56 EGTLRADPGNR
+56 DPENR

-98 VELEYPDLDVDRV
+98 VELEYPDLDVDHV
-111 TSVWRELIQRHDM
+111 TVVWRELVQRHDM
-124 LRAVVHHDG
+124 LRAVIQHDG
-133 YQQVLPDV
+133 YQQILPDV
-141 PAFSVGTD
+141 PALDVGAD
-149 DLTALPAATA
+149 DLTALPATTA
-159 EAHTRR
+159 EAEVER

-170 STREAPTD
+170 CAREAPTD

-186 VTRTAERAVLHLAF
+186 VTQTAERAVLHLAF
-200 DMLVVDHAGLR
+200 DMLVVDHASLR
-211 VLLAEFQ
+211 ILLAEFQ
-218 RSYGGTALTDAP
+218 RSYSGAALSGPP
-230 RIAFRDYVL
+230 RITFRDYVL

-271 LAEAWEAAVSGPGQ
+271 LAEAWEAAVRDPG
-285 EVRAPAS
+285 EAS
-292 GDAVTFRRLEVL
+292 DTPVPGDAVTFRRREIL

-311 RLTERAARR
+311 RLIERAARR

-329 TAYAETVGAWSR
+329 TAYAETVGTWSR

-358 EDIDRLI
+358 EDIDRLV

-370 LELLAVDLD
+370 LELLAVDLE

-385 ERTRAVGERLL
+385 ERTRAVGQQLL
-396 EDLAHPLFTGSE
+396 EDLAHPQFTGSE

-422 MPVVFTSALGA
+422 MPVVFTSALGT
-433 GATSEGVPPEVTY
+433 GTTSEGVPPEVTY

-469 SWDIREGALAHGVAD
+469 SWDIREGALSHGVAD

-512 RTALPE
+512 RIALPE
-518 AQAERRSAVNATEG
+518 AQAARRHAVNATEG

-544 AQARAT
+544 AQAQAT

-561 ALSYRRLVARASRLA
+561 TLSYRQLVARASGLA
-576 ETLTASGLRPGEP
+576 EALTASGLRPGEP

-599 QVVAVY
+599 QVVAVF
-605 GTLMAGGAYLPVDTA
+605 GTLMVGGAYLPVETA

-633 DVRTVL
+633 GVRTVL
-639 TQSWLADLE
+639 TQSWLADLD
-648 DLPATVTAVSVD
+648 DLPASVSTVAVD
-660 LVEEAAGD
+660 LVE
-668 GTTAAAHRDP
+668 AAAADRTTVAVRRDP

-742 AVGATLVLPR
+742 AVGGTLVLPQ

-789 SEPPTDDGELRLA
+789 SEPPTKHGSLRLA

-807 WIPVSLPDQARELLP
+807 WIPVALPDQARELLP
-822 GLEIV
+822 GLEII

-863 TFAVLDRHLRPRP
+863 TFAVLDRHRRPRP

-891 LGYFGDEERTAQR
+891 LGYFGDEDRTAQR
-904 FLTDPVTEERL
+904 FLTDPVTGERL

-964 GAVVVDDSA
+964 GAVIVDDSA

-987 KDGETPREGEAGER
+987 KDGET
-1001 GEGGTR
+1001 
-1007 REERGTARQDGG
+1007 ARQDGG
-1019 GPAATSRE
+1019 GPAASSRE

-1044 DAARLTDFMAA
+1044 DAARLGDFLAA
-1055 LDEAA
+1055 LDEVAL
-1060 IAEMTR
+1060 AEMTR
-1066 VLAASGVF
+1066 VLAGCGAF
-1074 DGGAARTAEE
+1074 RDGAARTAEE

-1111 LTHQDADDTYTGLV
+1111 LSHRDADDTYVGLV
-1125 PVSAAEAERRRR
+1125 PVSAPEAERRWR
-1137 LAADLEHEIGWSTEL
+1137 LAAELEHEVGWSTEL

-1158 CAERLPELIS
+1158 CAERLPELVA
-1168 GEAGIRELLF
+1168 GEVGIRDLLF

-1197 HLNRAVAAALRE
+1197 HLNRAVVAALRE

-1286 PPNTFDV
+1286 LPNTFDV

-1370 LERHAASEVISLPDA
+1370 LDGHAASEATSLPDA
-1385 RDALALT
+1385 QDALALT

-1397 IATMKDDR
+1397 IATMKTDR

-1443 TDRARLRS
+1443 TDRARLQT
-1451 WLPRES
+1451 WLTRES
-1457 APAVVDEQPKD
+1457 TPVVVDERPKD
-1468 ELENSLADLWTELLA
+1468 ELENSLADLWAELLA

-1510 RERIPRA
+1510 RERVPQA

-1540 FLRGLAGPQDAPASG
+1540 FLRGLTGPEDAPASA

-1563 HLHGSR
+1563 HLHGAR
-1569 SKDEPTTVLVHAGT
+1569 SDDEPTTVLVHAGT
-1583 ATIMPYRALV
+1583 ATIMPYRALI

-1604 EVVGVEVPDLNGFLD
+1604 EVVGVEVPDLNGFLA
-1619 APPDGLVE
+1619 APPEGLIE
-1627 QMAADYARALTADG
+1627 QLAADYARALTANG
-1641 RGRFHIIGYC
+1641 RSRFHVVGYC

-1705 DLGFP
+1705 ELGFP

-1717 AAADAVLAASPGV
+1717 VAADAVLAASPGV

-1736 AALPEEFED
+1736 AALPEEYED
-1745 VASRFRQLADVPRA
+1745 VASRFRRLTDVPRA

-1773 GTYEPDHMTRLFLA
+1773 GSYEPDHMTRLFLA

-1833 LGDLDIVDIDGD
+1833 LGDLDIVDIGGD

>member
-1 MNIAELLARYAD
+1 MNIPELLARYAD
-13 DGVVL
+13 EGVVL

-51 HLEAG
+51 HLEDGKPALHG
-56 EGTLRADPGNR
+56 DPENR

-111 TSVWRELIQRHDM
+111 TAVWRELVQRHDM
-124 LRAVVHHDG
+124 LRAVVQPDG
-133 YQQVLPDV
+133 YQQILPDV
-141 PAFSVGTD
+141 PALEVGAD
-149 DLTALPAATA
+149 DLTALPATAA
-159 EAHTRR
+159 EAEAER

-170 STREAPTD
+170 SAREAPTD
-178 QWPLFDVH
+178 QWPLFEVH

-200 DMLVVDHAGLR
+200 DLLVVDHASLR
-211 VLLAEFQ
+211 ILLAEFQ
-218 RSYGGTALTDAP
+218 RRYSGAALSGPP
-230 RIAFRDYVL
+230 RITFRDYVL

-271 LAEAWEAAVSGPGQ
+271 LAEPWEAAV
-285 EVRAPAS
+285 RAPGEAGDTPAP
-292 GDAVTFRRLEVL
+292 GDAVTFRRREIL

-311 RLTERAARR
+311 RLVERAARR

-329 TAYAETVGAWSR
+329 TAYAETVGNWSR

-347 NVPTVDRPALH
+347 NVPTVDRPGLH

-385 ERTRAVGERLL
+385 ERTGSVGQQLL

-422 MPVVFTSALGA
+422 MPVVFTSALGN
-433 GATSEGVPPEVTY
+433 GATSEGIPPEVTY

-461 HRGDTLSL
+461 HRGDALSL
-469 SWDIREGALAHGVAD
+469 SWDIREGVLSAGVAD

-495 SLSAEGEAGEAA
+495 SLSAEGRAGEAA
-507 WDAPA
+507 WDAPV
-512 RTALPE
+512 RIPLPK
-518 AQAERRSAVNATEG
+518 AQAARRSRVNATEG

-544 AQARAT
+544 ARARAT

-561 ALSYRRLVARASRLA
+561 ALSYRQLLARASALA
-576 ETLTASGLRPGEP
+576 EALTVSGLRPGEP

-599 QVVAVY
+599 QVVAVL

-620 QPPARRDTILADA
+620 QPPARRDAILADA
-633 DVRTVL
+633 GVRTVL
-639 TQSWLADLE
+639 TQSWLAELE
-648 DLPATVTAVSVD
+648 DLPARVSAVAVD
-660 LVEEAAGD
+660 LVED
-668 GTTAAAHRDP
+668 TTADRTSAIARRDP
-678 DDLAYVIYTSGS
+678 DDLAYIIYTSGS

-742 AVGATLVLPR
+742 AVGATLVLPQ

-767 DFGVTV
+767 DAGVTV

-789 SEPPTDDGELRLA
+789 SEPIEGGSLRLA

-807 WIPVSLPDQARELLP
+807 WIPVALPDQARELLP
-822 GLEIV
+822 GLEII

-834 GSIWS
+834 GAIWS

-851 PSIPYGKPLTNQ
+851 PSIPYGTPLTNQ

-876 EWVPGELYIGGAGVA
+876 EWVPGELFIGGAGVA
-891 LGYFGDEERTAQR
+891 LGYFGDEDRTAQR
-904 FLTDPVTEERL
+904 FLTDPATGRRL

-987 KDGETPREGEAGER
+987 KDGET
-1001 GEGGTR
+1001 
-1007 REERGTARQDGG
+1007 ARKDGAE
-1019 GPAATSRE
+1019 PAVASRE
-1027 QARAA
+1027 RARAA
-1032 AADAVR
+1032 AGDAVR
-1038 EASAAV
+1038 EAAAAV
-1044 DAARLTDFMAA
+1044 DAARLKDFLAA
-1055 LDEAA
+1055 LDEVAL
-1060 IAEMTR
+1060 AEMTR
-1066 VLAASGVF
+1066 VLADCGVF
-1074 DGGAARTAEE
+1074 AGGAARTAEE

-1111 LTHQDADDTYTGLV
+1111 LTRQDADDTYAGLV
-1125 PVSAAEAERRRR
+1125 PVPEAEAEHGWRR
-1137 LAADLEHEIGWSTEL
+1137 AAELEHEIGWSTEL

-1158 CAERLPELIS
+1158 CAERLPELVS
-1168 GEAGIRELLF
+1168 GEVGIRELLF

-1197 HLNRAVAAALRE
+1197 HLNRAVVAAVRE

-1258 EARERFADHA
+1258 EARERFADHG
-1268 WVRYQRFD
+1268 WVRYRRFD
-1276 VDEDP
+1276 IDEEP
-1281 RAQHL
+1281 RPQHL
-1286 PPNTFDV
+1286 LPNSFDV

-1306 DAAVGRLRELLV
+1306 GAAVGRLRELLV

-1360 FLTHTQWREL
+1360 FLTHAQWCDL
-1370 LERHAASEVISLPDA
+1370 LAGHAASEVTSLPDA
-1385 RDALALT
+1385 RNPLALT

-1397 IATMKDDR
+1397 IATLKDDR

-1428 VWQVVDTLP
+1428 VWQVVDALP

-1457 APAVVDEQPKD
+1457 TPVVVAERPKD
-1468 ELENSLADLWTELLA
+1468 ELENSLADLWAELLA
-1483 VERVTRNDDFFD
+1483 VERVTRDDDFFD

-1510 RERIPRA
+1510 RERVPRA
-1517 ADLEWEVVLRH
+1517 ADLEWEAVLRH

-1540 FLRGLAGPQDAPASG
+1540 FLRGLSGPQDAAAAAA
-1555 PVRTDPVI
+1555 VRTDPVI
-1563 HLHGSR
+1563 HLHGTR
-1569 SKDEPTTVLVHAGT
+1569 TDEEPTTVLVHAGT
-1583 ATIMPYRALV
+1583 ATIMPYRALI

-1604 EVVGVEVPDLNGFLD
+1604 EVVGVEVPDLDGFLAA
-1619 APPDGLVE
+1619 APEGLIE
-1627 QMAADYARALTADG
+1627 QLAADYARALTADG
-1641 RGRFHIIGYC
+1641 RRRFHVVGYC

-1736 AALPEEFED
+1736 AALPGEFDD
-1745 VASRFRQLADVPRA
+1745 VSSRFRALAGVPRA

-1773 GTYEPDHMTRLFLA
+1773 GSYEPDHMTRLFLA

-1824 VTTYWEELT
+1824 VTAYWEELT
-1833 LGDLDIVDIDGD
+1833 LGDLDIVDIGGD

>member
-56 EGTLRADPGNR
+56 EPALRGDPDNR
-67 HEPFPLTDI
+67 HEPFPLTDV

-111 TSVWRELIQRHDM
+111 TSVWRELVQRHDM

-133 YQQVLPDV
+133 YQRVLPDV
-141 PAFSVGTD
+141 PALPVGSD

-159 EAHTRR
+159 ETQVER

-170 STREAPTD
+170 ANREAPTD
-178 QWPLFDVH
+178 RWPLFDVH

-218 RSYGGTALTDAP
+218 RSYTGAALAEAP
-230 RIAFRDYVL
+230 RITFRDYVL
-239 ARRALADTD
+239 ARRALTDTEA
-248 GHARDRAYWTE
+248 HARDRAYWTE

-271 LAEAWEAAVSGPGQ
+271 LAEAWEAAVSDPG
-285 EVRAPAS
+285 EASRPPAP

-311 RLTERAARR
+311 RLTERASRR

-329 TAYAETVGAWSR
+329 AAYAETVGAWSR

-358 EDIDRLI
+358 EDIGRLI

-379 APATFA
+379 APVSFA
-385 ERTRAVGERLL
+385 ERTRAVGQQLL
-396 EDLAHPLFTGSE
+396 EDLAHPLFTGSD

-495 SLSAEGEAGEAA
+495 SLSAEGEAAEAA

-512 RTALPE
+512 RIALPE
-518 AQAERRSAVNATEG
+518 AQAARRNAVNATEG

-544 AQARAT
+544 ARARVT

-561 ALSYRRLVARASRLA
+561 ALSYRQLVARASGLA
-576 ETLTASGLRPGEP
+576 EALTASGLRPGEP

-599 QVVAVY
+599 QVVAVF

-620 QPPARRDTILADA
+620 QPPARRDTIIADA
-633 DVRTVL
+633 GVRTVL
-639 TQSWLADLE
+639 TQSWLAELE
-648 DLPATVTAVSVD
+648 DLPATVTPVVVD
-660 LVEEAAGD
+660 QAEEATGD
-668 GTTAAAHRDP
+668 GTAVVAHRDP

-711 NRRFAVTERDRVL
+711 NRRFNVTERDRVL
-724 GIAGLGFDL
+724 GMAGLGFDL

-742 AVGATLVLPR
+742 AVGATLVLPQ

-789 SEPPTDDGELRLA
+789 SEPPADDGSLRLA

-807 WIPVSLPDQARELLP
+807 WIPVALPDQARALLP
-822 GLEIV
+822 GLEVI

-851 PSIPYGKPLTNQ
+851 PSIPYGTPLTNQ

-891 LGYFGDEERTAQR
+891 LGYLGDEERTAQR
-904 FLTDPVTEERL
+904 FLTDPATGERL

-987 KDGETPREGEAGER
+987 KDGETEHAAGEA
-1001 GEGGTR
+1001 
-1007 REERGTARQDGG
+1007 ARQDGD
-1019 GPAATSRE
+1019 GPAVTSRE
-1027 QARAA
+1027 RARAA

-1044 DAARLTDFMAA
+1044 DAERLTDFLTA
-1055 LDEAA
+1055 LDEVAL
-1060 IAEMTR
+1060 AEMTR

-1074 DGGAARTAEE
+1074 DGGAERTAEE

-1111 LTHQDADDTYTGLV
+1111 LTHRDADGTYTGLV
-1125 PVSAAEAERRRR
+1125 PVPAPEAERRWR
-1137 LAADLEHEIGWSTEL
+1137 LAAGLEHEIGWSTEL

-1168 GEAGIRELLF
+1168 GETGIRDLLF

-1197 HLNRAVAAALRE
+1197 HLNRAVVAALRE

-1248 FTDASAFFLN
+1248 FTDSSAFFLN

-1281 RAQHL
+1281 RAQQL

-1301 AAADA
+1301 ATADA
-1306 DAAVGRLRELLV
+1306 DAAVARLRELLV

-1370 LERHAASEVISLPDA
+1370 LDRYAASEVVSLPDA
-1385 RDALALT
+1385 QNSLALT
-1392 GQEVF
+1392 GQELF

-1457 APAVVDEQPKD
+1457 APVVVDEQPRD
-1468 ELENSLADLWTELLA
+1468 ELENGLAELWAELLA

-1510 RERIPRA
+1510 RERVPQA

-1540 FLRGLAGPQDAPASG
+1540 FLRGLAGPEDAPVPGA
-1555 PVRTDPVI
+1555 VRTDPVI
-1563 HLHGSR
+1563 HLHGAR
-1569 SKDEPTTVLVHAGT
+1569 SEDEPTTVLVHAGT
-1583 ATIMPYRALV
+1583 ATIMPYRALI

-1604 EVVGVEVPDLNGFLD
+1604 EVVGVEVPDLSGFLA
-1619 APPDGLVE
+1619 APPEGLIE

-1641 RGRFHIIGYC
+1641 RSRFHVVGYC

-1705 DLGFP
+1705 ELGFP

-1736 AALPEEFED
+1736 AALPTEFED
-1745 VASRFRQLADVPRA
+1745 VASRFRRLADVPRA

-1824 VTTYWEELT
+1824 VTAYWEELT
-1833 LGDLDIVDIDGD
+1833 LGDLDIVDIGGD

-1859 KTLGELTQGA
+1859 KVLGELTQGA

>member
-13 DGVVL
+13 EGVVL

-56 EGTLRADPGNR
+56 EPALRGDPDNR

-111 TSVWRELIQRHDM
+111 TAVWRELVQRNDM
-124 LRAVVHHDG
+124 LRAVIHHDG

-141 PAFSVGTD
+141 PALSVGAD
-149 DLTALPAATA
+149 DLTALPATTA
-159 EAHTRR
+159 EAEVER

-170 STREAPTD
+170 SAREAPTD

-200 DMLVVDHAGLR
+200 DMLVVDHASLR
-211 VLLAEFQ
+211 ILLAEFQ
-218 RSYGGTALTDAP
+218 RSYGGAALSEAP
-230 RIAFRDYVL
+230 RITFRDYVL

-248 GHARDRAYWTE
+248 GYARDRAYWTE
-259 RLDTLPPAPELP
+259 RLDTLPSAPELP
-271 LAEAWEAAVSGPGQ
+271 LAEAWEAAVSGSGEAGRP
-285 EVRAPAS
+285 PAS

-304 LPAADRD
+304 LAAADRD

-329 TAYAETVGAWSR
+329 TAYVETVGAWSR

-347 NVPTVDRPALH
+347 NVPTVDRPDLH

-385 ERTRAVGERLL
+385 ERTRSVGQQLL

-422 MPVVFTSALGA
+422 MPVVFTSALGN
-433 GATSEGVPPEVTY
+433 GVTSEGVPPEVTY

-469 SWDIREGALAHGVAD
+469 SWDIREGALSAGVAD

-495 SLSAEGEAGEAA
+495 SLSAKGEAGEAA
-507 WDAPA
+507 WGAPA
-512 RTALPE
+512 GIPLPK
-518 AQAERRSAVNATEG
+518 AQAARRSRANATEG

-538 LHEPVL
+538 LHDPVL
-544 AQARAT
+544 AQAQAT

-561 ALSYRRLVARASRLA
+561 ALSYRQLLARASALA
-576 ETLTASGLRPGEP
+576 EALMVSGLRPGEP

-599 QVVAVY
+599 QVVAVF

-620 QPPARRDTILADA
+620 QPPARRDTIIADA
-633 DVRTVL
+633 GVRTVL
-639 TQSWLADLE
+639 TQSWLAELE
-648 DLPATVTAVSVD
+648 DLPARVSAVAVD
-660 LVEEAAGD
+660 LVEE
-668 GTTAAAHRDP
+668 TTVESTSAIARRDP
-678 DDLAYVIYTSGS
+678 DDLAYIIYTSGS

-742 AVGATLVLPR
+742 AVGATLVLPQ

-789 SEPPTDDGELRLA
+789 SEPTEDGSLRLA

-807 WIPVSLPDQARELLP
+807 WIPVALPDQARELLP
-822 GLEIV
+822 GLEII

-839 IAHPIGEVDTAR
+839 IAHPIGEVDSTR

-863 TFAVLDRHLRPRP
+863 TFAVLDRHVRPRP
-876 EWVPGELYIGGAGVA
+876 EWVPGELYIGGTGVA
-891 LGYFGDEERTAQR
+891 LGYFGDEDRTAQR
-904 FLTDPVTEERL
+904 FLTDPVTGRRR

-973 AGGRRLAAFVETAR
+973 AGGRRLAAFVEMAR
-987 KDGETPREGEAGER
+987 KDGETARA
-1001 GEGGTR
+1001 EGGT
-1007 REERGTARQDGG
+1007 ARKDGG
-1019 GPAATSRE
+1019 EPAATSRE
-1027 QARAA
+1027 RARAA

-1038 EASAAV
+1038 EAATAV
-1044 DAARLTDFMAA
+1044 DAARLKDFLAA
-1055 LDEAA
+1055 LDEVAL
-1060 IAEMTR
+1060 AEMTR

-1074 DGGAARTAEE
+1074 AEGAARTAEE

-1111 LTHQDADDTYTGLV
+1111 LTHQDADDTYAALV
-1125 PVSAAEAERRRR
+1125 PVPEPEAEHGWR
-1137 LAADLEHEIGWSTEL
+1137 LAAELEHEIGWSTEL

-1158 CAERLPELIS
+1158 CAARLPELIS

-1197 HLNRAVAAALRE
+1197 HLNRAVVAALRE

-1248 FTDASAFFLN
+1248 FTDASAFFLG
-1258 EARERFADHA
+1258 EARERFADHT

-1276 VDEDP
+1276 ADEDP

-1286 PPNTFDV
+1286 LPNTFDV

-1334 PLLVSMEFLEVAGRA
+1334 PLLVSMEFLEVAGRT

-1370 LERHAASEVISLPDA
+1370 LDGQAASEVTSLPDPQ
-1385 RDALALT
+1385 DALALT

-1397 IATMKDDR
+1397 FATMKDDR
-1405 HHVPVGELARTA
+1405 HHVPVGELARMA

-1428 VWQVVDTLP
+1428 AWQVVDSLP

-1457 APAVVDEQPKD
+1457 APVVVDERPKD

-1510 RERIPRA
+1510 RERVPQA

-1540 FLRGLAGPQDAPASG
+1540 FLRGLTGPEDAPASG
-1555 PVRTDPVI
+1555 AVRTDPVI
-1563 HLHGSR
+1563 HLHGAR
-1569 SKDEPTTVLVHAGT
+1569 SDDEPTTVLVHAGT
-1583 ATIMPYRALV
+1583 ATIMPYRALI

-1604 EVVGVEVPDLNGFLD
+1604 EVVGVEVPDLNGFLA
-1619 APPDGLVE
+1619 APPEGLIE
-1627 QMAADYARALTADG
+1627 QMAADYARALRADG
-1641 RGRFHIIGYC
+1641 RSRFHVVGYC

-1717 AAADAVLAASPGV
+1717 AAADAVLAGSPGV

-1745 VASRFRQLADVPRA
+1745 VASCFRRLADVPRA

-1787 FRQSVFAITRYDAEP
+1787 FRQSVFAITRYEAEP

-1833 LGDLDIVDIDGD
+1833 LGDLDIVDIGGD

>member
-1 MNIAELLARYAD
+1 MNIAELLARYAEE
-13 DGVVL
+13 GVVL

-29 PQGRLTDTHR
+29 PQGRLTDAHR
-39 AELRTHKEAILR
+39 AELRAHKEAVLR
-51 HLEAG
+51 HLEAR
-56 EGTLRADPGNR
+56 EPALRADPEGR

-111 TSVWRELIQRHDM
+111 AASWRELVRRHDM

-133 YQQVLPDV
+133 YQQVLADV
-141 PAFSVGTD
+141 PALAVEAD
-149 DLTALPAATA
+149 DLTALAPAAA
-159 EAHTRR
+159 EAAVER
-165 TRARL
+165 TRTRL
-170 STREAPTD
+170 SAREAPTD
-178 QWPLFDVH
+178 RWPLFEVH
-186 VTRTAERAVLHLAF
+186 VSRTAQRAVLHLSF
-200 DMLVVDHAGLR
+200 DMLVVDHASLR
-211 VLLAEFQ
+211 ILLAEF
-218 RSYGGTALTDAP
+218 RRGYGGEPLSAAP
-230 RIAFRDYVL
+230 RITFRDYVL
-239 ARRALADTD
+239 ARRALADSAAHT
-248 GHARDRAYWTE
+248 RDRAYWTE

-271 LAEAWEAAVSGPGQ
+271 LAEAWEAGVGGPG
-285 EVRAPAS
+285 ETARTPAPA
-292 GDAVTFRRLEVL
+292 DPVTFRRLEVL

-320 GLTVSTALL
+320 GLTLSTALL
-329 TAYAETVGAWSR
+329 TAYAETVGRWSR
-341 TSRFTL
+341 TGRFTL
-347 NVPTVDRPALH
+347 NVPTVDRPGLH
-358 EDIDRLI
+358 EDIGRLV
-365 GDFTS
+365 GDFTT

-379 APATFA
+379 HPAAFA
-385 ERTRAVGERLL
+385 ERTRCVGEQLL
-396 EDLAHPLFTGSE
+396 DDLAHPLFTGSE

-422 MPVVFTSALGA
+422 MPVVFTSALGT

-469 SWDIREGALAHGVAD
+469 SWDIREGALAHGVPD

-495 SLSAEGEAGEAA
+495 ALAAEGETGDAA

-512 RTALPE
+512 GIPLPE
-518 AQAERRSAVNATEG
+518 AQAVRRDAVNATEG

-544 AQARAT
+544 AQAQAT
-550 PDAIAVRTPEL
+550 PDAVAVRTPEL
-561 ALSYRRLVARASRLA
+561 ALTYRQLVTRASALA

-589 VAIWMDKGWE
+589 VAIWADKGWE
-599 QVVAVY
+599 QVVAVF

-620 QPPARRDTILADA
+620 QPPARRDTIIADA
-633 DVRTVL
+633 GVRTVL
-639 TQSWLADLE
+639 TQSWLAE
-648 DLPATVTAVSVD
+648 IGDLPADVTALAVD
-660 LVEEAAGD
+660 LLPED
-668 GTTAAAHRDP
+668 TAAASGAHGAPRDP
-678 DDLAYVIYTSGS
+678 DDLAYIIYTSGS

-711 NRRFAVTERDRVL
+711 NRRFTVTERDRVL

-742 AVGATLVLPR
+742 AVGATLVLPH

-767 DFGVTV
+767 GFGVTV

-789 SEPPTDDGELRLA
+789 SEPPTDGTSLRLA

-807 WIPVSLPDQARELLP
+807 WIPVALPDQARDILP

-839 IAHPIGEVDTAR
+839 IAHPIGAVDTAR
-851 PSIPYGKPLTNQ
+851 PSIPYGTPLTNQ

-891 LGYFGDEERTAQR
+891 LGYFGDEGRTAER
-904 FLTDPVTEERL
+904 FLTDPATGERL

-931 FLGREDAQIKI
+931 FLGRQDAQVKI

-955 VQAHPAVAA
+955 VQAHPRVAA
-964 GAVVVDDSA
+964 GAVIVDDSA

-987 KDGETPREGEAGER
+987 KDGTADADADRAG
-1001 GEGGTR
+1001 T
-1007 REERGTARQDGG
+1007 
-1019 GPAATSRE
+1019 PAATRS

-1044 DAARLTDFMAA
+1044 DAARLTEFLAA
-1055 LDEAA
+1055 LDDVAL
-1060 IAEMTR
+1060 AEMAR
-1066 VLAASGVF
+1066 VLDASAAF
-1074 DGGAARTAEE
+1074 ADGASRTAEE

-1096 HIVRRWLRALAARDR
+1096 HIVRRWLRALAARGR
-1111 LTHQDADDTYTGLV
+1111 LTHRSRDDTYTGLV
-1125 PVSAAEAERRRR
+1125 TVPDSEAEHAWRRAAE
-1137 LAADLEHEIGWSTEL
+1137 LEHQVGWSTEL

-1158 CAERLPELIS
+1158 CAERLPELVS
-1168 GEAGIRELLF
+1168 GETGIRELLF

-1209 IAASHTG
+1209 IAAGHTG

-1286 PPNTFDV
+1286 LPHTFDV
-1293 VVCANTLH
+1293 VICANTLH

-1326 ENTRDENL
+1326 ENTRDENP
-1334 PLLVSMEFLEVAGRA
+1334 PLLVSMEFLEVAGRT

-1360 FLTHTQWREL
+1360 FLTHAQWCEL
-1370 LERHAASEVISLPDA
+1370 LDAHGASEVTSLPGA
-1385 RDALALT
+1385 RDALAAT

-1397 IATMKDDR
+1397 FATLKDDR

-1428 VWQVVDTLP
+1428 VWQVVDSLP

-1457 APAVVDEQPKD
+1457 GPAGVVDDQPMD
-1468 ELENSLADLWTELLA
+1468 DLETGLAELWSQLLA
-1483 VERVTRNDDFFD
+1483 VERVTRDDDFFD

-1510 RERIPRA
+1510 RERVPRA

-1528 MLRRPTVAGLAG
+1528 MLRRPTVAGLAA
-1540 FLRGLAGPQDAPASG
+1540 FLRGPAGTADAPAAG
-1555 PVRTDPVI
+1555 AVRTDPVI
-1563 HLHGSR
+1563 HLHGAR
-1569 SKDEPTTVLVHAGT
+1569 SDDEPTTVLVHAGT
-1583 ATIMPYRALV
+1583 ATIMPYRALI

-1604 EVVGVEVPDLNGFLD
+1604 EVVGVEVPDLDGFLA
-1619 APPDGLVE
+1619 APPEGLIE

-1641 RGRFHIIGYC
+1641 RSRFHVVGYC

-1710 DDQYRVA
+1710 ADQYRVA

-1736 AALPEEFED
+1736 AALPEEFAD
-1745 VASRFRQLADVPRA
+1745 VAGRFRELAGIPRA

-1824 VTTYWEELT
+1824 VTAYWEELT
-1833 LGDLDIVDIDGD
+1833 LGDLDIVDIGGD

-1859 KTLGELTQGA
+1859 KTLAELTEGA

>member
-39 AELRTHKEAILR
+39 AELRTHKEAILH

-56 EGTLRADPGNR
+56 EPALHADPENR

-111 TSVWRELIQRHDM
+111 TAVWRELVQRHDM
-124 LRAVVHHDG
+124 LRAVIHHDG

-141 PAFSVGTD
+141 PALDVPAD
-149 DLTALPAATA
+149 DLTALPAAEA
-159 EAHTRR
+159 EAEVGR

-170 STREAPTD
+170 SAREAPTD
-178 QWPLFDVH
+178 QWPLFDVE

-211 VLLAEFQ
+211 ILLAEFQ
-218 RSYGGTALTDAP
+218 RRYSGAALSAAP
-230 RIAFRDYVL
+230 RITFRDYVL

-271 LAEAWEAAVSGPGQ
+271 LAEAWEAAVSDPG
-285 EVRAPAS
+285 ETDRTPAP
-292 GDAVTFRRLEVL
+292 GDTVTFRRLEVL

-379 APATFA
+379 APAAFA
-385 ERTRAVGERLL
+385 ERTRAVGQQLL

-422 MPVVFTSALGA
+422 MPVVFTSALGS

-461 HRGDTLSL
+461 HRGEALSL
-469 SWDIREGALAHGVAD
+469 SWDIREGALSHGAAD

-512 RTALPE
+512 RIALPE
-518 AQAERRSAVNATEG
+518 AQTARRHAVNATEG

-544 AQARAT
+544 ARARAT

-561 ALSYRRLVARASRLA
+561 AFTYRQLLARASGLA
-576 ETLTASGLRPGEP
+576 EALTASGLRPGEP
-589 VAIWMDKGWE
+589 VALWMDKGWE
-599 QVVAVY
+599 QVVAVL

-620 QPPARRDTILADA
+620 QPPARRDTIIADA
-633 DVRTVL
+633 GVRTVL
-639 TQSWLADLE
+639 TQSWLAELE
-648 DLPATVTAVSVD
+648 DLPATVSAVAVD
-660 LVEEAAGD
+660 LVGDATAD
-668 GTTAAAHRDP
+668 GTTRAVRRDP

-711 NRRFAVTERDRVL
+711 NRRFAVSERDRVL

-762 AELVR
+762 AELVH

-789 SEPPTDDGELRLA
+789 SEPPAEDGSLRLA

-807 WIPVSLPDQARELLP
+807 WIPVALPDQARELLP
-822 GLEIV
+822 GLEII

-851 PSIPYGKPLTNQ
+851 PSIPYGMPLTNQ

-891 LGYFGDEERTAQR
+891 LGYLGDEERTAQR
-904 FLTDPVTEERL
+904 FLTDPVTGERL

-931 FLGREDAQIKI
+931 FLGREDAQVKI

-987 KDGETPREGEAGER
+987 KDGGTAHGEDGTACRDGGER
-1001 GEGGTR
+1001 
-1007 REERGTARQDGG
+1007 
-1019 GPAATSRE
+1019 AATSRE

-1044 DAARLTDFMAA
+1044 DSVRLRDFLAA
-1055 LDEAA
+1055 LDEVAL
-1060 IAEMTR
+1060 AEMTR

-1074 DGGAARTAEE
+1074 DEGAARTAEE

-1111 LTHQDADDTYTGLV
+1111 LTHQDSDDTYAGLV
-1125 PVSAAEAERRRR
+1125 PVPEPERERGWRTAAG
-1137 LAADLEHEIGWSTEL
+1137 LEQEIGWSTEL

-1168 GEAGIRELLF
+1168 GEVGIRELLF
-1178 PGAATEAADAAY
+1178 PGAATDAADAAY

-1197 HLNRAVAAALRE
+1197 HLNRAVVAALRE

-1248 FTDASAFFLN
+1248 FTDASAFFLS
-1258 EARERFADHA
+1258 EARERFADHS

-1276 VDEDP
+1276 VDQDP

-1286 PPNTFDV
+1286 LPNTFDV

-1334 PLLVSMEFLEVAGRA
+1334 PLLVSMEFLEVSGRA

-1370 LERHAASEVISLPDA
+1370 LDAHAASEVTSLPDA
-1385 RDALALT
+1385 QDALALT

-1405 HHVPVGELARTA
+1405 HHVPVGELVRTA
-1417 ATRLPEYMLPS
+1417 ANRLPEYMLPS

-1443 TDRARLRS
+1443 TDRARLRT

-1457 APAVVDEQPKD
+1457 APVVVDERPKD
-1468 ELENSLADLWTELLA
+1468 DLESGLADLWSELLA

-1510 RERIPRA
+1510 RERVPQA

-1540 FLRGLAGPQDAPASG
+1540 FLRGLAGPQDAETSG
-1555 PVRTDPVI
+1555 AVRTDPVI
-1563 HLHGSR
+1563 HLHGAR
-1569 SKDEPTTVLVHAGT
+1569 SDDEPTTVLVHAGT
-1583 ATIMPYRALV
+1583 ATIMPYRALI

-1604 EVVGVEVPDLNGFLD
+1604 EVVGVEVPDLDGFLA
-1619 APPDGLVE
+1619 APPEGLIE
-1627 QMAADYARALTADG
+1627 QLAADYARALTADG
-1641 RGRFHIIGYC
+1641 RSRFHVVGYC

-1705 DLGFP
+1705 ELGFP

-1717 AAADAVLAASPGV
+1717 AAADAVLAGSPGV

-1745 VASRFRQLADVPRA
+1745 VASCFRRLTDVPRA

-1824 VTTYWEELT
+1824 VTAYWEELT
-1833 LGDLDIVDIDGD
+1833 LGDLDIVDIGGD

-1859 KTLGELTQGA
+1859 KTLGELTEGA

>member
-1 MNIAELLARYAD
+1 MNIPELLARYAD
-13 DGVVL
+13 EGVVL

-39 AELRTHKEAILR
+39 AELRTHKEDILR

-56 EGTLRADPGNR
+56 RPALRPDPDSR

-98 VELEYPDLDVDRV
+98 VELDHPELDVERV
-111 TSVWRELIQRHDM
+111 TAVWRELVERHDM

-133 YQQVLPDV
+133 YQQVLADV
-141 PAFSVGTD
+141 PDLHVACD
-149 DLTALPAATA
+149 DLTGLPAADA
-159 EAHTRR
+159 EAELAH

-170 STREAPTD
+170 SAREAPTD

-186 VTRTAERAVLHLAF
+186 VSRTAGRAVLHLSF
-200 DMLVVDHAGLR
+200 DMLVVDHASLR
-211 VLLAEFQ
+211 ILLAEF
-218 RSYGGTALTDAP
+218 RHRYGGGALSAAP
-230 RIAFRDYVL
+230 RITFRDYVL
-239 ARRALADTD
+239 ARRAQTGTD

-271 LAEAWEAAVSGPGQ
+271 LAEPWETAVS
-285 EVRAPAS
+285 AS
-292 GDAVTFRRLEVL
+292 AGTPDTPIDAVTFRRLEVP
-304 LPAADRD
+304 LPAADRQ

-320 GLTVSTALL
+320 GLTPSTALL
-329 TAYAETVGAWSR
+329 TAYAETVGRWSR

-347 NVPTVDRPALH
+347 NVPTVDRPDLH
-358 EDIDRLI
+358 EDIGRLV

-379 APATFA
+379 TPAAFA
-385 ERTRAVGERLL
+385 ERTGALGQQLL

-422 MPVVFTSALGA
+422 MPVVFTSALDTGGTA
-433 GATSEGVPPEVTY
+433 EGVPPEV
-446 AVTRT
+446 AHAATRT

-461 HRGDTLSL
+461 HRGDALIL
-469 SWDIREGALAHGVAD
+469 SWDVREGALAHGVAED
-484 AMFEAY
+484 MFGAW
-490 TALVR
+490 TSLVR
-495 SLSAEGEAGEAA
+495 LLSAEGEEGDAA
-507 WDAPA
+507 WDAPVDIP
-512 RTALPE
+512 LPA
-518 AQAERRSAVNATEG
+518 AQRDRRAAANATAG

-538 LHEPVL
+538 LHEPL
-544 AQARAT
+544 LDRARTT
-550 PDAIAVRTPEL
+550 PDAIAVRTPETALTYRQL
-561 ALSYRRLVARASRLA
+561 AHRAGGVAEA
-576 ETLTASGLRPGEP
+576 LTASGLRPGEP
-589 VAIWMDKGWE
+589 VAVWTDKGWE
-599 QVVAVY
+599 QVVAVL
-605 GTLMAGGAYLPVDTA
+605 GTLIAGGAYLPVDTA

-633 DVRTVL
+633 GVRTVL
-639 TQSWLADLE
+639 TQSWLAETD
-648 DLPATVTAVSVD
+648 DLPATVSAVAVD
-660 LVEEAAGD
+660 LVPAAPA
-668 GTTAAAHRDP
+668 TREPRTAPRRDP

-702 AALNTVEDI
+702 AALNTVQDI
-711 NRRFAVTERDRVL
+711 NRRYAVTDRDRVL

-789 SEPPTDDGELRLA
+789 SEPPADDGTLRLA

-807 WIPVSLPDQARELLP
+807 WIPVALPDQARALLP
-822 GLEIV
+822 GLEII

-839 IAHPIGEVDTAR
+839 IAHPIGEVDTDR
-851 PSIPYGKPLTNQ
+851 PSIPYGTPLTNQ

-876 EWVPGELYIGGAGVA
+876 EWVPGELFIGGAGVA
-891 LGYFGDEERTAQR
+891 LGYLGDEARTAER
-904 FLTDPVTEERL
+904 FLTDPRTGQRL

-987 KDGETPREGEAGER
+987 RDGD
-1001 GEGGTR
+1001 R
-1007 REERGTARQDGG
+1007 RAAPGAR
-1019 GPAATSRE
+1019 

-1044 DAARLTDFMAA
+1044 DGARLADFLAA
-1055 LDEAA
+1055 LDEVALDG
-1060 IAEMTR
+1060 MTR
-1066 VLAASGVF
+1066 VLAGSAAF
-1074 DGGAARTAEE
+1074 EDGAARTADE

-1111 LTHQDADDTYTGLV
+1111 LTHRDTDDTYSGLV
-1125 PVSAAEAERRRR
+1125 AVSGSDTERRWR
-1137 LAADLEHEIGWSTEL
+1137 LAADLEHEIGWSSEL

-1158 CAERLPELIS
+1158 CAERLPELVA
-1168 GEAGIRELLF
+1168 GDVGIRDLLF
-1178 PGAATEAADAAY
+1178 PGAATDAADAAY

-1197 HLNRAVAAALRE
+1197 HLNRAVVAALRE

-1216 EERLRVLEV
+1216 EERLRILEV

-1248 FTDASAFFLN
+1248 FTDPSAFFLN
-1258 EARERFADHA
+1258 EARERFADHT

-1276 VDEDP
+1276 VDQDP
-1281 RAQHL
+1281 RGQHL
-1286 PPNTFDV
+1286 LPNTFDV

-1334 PLLVSMEFLEVAGRA
+1334 PLLVSMEFLEVAGRP

-1360 FLTHTQWREL
+1360 FLTHPQWREL
-1370 LERHAASEVISLPDA
+1370 LGRHTASDVTSLPEEQ
-1385 RDALALT
+1385 DALART

-1397 IATMKDDR
+1397 LATMKDDR
-1405 HHVPVGELARTA
+1405 HHVPTGELARTA
-1417 ATRLPEYMLPS
+1417 ATRLPEYMLPA

-1443 TDRARLRS
+1443 TDRAGLVGR
-1451 WLPRES
+1451 LPRES
-1457 APAVVDEQPKD
+1457 APVVVDERPRD
-1468 ELENSLADLWTELLA
+1468 ELENSLADLWSELLA
-1483 VERVTRNDDFFD
+1483 VDGVTRNDDFFD

-1510 RERIPRA
+1510 RERVPRA

-1540 FLRGLAGPQDAPASG
+1540 FLRSLADPEDAPAPG
-1555 PVRTDPVI
+1555 AVRTDPVI
-1563 HLHGSR
+1563 HLHGAR
-1569 SKDEPTTVLVHAGT
+1569 SDNEPTTVLVHAGT
-1583 ATIMPYRALV
+1583 ATIMPYRALI

-1604 EVVGVEVPDLNGFLD
+1604 EVVGVEVPDLNGFLA
-1619 APPDGLVE
+1619 APPQGLIE
-1627 QMAADYARALTADG
+1627 QLAADYARALTADG
-1641 RGRFHIIGYC
+1641 RSRFHVVGYC

-1705 DLGFP
+1705 ELGFP

-1717 AAADAVLAASPGV
+1717 AAADAVLASSPGI

-1745 VASRFRQLADVPRA
+1745 VAGRFRSLAGVPRA

-1773 GTYEPDHMTRLFLA
+1773 GTYEPDHMSRLFLA
-1787 FRQSVFAITRYDAEP
+1787 FRQSVFAITRYTAEP

-1833 LGDLDIVDIDGD
+1833 LGDLDIVDIGGD

-1859 KTLGELTQGA
+1859 KTLGELTRGA